1 MKSRKNNINRPA
13 PSRRLLLQLLTMM
26 ALTAAPSSVYAQS
39 FHQTG
44 ASGLPLDSRGMQQT
58 AEWNY
63 YYYLPTGSTSMT
75 LDLPIMG
82 WTDNYAN
89 ELEPYGWY
97 RWYDYNTDL
106 NSANLTAYDVTSS
119 SWYGGTTHSTQLKT
133 NITDNSG
140 KNIGLVAY
148 KLSATYITRKHVGVN
163 YSYSNSDAT
172 NPNWKGDIVACDV
185 SRYIDYTISG
195 TKVSKEPTLSVRY
208 IFHIQS
214 AAYLAQKLKEALCEG
229 SKSKAADLTFEDNKR
244 IVFGAKDENA
254 KMSLRT
260 NLKNSGGQ
268 SYWFYPLSTT
278 KGKTVYPTT
287 ESQKIT
293 AADFKTTMKQADKIV
308 WKVYNEDKTKF
319 CQLSATSSTT
329 QFCDLTIS
337 ALNSATW
344 YNVSNDATTTKPTDI
359 GFEHTVY
366 VVAWAANSNDMCP
379 VANFEVFIHKGY
391 PKTKDEITADN
402 NIDRTLSYLE
412 DEDRYEKK
420 MDISFDDD
428 NADLTFDA
436 PTVNNNVSLKPSDF
450 KSRAYGFT
458 YANLADYDYFYGTY
472 MRQSWTGK
480 RPTYSS
486 PNHGDYG
493 LYKSANK
500 TGVSTTDYNKG
511 YQWWANGNPEIYDR
525 TYERTSGKQYGYFL
539 YVDASDESRQ
549 IASADFKAN
558 LCTGSQLVFSGA
570 VAEYTSG
577 ANAPQVMFRLYGIDK
592 DENGNE
598 IGKKLI
604 QSFSSGDFKTNTK
617 SLQYGK
623 WYQIYSKQVL
633 QKSAG
638 ADNYTDFRIV
648 LDNMCQGTDG
658 ADYCI
663 DDLCLY
669 TQTSKLDVLQ
679 NKPLCPNE
687 TGYETAPEEITLKL
701 RGIYETFQAMVNMKE
716 SKLFYRICDATGKQ
730 VDNIDY
736 DGDGQPD
743 EYGTARIPASYNAAY
758 VLPPEAAD
766 GKNNVAM
773 FENDNSGNR
782 CLVIANRN
790 FNIVPGKDYYFSI
803 AYPSDD
809 NPDVPGKWGKS
820 TDVCSTYSGI
830 FQVVE
835 QSIKLTDKNS
845 NVLTALRVNC
855 DTKTPTVEVIAKI
868 ETADPVN
875 GGKVTIDNVKFDW
888 FLSKPN
894 KENELYTTPGL
905 LEALRA
911 YRAKYPSDNGLN
923 TGFRS
928 INYTQYTLLKQYV
941 DSKQLILN
949 ASNSMGNRTFE
960 ANEMGLYKIAV
971 IPVQAKATINGQNY
985 DICADPMLVDLRVVT
1000 DGPNINLG
1008 FSDVIYPNDARTVRV
1023 GLPQIKAIADNNGAL
1038 NLPMTGIEG
1047 ATSVKMSDAQ
1057 VYISNTNDPDF
1068 NSTKQV
1074 IGVVTSS
1081 TIKNSDKTVGIRF
1094 NSNAATILKEGY
1106 WYEINFSYNNSSAS
1120 TASCPGETFVKMCIV
1135 PEYATWNSSP
1145 RTASTN
1151 WNDDNNWLRSTK
1163 AEIFKDSYT
1172 DYNTTTA
1179 FMPMKFT
1186 KVTVANQKDK
1196 GKVYPNLDEISY
1208 RSNGIASSTKM
1219 KSFAYDFVAKWS
1231 DATADGSDNGNGTF
1245 SCEKWA
1251 GNFCDQIYF
1260 KPEAELLYANYLN
1273 YNKAYVEKEL
1283 TPNTWSIMSSP
1294 LKQTYAGDLYVQKDD
1309 GQEKSEAF
1317 KPITYKEG
1325 VNDRSAYPV
1334 YQRSWDG
1341 NAQEVKDNVTNYSAN
1356 HDGTVDVTTDNEL
1369 SINSGYWSHVYNK
1382 VDELYTKGQAFAVK
1396 AGDKYTAGAQ
1406 GANATAVIRLPK
1418 ADTQFSYYDSESQK
1432 PVNVTVN
1439 RDANSYRML
1448 QGDVAGD
1455 KTMAMTQP
1463 LKENLHRDN
1472 RYHLVGNPYTSS
1484 LSMYRFLKAN
1494 TAFENSIWTLDNGV
1508 MKTHSVPVD
1517 LDYDKKTDVI
1527 VNPTQAFF
1535 VKVKEGETAPA
1546 NVTFNATMLINK
1558 DVTPGEKALIIRPT
1572 VTLTTVNGERSSQS
1586 ELIVNDEASRDYV
1599 EGEDVEMLGEGNIAE
1614 IAQVYS
1620 VAGSQAV
1627 ALNASDD
1634 INWMPVGVV
1643 APKSKDIDVN
1653 ISLNSK
1659 MLIKMNNEGSQ
1670 LFLFDATTKT
1680 FSEIK
1685 DGMTVKMM
1693 ANDHGRYYITNQS
1706 SLNTTDINTIDCFS
1720 PTENTIV
1727 VATLKGDMKRV
1738 MVYDISGALVTS
1750 NHSVNG
1756 GRCQLN
1762 VPKAGIYVVKATTKE
1777 DRTETFKIVV
1787 R

>member
-39 FHQTG
+39 LGFHKKGQ
-44 ASGLPLDSRGMQQT
+44 SGLPLDSRGMQQT
-58 AEWNY
+58 AEWHY
-63 YYYLPTGSTSMT
+63 YYYLPTNSNTMELELPFDGWGKSSTN
-75 LDLPIMG
+75 D
-82 WTDNYAN
+82 
-89 ELEPYGWY
+89 LEPYGWI
-97 RWYDYNTDL
+97 RWYDYTTDL
-106 NSANLTAYDVTSS
+106 KSDRLTVYNSSSTSLYNSKDNTSNKDIGLIAGTLRNSARDYA
-119 SWYGGTTHSTQLKT
+119 
-133 NITDNSG
+133 
-140 KNIGLVAY
+140 
-148 KLSATYITRKHVGVN
+148 GVKYN
-163 YSYSNSDAT
+163 KPTGADAEDWAGET
-172 NPNWKGDIVACDV
+172 IACDV
-185 SRYIDYTISG
+185 SRYNDYNL
-195 TKVSKEPTLSVRY
+195 TKRGYDPTYTNYVEKEPTLSIRY
-208 IFHIQS
+208 IFHIKS
-214 AAYLAQKLKEALCEG
+214 AAYLAKRIKDALCDH
-229 SKSKAADLTFEDNKR
+229 SRAADLTLEDNKR
-244 IVFGAKDENA
+244 IVFGAKDANA
-254 KMSLRT
+254 NMTLRT
-260 NLKNSGGQ
+260 NMKNSGGQ
-268 SYWFYPLSTT
+268 SYWFYPLRIT

-293 AADFKTTMKQADKIV
+293 AADFNTTMKQAIKIV
-308 WKVYNEDKTKF
+308 WRVYNEDKTKY
-319 CQLSATSSTT
+319 CQLSSET
-329 QFCDLTIS
+329 QFCDLTIN
-337 ALNSATW
+337 ALKNATW
-344 YNVSNDATTTKPTDI
+344 RNVSNGATTAKPTDI
-359 GFEHTVY
+359 GFEQTVY
-366 VVAWAANSNDMCP
+366 VVAWAANGDYMCP

-391 PKTKDEITADN
+391 PKTKDELTADGDV
-402 NIDRTLSYLE
+402 DRTLSYFE
-412 DEDRYEKK
+412 DKYEQQ

-428 NADLTFDA
+428 NPDLTLDA
-436 PTVNNNVSLKPSDF
+436 PTTPLNNMSLKPSDF

-458 YANLADYDYFYGTY
+458 YALLANNDYYYDRSTPHH
-472 MRQSWTGK
+472 SK
-480 RPTYSS
+480 S
-486 PNHGDYG
+486 PIHGDYG
-493 LYKSANK
+493 LYKSGNLR
-500 TGVSTTDYNKG
+500 GISYDNENG
-511 YQWWANGNPEIYDR
+511 YQWWAAGSPTIYDR
-525 TYERTSGKQYGYFL
+525 TYAKTNHKQYGHFL
-539 YVDASDESRQ
+539 YVDASNESRQ

-558 LCTGSQLVFSGA
+558 LCTGSQLIFSGA
-570 VAEYTSG
+570 VAEYTASYN
-577 ANAPQVMFRLYGIDK
+577 ATAPQVMFRLYGINK
-592 DENGNE
+592 DENGNVTDQ
-598 IGKKLI
+598 KLI

-617 SLQYGK
+617 THEYGK

-633 QKSAG
+633 QKSAA

-648 LDNMCQGTDG
+648 LDNMCQNTMG

-679 NKPLCPNE
+679 NRPLCPNE

-701 RGIYETFQAMVNMKE
+701 RGIYETFQAMVNQKK

-730 VDNIDY
+730 VENIDY

-743 EYGTARIPASYNAAY
+743 EYGIALIPASYNAGL
-758 VLPPEAAD
+758 VLPPYAAD
-766 GKNNVAM
+766 NKTVPM

-809 NPDVPGKWGKS
+809 DPNVPGKWGKS
-820 TDVCSTYSGI
+820 TDVCSTYSDI

-835 QSIKLTDKNS
+835 QNIKLTDKNS

-855 DTKTPTVEVIAKI
+855 NTHTPTVEVIAKI

-875 GGKVTIDNVKFDW
+875 GGKVTIDKVKFDW

-894 KENELYTTPGL
+894 AENELYSTQGL
-905 LEALRA
+905 LEALHD
-911 YRAKYPSDNGLN
+911 YRAKYPSYNGLS
-923 TGFRS
+923 TDFR
-928 INYTQYTLLKQYV
+928 NDNRTQYDLLKKYV

-949 ASNSMGNRTFE
+949 ASNSMGNRTF
-960 ANEMGLYKIAV
+960 ASDEMGLYKIAV
-971 IPVQAKATINGQNY
+971 IPVQAKATINGQVY
-985 DICADPMLVDLRVVT
+985 EICAAPMLVDLRVVT
-1000 DGPNINLG
+1000 DGPNINFG
-1008 FSDVIYPNDARTVRV
+1008 FPNVIYPNDARTVRV
-1023 GLPQIKAIADNNGAL
+1023 GLPQIKAIAEKNGAL

-1047 ATSVKMSDAQ
+1047 ATSVRMRDYAK
-1057 VYISNTNDPDF
+1057 VFISNTNDPSF
-1068 NSTKQV
+1068 NSTKQE
-1074 IGVVTSS
+1074 IGVVTSN
-1081 TIKNSDKTVGIRF
+1081 TIYNSSKTVGIRF
-1094 NSNAATILKEGY
+1094 NPNAATILKEGY
-1106 WYEINFSYNNSSAS
+1106 WYEINFKYNNADGS
-1120 TASCPGETFVKMCIV
+1120 TASCPGETFIKMCIV

-1231 DATADGSDNGNGTF
+1231 DTKDGSDNGNGTF

-1260 KPEAELLYANYLN
+1260 KPEAELLYANYLT

-1294 LKQTYAGDLYVQKDD
+1294 LQQTYAGDLYVPKNN
-1309 GQEKSEAF
+1309 GQEQSEAF
-1317 KPITYKEG
+1317 KPITYDEN

-1341 NAQEVKDNVTNYSAN
+1341 DAQEVMDNTKFYQA
-1356 HDGTVDVTTDNEL
+1356 HEDGTVEETTNDFFL
-1369 SINSGYWSHVYNK
+1369 TSGYWSHVYNK
-1382 VDELYTKGQAFAVK
+1382 VDEQYTKGQAFAVK

-1418 ADTQFSYYDSESQK
+1418 ADTQFSYYDSESNK

-1448 QGDVAGD
+1448 LGDVAGD

-1463 LKENLHRDN
+1463 LKENLHREN

-1494 TAFENSIWTLDNGV
+1494 PAFENSIWTLDNGKV
-1508 MKTHSVPVD
+1508 TAYTLA
-1517 LDYDKKTDVI
+1517 LDEAYDKKTDVL
-1527 VNPTQAFF
+1527 VSPTQAFF
-1535 VKVKEGETAPA
+1535 VKLKTGESATEA
-1546 NVTFNATMLINK
+1546 TFNASMLINK
-1558 DVTPGEKALIIRPT
+1558 DVTPGEKALVIRPT
-1572 VTLTTVNGERSSQS
+1572 LTLTTTDGVRNS
-1586 ELIVNDEASRDYV
+1586 ESKLIVNDEASRDYV

-1706 SLNTTDINTIDCFS
+1706 SLNTTDINTIECFS
-1720 PTENTIV
+1720 PTDNTIV
-1727 VATLKGDMKRV
+1727 VATLKGDVKRV
-1738 MVYDISGALVTS
+1738 VVYDVAGSLVTS

>member
-1 MKSRKNNINRPA
+1 MKSRKNNINRLA

-39 FHQTG
+39 LGFHKEGQ
-44 ASGLPLDSRGMQQT
+44 SGLPLDSRGMQQT
-58 AEWNY
+58 AEWHY
-63 YYYLPTGSTSMT
+63 YYYLPTNSNTME
-75 LDLPIMG
+75 LELPFAG
-82 WTDNYAN
+82 WGDSKTND
-89 ELEPYGWY
+89 LEPYGWI

-106 NSANLTAYDVTSS
+106 KSDNLTVYSRYYTSLNSLKDKTSKKDIGLIAGSLRNSARDYAGV
-119 SWYGGTTHSTQLKT
+119 K
-133 NITDNSG
+133 
-140 KNIGLVAY
+140 Y
-148 KLSATYITRKHVGVN
+148 KKPTGA
-163 YSYSNSDAT
+163 DAEGW
-172 NPNWKGDIVACDV
+172 PGDTIACDV
-185 SRYIDYTISG
+185 SRYNDYSG
-195 TKVSKEPTLSVRY
+195 YNPRYTNYVEKEPTLSIRY
-208 IFHIQS
+208 IFHIKS
-214 AAYLAQKLKEALCEG
+214 AAYLAKRIKDALCDH
-229 SKSKAADLTFEDNKR
+229 SRAADLTLEDNKR
-244 IVFGAKDENA
+244 IVFGAKDANA
-254 KMSLRT
+254 KMTLRT

-268 SYWFYPLSTT
+268 TYWFYPLNTAQPKS
-278 KGKTVYPTT
+278 VYPTT

-293 AADFKTTMKQADKIV
+293 ASDFGSNMLKAEYVSWIA
-308 WKVYNEDKTKF
+308 YNEDKTKYKV
-319 CQLSATSSTT
+319 LGTST
-329 QFCDLTIS
+329 QFFDLSIS
-337 ALNSATW
+337 KLKESGWLNVKDDKSTD
-344 YNVSNDATTTKPTDI
+344 VPEDI
-359 GFEHTVY
+359 GFEHTIY
-366 VVAWAANSNDMCP
+366 VVAWAVNGTTDMCP

-391 PKTKDEITADN
+391 PKTKDELTADGDV
-402 NIDRTLSYLE
+402 DRTISYF
-412 DEDRYEKK
+412 DDKYKQQ

-428 NADLTFDA
+428 NTDLTLDA
-436 PTVNNNVSLKPSDF
+436 PTTPLNNMSLKPSDF

-458 YANLADYDYFYGTY
+458 YAKLESNDPYD
-472 MRQSWTGK
+472 GK
-480 RPTYSS
+480 TPHHSKS
-486 PNHGDYG
+486 PIHGDYG
-493 LYKSANK
+493 LYKSGNLP
-500 TGVSTTDYNKG
+500 GISYNNQDG
-511 YQWWANGNPEIYDR
+511 YQWWAAGSPTIYDR
-525 TYERTSGKQYGYFL
+525 TYAKTNHKQYGHFL
-539 YVDASDESRQ
+539 YVDASNESRQ

-558 LCTGSQLVFSGA
+558 LCTGSQLIFSGA
-570 VAEYTSG
+570 VAEYTAAMNST
-577 ANAPQVMFRLYGIDK
+577 APQVMFRLYGINK
-592 DENGNE
+592 DENGNVTDQ
-598 IGKKLI
+598 KLI
-604 QSFSSGDFKTNTK
+604 QSFSSGDFATNTK
-617 SLQYGK
+617 THAYGQ

-633 QKSAG
+633 QKSAA

-648 LDNMCQGTDG
+648 LDNMCQDTWG
-658 ADYCI
+658 ADYCV

-687 TGYETAPEEITLKL
+687 TGYETAPDDITLKL
-701 RGIYETFQAMVNMKE
+701 RGIYETFQAMVNQKE
-716 SKLFYRICDATGKQ
+716 SKLFYRICDATGKR
-730 VDNIDY
+730 VENIDY
-736 DGDGQPD
+736 DGDGHPD

-758 VLPPEAAD
+758 VLPPAAAG
-766 GKNNVAM
+766 GKTNVPM

-809 NPDVPGKWGKS
+809 NPDVPGDWGKS
-820 TDVCSTYSGI
+820 TDVCSTYSDK

-835 QSIKLTDKNS
+835 QNIKLTDKNS
-845 NVLTALRVNC
+845 NVLTALRVDCNS
-855 DTKTPTVEVIAKI
+855 KTPTVEVIAKI

-875 GGKVTIDNVKFDW
+875 GGKVTIDKVKFDW

-894 KENELYTTPGL
+894 AENELYTTTGL
-905 LEALRA
+905 LEALHA
-911 YRAKYPSDNGLN
+911 YRKAYPSYNGLH
-923 TGFRS
+923 TGFS
-928 INYTQYTLLKQYV
+928 SVNYTQYTLLKKYV

-949 ASNSMGNRTFE
+949 ASNSMGNRKFE
-960 ANEMGLYKIAV
+960 TKETGLYKIAV
-971 IPVQAKATINGQNY
+971 IPVQAKATINGQEY
-985 DICADPMLVDLRVVT
+985 EICADPMLVNLRVVT
-1000 DGPNINLG
+1000 DGPNINFG
-1008 FSDVIYPNDARTVRV
+1008 FPGVIYPNDARTVRV
-1023 GLPQIKAIADNNGAL
+1023 GLPQINAIATKNGAL
-1038 NLPMTGIEG
+1038 NLPMTGIER
-1047 ATSVKMSDAQ
+1047 AKSVEMIDEAQ
-1057 VYISNTNDPDF
+1057 VSISNTNDPDF
-1068 NSTKQV
+1068 NSTEQM

-1081 TIKNSDKTVGIRF
+1081 TINETDKTVGIRF
-1094 NSNAATILKEGY
+1094 NSNAVTTLKEGY
-1106 WYEINFSYNNSSAS
+1106 WYEIHFRYKNADGSM
-1120 TASCPGETFVKMCIV
+1120 ASCPGETFIKMCIV

-1231 DATADGSDNGNGTF
+1231 DTADGSDNGNGTF

-1260 KPEAELLYANYLN
+1260 KPEAELLYANYLT

-1294 LKQTYAGDLYVQKDD
+1294 LQQTYAGDLYVQKDD
-1309 GQEKSEAF
+1309 GQEQSEAF
-1317 KPITYKEG
+1317 QPMTYDEK

-1341 NAQEVKDNVTNYSAN
+1341 DAKEIVDNTKFYQA
-1356 HDGTVDVTTDNEL
+1356 HEDGTVEETTNDFFL
-1369 SINSGYWSHVYNK
+1369 TSGYWSHVYNK
-1382 VDELYTKGQAFAVK
+1382 VDEQYTKGQAFAVK

-1418 ADTQFSYYDSESQK
+1418 ADTQFSYYDSESNK

-1448 QGDVAGD
+1448 LGDVAGD

-1463 LKENLHRDN
+1463 LKENLHSEN

-1494 TAFENSIWTLDNGV
+1494 PAFENSIWTLDNGKV
-1508 MKTHSVPVD
+1508 TAYTLA
-1517 LDYDKKTDVI
+1517 LDEAYDKKTDVL
-1527 VNPTQAFF
+1527 VSPTQAFF
-1535 VKVKEGETAPA
+1535 VKLKTGESATEA
-1546 NVTFNATMLINK
+1546 TFNASMLINK
-1558 DVTPGEKALIIRPT
+1558 DVTPGEKTLVIRPT
-1572 VTLTTVNGERSSQS
+1572 LTLTTTDGVRNS
-1586 ELIVNDEASRDYV
+1586 ESKLIVNDEASRDYV

-1643 APKSKDIDVN
+1643 APKSKEVDVN
-1653 ISLNSK
+1653 VSLNSK

-1706 SLNTTDINTIDCFS
+1706 SLNTTDINTIECFS

-1738 MVYDISGALVTS
+1738 VVYDISGALVTS

>member
-13 PSRRLLLQLLTMM
+13 PSRRLLLQLLAMM

-39 FHQTG
+39 LGFHKNGQ
-44 ASGLPLDSRGMQQT
+44 SGLPLDSRGMQQT
-58 AEWNY
+58 AEWHY
-63 YYYLPTGSTSMT
+63 YYYLPTNSDPMELELPFAGWGDNSTN
-75 LDLPIMG
+75 D
-82 WTDNYAN
+82 
-89 ELEPYGWY
+89 LEPYGWI
-97 RWYDYNTDL
+97 RWYDYTTDL
-106 NSANLTAYDVTSS
+106 KSDRLTVYNSSSTSLYNSKDNDSKKDIGLIAGSLGNSARNYA
-119 SWYGGTTHSTQLKT
+119 
-133 NITDNSG
+133 
-140 KNIGLVAY
+140 
-148 KLSATYITRKHVGVN
+148 GVKYN
-163 YSYSNSDAT
+163 KPTGADAEDWAGET
-172 NPNWKGDIVACDV
+172 IACDV
-185 SRYIDYTISG
+185 SRYNDYNL
-195 TKVSKEPTLSVRY
+195 TKRGYYPKYTNYVEHEPTLSIRY
-208 IFHIQS
+208 IFHIKS
-214 AAYLAQKLKEALCEG
+214 AAYLAKRIKDALCDH
-229 SKSKAADLTFEDNKR
+229 SRAADLTLEDNKR
-244 IVFGAKDENA
+244 IVFGAKDERAN
-254 KMSLRT
+254 MTLRT
-260 NLKNSGGQ
+260 NMKNSGGQ
-268 SYWFYPLSTT
+268 SYWFYPLRTT
-278 KGKTVYPTT
+278 VGKTVYPTT
-287 ESQKIT
+287 EAQKIT
-293 AADFKTTMKQADKIV
+293 AADFNTTMKQANMIV
-308 WKVYNEDKTKF
+308 WTVYNEDKTKF
-319 CQLSATSSTT
+319 CHLSSTT
-329 QFCDLTIS
+329 QFCDLTIN
-337 ALNSATW
+337 ALKNATW

-359 GFEHTVY
+359 GFEQTVY
-366 VVAWAANSNDMCP
+366 VVAWAANGDYMCP

-402 NIDRTLSYLE
+402 NTDRTLSYLE

-428 NADLTFDA
+428 NPDLTLDA
-436 PTVNNNVSLKPSDF
+436 PTTPLNNMSLKPSDF

-458 YANLADYDYFYGTY
+458 YAELEKYDYYYNGSTPHH
-472 MRQSWTGK
+472 SK
-480 RPTYSS
+480 S
-486 PNHGDYG
+486 PIHGDYG
-493 LYKSANK
+493 LYKSGNLP
-500 TGVSTTDYNKG
+500 GISYDNQNG
-511 YQWWANGNPEIYDR
+511 YQWWAAGSPTIYDR
-525 TYERTSGKQYGYFL
+525 THAKTSGKQYGHFL
-539 YVDASDESRQ
+539 YVDASNESRQ

-558 LCTGSQLVFSGA
+558 LCTGSQLIFSGA
-570 VAEYTSG
+570 VAEYT
-577 ANAPQVMFRLYGIDK
+577 AAYNATAPQVMFRLYGINK
-592 DENGNE
+592 DENGNVTDQ
-598 IGKKLI
+598 KLI
-604 QSFSSGDFKTNTK
+604 QSFSSGDFATNTK
-617 SLQYGK
+617 SHEYGK

-648 LDNMCQGTDG
+648 LDNMCQNTKG

-687 TGYETAPEEITLKL
+687 TGYETAPEYITLKL
-701 RGIYETFQAMVNMKE
+701 RGIYETFQAMVNQKE
-716 SKLFYRICDATGKQ
+716 SKLFYRICDATGKR
-730 VDNIDY
+730 VENIDY
-736 DGDGQPD
+736 NGDGHPD

-758 VLPPEAAD
+758 VLPPEAAG

-809 NPDVPGKWGKS
+809 NPDVPGDWGKS
-820 TDVCSTYSGI
+820 TDVCSTYSGM

-835 QSIKLTDKNS
+835 QNIKLTDKNS

-855 DTKTPTVEVIAKI
+855 NTHTPTVEMIAKI

-894 KENELYTTPGL
+894 QENELYTTTGL
-905 LEALRA
+905 LEALHA
-911 YRAKYPSDNGLN
+911 YRKAYPSFNGLS
-923 TGFRS
+923 TGFS
-928 INYTQYTLLKQYV
+928 SVNYAQYKLLKQYV

-949 ASNSMGNRTFE
+949 ASNSMGNRTF
-960 ANEMGLYKIAV
+960 ASDEMGLYKIAV
-971 IPVQAKATINGQNY
+971 IPVQDKATINGQVY
-985 DICADPMLVDLRVVT
+985 EICAAPMLVDLRVVT
-1000 DGPNINLG
+1000 NGPNINFG
-1008 FSDVIYPNDARTVRV
+1008 FPGVIYPNDARTVRV
-1023 GLPQIKAIADNNGAL
+1023 GLPQINAIATKNGAL

-1047 ATSVKMSDAQ
+1047 AKSVEMIDEAQ
-1057 VYISNTNDPDF
+1057 VSISNTNDPYF
-1068 NSTKQV
+1068 NSTEQM
-1074 IGVVTSS
+1074 IGVVTAN
-1081 TIKNSDKTVGIRF
+1081 TIKNSDNTVGIRF
-1094 NSNAATILKEGY
+1094 NSNAVKTLKEGY
-1106 WYEINFSYNNSSAS
+1106 WYEIHFRYANADGSM
-1120 TASCPGETFVKMCIV
+1120 ASCPGETFIKMCIV

-1163 AEIFKDSYT
+1163 AEIFKDSYA

-1186 KVTVANQKDK
+1186 KVTVANQNDK

-1231 DATADGSDNGNGTF
+1231 NTADGSDNGNGTF

-1294 LKQTYAGDLYVQKDD
+1294 LQQTYAGDLYVPKDN
-1309 GQEKSEAF
+1309 GQEQSEAF
-1317 KPITYKEG
+1317 KPMTYDEN

-1341 NAQEVKDNVTNYSAN
+1341 DAQEVMDNTKFYQA
-1356 HDGTVDVTTDNEL
+1356 HEDGTVEETTNDFFL
-1369 SINSGYWSHVYNK
+1369 TSGYWSHVYNK
-1382 VDELYTKGQAFAVK
+1382 VDEQYTKGQAFAVK

-1418 ADTQFSYYDSESQK
+1418 ADTQFSYYDSESNK

-1448 QGDVAGD
+1448 LGDVAGD

-1463 LKENLHRDN
+1463 LKENLHREN

-1494 TAFENSIWTLDNGV
+1494 PAFENSIWTLDNGKV
-1508 MKTHSVPVD
+1508 TAYTLA
-1517 LDYDKKTDVI
+1517 LDEAYDKKTDVL
-1527 VNPTQAFF
+1527 VSPTQAFF
-1535 VKVKEGETAPA
+1535 VKLKTGESATEA
-1546 NVTFNATMLINK
+1546 TFNASMLINK
-1558 DVTPGEKALIIRPT
+1558 DVTPGEKALVIRPT
-1572 VTLTTVNGERSSQS
+1572 LMLTTTDGVRNS
-1586 ELIVNDEASRDYV
+1586 ESKLIVNDEASRDYV

-1706 SLNTTDINTIDCFS
+1706 SLNTTDINTIECFS
-1720 PTENTIV
+1720 PTDNTIV

-1738 MVYDISGALVTS
+1738 VVYDVAGSLVTS

>member
-1 MKSRKNNINRPA
+1 MKSRKNNINRLA
-13 PSRRLLLQLLTMM
+13 PSRRLLLQLLAMM

-39 FHQTG
+39 LGFHKEGQ
-44 ASGLPLDSRGMQQT
+44 SGLPLDSRGMQQT
-58 AEWNY
+58 AEWHYNY
-63 YYYLPTGSTSMT
+63 YMLANSNTMELELPFDGWEKSSTN
-75 LDLPIMG
+75 D
-82 WTDNYAN
+82 
-89 ELEPYGWY
+89 LEPYGWI

-106 NSANLTAYDVTSS
+106 KSDKLTVYSRYNTSLKSLKDYNSKKDIGLIAGTLKNSARDYA
-119 SWYGGTTHSTQLKT
+119 
-133 NITDNSG
+133 
-140 KNIGLVAY
+140 
-148 KLSATYITRKHVGVN
+148 GVKYN
-163 YSYSNSDAT
+163 KPTGADAEDWAGET
-172 NPNWKGDIVACDV
+172 IACDV
-185 SRYIDYTISG
+185 SRYNDYSIYTNY
-195 TKVSKEPTLSVRY
+195 VEKEPTLSIRY
-208 IFHIQS
+208 IFHIKS
-214 AAYLAQKLKEALCEG
+214 AAYLAKRIKDALCDH
-229 SKSKAADLTFEDNKR
+229 SRAADLTLEDNKR
-244 IVFGAKDENA
+244 IVFGAKDERAN
-254 KMSLRT
+254 MTLRT
-260 NLKNSGGQ
+260 NMKNSGGQ
-268 SYWFYPLSTT
+268 SYWFYPLRTT
-278 KGKTVYPTT
+278 VGKTVYPTT

-293 AADFKTTMKQADKIV
+293 AADFNTTMKQADKIV
-308 WKVYNEDKTKF
+308 WAVYNEDKTKY
-319 CQLSATSSTT
+319 CRLSSKT
-329 QFCDLTIS
+329 QFCDLTIN
-337 ALNSATW
+337 ALKNATW

-366 VVAWAANSNDMCP
+366 VVAWAVNGTTDMCP

-391 PKTKDEITADN
+391 PKTKDELTADGDV
-402 NIDRTLSYLE
+402 DRTISYFE
-412 DEDRYEKK
+412 EKK
-420 MDISFDDD
+420 YEQQMDISFDDD
-428 NADLTFDA
+428 NPDLTLDA
-436 PTVNNNVSLKPSDF
+436 PTTPLNNMSLKPSDF

-458 YANLADYDYFYGTY
+458 YAELESFDYYYDRSTPHH
-472 MRQSWTGK
+472 SK
-480 RPTYSS
+480 S
-486 PNHGDYG
+486 PIHGDYG
-493 LYKSANK
+493 LYKSGNLR
-500 TGVSTTDYNKG
+500 GISYDNENG
-511 YQWWANGNPEIYDR
+511 YQWWAAGSPTIYDR
-525 TYERTSGKQYGYFL
+525 THAKTSGKQYGHFL
-539 YVDASDESRQ
+539 YVDASNESRQ

-558 LCTGSQLVFSGA
+558 LCTGSQLIFSGA
-570 VAEYTSG
+570 VAEYTASYN
-577 ANAPQVMFRLYGIDK
+577 ATAPQVMFRLYGINK
-592 DENGNE
+592 DENGNVTDQ
-598 IGKKLI
+598 KLI

-617 SLQYGK
+617 THEYGK

-633 QKSAG
+633 QKSAA

-648 LDNMCQGTDG
+648 LDNMCQNTKG

-669 TQTSKLDVLQ
+669 TQTTKLDVLQ
-679 NKPLCPNE
+679 NRPLCPNE
-687 TGYETAPEEITLKL
+687 TGYETAPEYITLKL
-701 RGIYETFQAMVNMKE
+701 RGIYETFQAMVNQKE
-716 SKLFYRICDATGKQ
+716 SKLFYRICDATGKP

-736 DGDGQPD
+736 DGDGHPD
-743 EYGTARIPASYNAAY
+743 DYGIARIPESYNAGY
-758 VLPPEAAD
+758 VLPSAAAG
-766 GKNNVAM
+766 GKTNVPM

-820 TDVCSTYSGI
+820 TDVCSTYSDI

-835 QSIKLTDKNS
+835 QNIKLTDKNS
-845 NVLTALRVNC
+845 NVLTALRVDCNSQ
-855 DTKTPTVEVIAKI
+855 TPTVEVIAKI

-894 KENELYTTPGL
+894 AENELYSTTGL
-905 LEALRA
+905 LEALHA
-911 YRAKYPSDNGLN
+911 YRAKYPEYNGLS
-923 TGFRS
+923 TDFRYV
-928 INYTQYTLLKQYV
+928 NYAQYDLLKKYV

-949 ASNSMGNRTFE
+949 ASNSMGNRTF
-960 ANEMGLYKIAV
+960 ASDEMGLYKIAV
-971 IPVQAKATINGQNY
+971 IPVQAKATINGQVY
-985 DICADPMLVDLRVVT
+985 EICAAPMLVDLRVVT
-1000 DGPNINLG
+1000 DGPNINFG
-1008 FSDVIYPNDARTVRV
+1008 FPNVIYPNDARTVRV
-1023 GLPQIKAIADNNGAL
+1023 GLPQIKAIAEKNGAL

-1047 ATSVKMSDAQ
+1047 AKSVKMRYDAQ
-1057 VYISNTNDPDF
+1057 VSISNTNDPDF
-1068 NSTKQV
+1068 NSTKQA

-1081 TIKNSDKTVGIRF
+1081 TIYETDKTVGIRF
-1094 NSNAATILKEGY
+1094 NPNAATILKEGY
-1106 WYEINFSYNNSSAS
+1106 WYEINFSYDNADGSM
-1120 TASCPGETFVKMCIV
+1120 ASCPGETFIKMCIV

-1163 AEIFKDSYT
+1163 AEIFKDSYA

-1231 DATADGSDNGNGTF
+1231 DTADGSDNGNGTF

-1260 KPEAELLYANYLN
+1260 KPEAELLYANYLT

-1294 LKQTYAGDLYVQKDD
+1294 LQQTYAGDLYVPKNN
-1309 GQEKSEAF
+1309 GQEQSEAF
-1317 KPITYKEG
+1317 KPITYDEN

-1341 NAQEVKDNVTNYSAN
+1341 DAQEVMDNTKFYQA
-1356 HDGTVDVTTDNEL
+1356 HEDGTVEETTNDFFL
-1369 SINSGYWSHVYNK
+1369 TSGYWSHVYNK
-1382 VDELYTKGQAFAVK
+1382 VDEQYTKGQAFAVK

-1418 ADTQFSYYDSESQK
+1418 ADTQFSYYDSESNK

-1448 QGDVAGD
+1448 LGDVAGD

-1463 LKENLHRDN
+1463 LKKNLHSEN

-1494 TAFENSIWTLDNGV
+1494 PAFENSIWTLDNGKV
-1508 MKTHSVPVD
+1508 TAYTLA
-1517 LDYDKKTDVI
+1517 LDEAYDKKTDVL
-1527 VNPTQAFF
+1527 VSPTQAFF
-1535 VKVKEGETAPA
+1535 VKLKTGESATEA
-1546 NVTFNATMLINK
+1546 TFNASMLINK
-1558 DVTPGEKALIIRPT
+1558 DVTPGEKALVIRPT
-1572 VTLTTVNGERSSQS
+1572 LTLTTTDGVRNS
-1586 ELIVNDEASRDYV
+1586 ESKLIVNDEASRDYV

-1693 ANDHGRYYITNQS
+1693 ANDHGRYYVTNQS

-1738 MVYDISGALVTS
+1738 VVYDVAGSLVTS

>member
-1 MKSRKNNINRPA
+1 MKIRNNNINRPA
-13 PSRRLLLQLLTMM
+13 TSRRLLLQLLAMM
-26 ALTAAPSSVYAQS
+26 ALTAAPSSMYAQS
-39 FHQTG
+39 LGFHKKGQ
-44 ASGLPLDSRGMQQT
+44 SGLPLDSRGMQQT
-58 AEWNY
+58 AEWHY
-63 YYYLPTGSTSMT
+63 YYYLPTGSNTME
-75 LDLPIMG
+75 LELPFAG
-82 WTDNYAN
+82 WGDNSTN
-89 ELEPYGWY
+89 DLEPYGWI
-97 RWYDYNTDL
+97 RWYDYTTDL
-106 NSANLTAYDVTSS
+106 KSDRLTVYNSSSTSLYNSKDNTSNKYIGLIAGTLRNSARDYA
-119 SWYGGTTHSTQLKT
+119 
-133 NITDNSG
+133 
-140 KNIGLVAY
+140 
-148 KLSATYITRKHVGVN
+148 GVKYN
-163 YSYSNSDAT
+163 KPTGADAEDWAGET
-172 NPNWKGDIVACDV
+172 IACDV
-185 SRYIDYTISG
+185 SRYNDYNL
-195 TKVSKEPTLSVRY
+195 TKRGYYPKYTNYVEHEPTLSIRY
-208 IFHIQS
+208 IFHIKS
-214 AAYLAQKLKEALCEG
+214 ATYLAKRIKDALCDH
-229 SKSKAADLTFEDNKR
+229 SRAADLTLEDNKR
-244 IVFGAKDENA
+244 IVFGAKDERAN
-254 KMSLRT
+254 MTLRT
-260 NLKNSGGQ
+260 NMKNSGGQ

-278 KGKTVYPTT
+278 VGKTVYPTT
-287 ESQKIT
+287 EAQKIT
-293 AADFKTTMKQADKIV
+293 AADFNTTMKQANKIV
-308 WKVYNEDKTKF
+308 WRVYNEDKTKY
-319 CQLSATSSTT
+319 CQLSSTT
-329 QFCDLTIS
+329 QFCDLTIN
-337 ALNSATW
+337 ALKNATW

-359 GFEHTVY
+359 GFEQTVY
-366 VVAWAANSNDMCP
+366 VVAWAANGDYMCP

-402 NIDRTLSYLE
+402 NTDRTLSYLE

-428 NADLTFDA
+428 NPDLTLDA
-436 PTVNNNVSLKPSDF
+436 PTTPLNNMSLKPSDF

-458 YANLADYDYFYGTY
+458 YAELESYDYYYNGSTPHH
-472 MRQSWTGK
+472 SK
-480 RPTYSS
+480 S
-486 PNHGDYG
+486 PIHGDYG
-493 LYKSANK
+493 LYKSGNLP
-500 TGVSTTDYNKG
+500 GISYDNQNG
-511 YQWWANGNPEIYDR
+511 YQWWAAGSPTIYDR
-525 TYERTSGKQYGYFL
+525 THAKTSGKQYGHFL
-539 YVDASDESRQ
+539 YVDASNESRQ

-558 LCTGSQLVFSGA
+558 LCTGSQLIFSGA
-570 VAEYTSG
+570 VAEYT
-577 ANAPQVMFRLYGIDK
+577 AAYNATAPQVMFRLYGINK
-592 DENGNE
+592 DENGNVTDQ
-598 IGKKLI
+598 KLI
-604 QSFSSGDFKTNTK
+604 QSFSSGDFATNTK
-617 SLQYGK
+617 SHEYGK

-648 LDNMCQGTDG
+648 LDNMCQNTKG

-687 TGYETAPEEITLKL
+687 TGYETAPDDITLKL
-701 RGIYETFQAMVNMKE
+701 RGIYETFQAMVNQKE
-716 SKLFYRICDATGKQ
+716 SKLFYRICDATGKR

-736 DGDGQPD
+736 DGNGHPD
-743 EYGTARIPASYNAAY
+743 DYGIALIPASYNAGL
-758 VLPPEAAD
+758 VLPPAAAD

-809 NPDVPGKWGKS
+809 NPDVPGVWGKS

-835 QSIKLTDKNS
+835 QNIKLTDKNS

-855 DTKTPTVEVIAKI
+855 KTNTPTVEVIAKM

-894 KENELYTTPGL
+894 AENELYSTTGL
-905 LEALRA
+905 LKAIHD
-911 YRAKYPSDNGLN
+911 YRDIYRTDNGLN
-923 TGFRS
+923 IAFKST
-928 INYTQYTLLKQYV
+928 NPTQYALLKQYV

-949 ASNSMGNRTFE
+949 ASNSMGNRKFE

-971 IPVQAKATINGQNY
+971 IPVQAKATINGQVY

-1000 DGPNINLG
+1000 DGPNINFG
-1008 FSDVIYPNDARTVRV
+1008 FPGVIYPNDARTVRV
-1023 GLPQIKAIADNNGAL
+1023 GLPQIQAIAEKNGAL

-1047 ATSVKMSDAQ
+1047 AKSVKMIDEAQ
-1057 VYISNTNDPDF
+1057 VSISNTNDPDF
-1068 NSTKQV
+1068 NSTEQM

-1081 TIKNSDKTVGIRF
+1081 TINETDKTVGIRF
-1094 NSNAATILKEGY
+1094 NSNAFTTLKEGY
-1106 WYEINFSYNNSSAS
+1106 WYEINFKYNNADGS
-1120 TASCPGETFVKMCIV
+1120 TASCPGETFIKMCIV

-1163 AEIFKDSYT
+1163 AEIFKDSYA

-1208 RSNGIASSTKM
+1208 RSNGIASSKKM
-1219 KSFAYDFVAKWS
+1219 QSFAYDFVAKWS
-1231 DATADGSDNGNGTF
+1231 NTADGSDNGYGTF

-1260 KPEAELLYANYLN
+1260 KPEAELLYANYLT

-1294 LKQTYAGDLYVQKDD
+1294 LQQTYAGDLYVPKNN
-1309 GQEKSEAF
+1309 GQEQSEAF
-1317 KPITYKEG
+1317 QPITYQEG

-1341 NAQEVKDNVTNYSAN
+1341 NAQEVIDNVTNYSAN
-1356 HDGTVDVTTDNEL
+1356 HDGTVNVTTDNEL

-1382 VDELYTKGQAFAVK
+1382 VDEQYTKGQAFAVK

-1406 GANATAVIRLPK
+1406 DANAKAVVRLPK

-1455 KTMAMTQP
+1455 KTMTMTQP

-1517 LDYDKKTDVI
+1517 LDYDKKTDVT

-1572 VTLTTVNGERSSQS
+1572 VTLTTVNGIRSSQS
-1586 ELIVNDEASRDYV
+1586 KLIVSDEASRDYV
-1599 EGEDVEMLGEGNIAE
+1599 AGEDVDMLGEGNIAE
-1614 IAQVYS
+1614 IAQAYS

-1627 ALNASDD
+1627 ALNATDD
-1634 INWMPVGVV
+1634 IDWMPIGVV
-1643 APKSKDIDVN
+1643 ADKSRSTNVTVN
-1653 ISLNSK
+1653 LNSK
-1659 MLIKMNNEGSQ
+1659 MLRKMNDEGGK
-1670 LFLFDATTKT
+1670 LFIYDATSKK
-1680 FSEIK
+1680 FSEIA
-1685 DGMTVKMM
+1685 DGMQIEMM
-1693 ANDHGRYYITNQS
+1693 ANDHGRYYITTN
-1706 SLNTTDINTIDCFS
+1706 NWVVPTGINAIRYFS
-1720 PTENTIV
+1720 PAQGTII
-1727 VATLKGDMKRV
+1727 VAVLNGEVKQAK
-1738 MVYDISGALVTS
+1738 VYDTAGALVTS
-1750 NHSVNG
+1750 SRSTAG
-1756 GRCQLN
+1756 ERCQLS
-1762 VPKAGIYVVKATTKE
+1762 VQQPGVYIVKATTK
-1777 DRTETFKIVV
+1777 DDKTETFKIVV
-1787 R
+1787 K

>member
-1 MKSRKNNINRPA
+1 MKSRKNNINRLA
-13 PSRRLLLQLLTMM
+13 PSRRLLLQLLAMM

-39 FHQTG
+39 FHQKG

-63 YYYLPTGSTSMT
+63 YYYLPTGSTSMA
-75 LDLPIMG
+75 LDLPIFG
-82 WTDNYAN
+82 WTGTSSN

-106 NSANLTAYDVTSS
+106 KSANLSAYSS
-119 SWYGGTTHSTQLKT
+119 STLLKSA
-133 NITDNSG
+133 TDQNN
-140 KNIGLVAY
+140 KNIGLIANAIQGVRSSSYYDRYDRQRATR
-148 KLSATYITRKHVGVN
+148 TYIGVN
-163 YSYSNSDAT
+163 YKYTEANAM
-172 NPNWKGDIVACDV
+172 NANWAGETIACDV

-208 IFHIQS
+208 IFHIKS
-214 AAYLAQKLKEALCEG
+214 AAYLAQKLKDALCEG
-229 SKSKAADLTFEDNKR
+229 SKSRAADLTLEDNKR

-254 KMSLRT
+254 KMTLRT

-268 SYWFYPLSTT
+268 SYWFYPLKTT
-278 KGKTVYPTT
+278 VGKTVYPTT

-293 AADFKTTMKQADKIV
+293 AADFNTTMKQAIKIV
-308 WKVYNEDKTKF
+308 WTVYNEDKTKY
-319 CQLSATSSTT
+319 CQLSATG

-366 VVAWAANSNDMCP
+366 VVAWAVNGTSDMCP

-391 PKTKDEITADN
+391 PKTKEEITADN

-436 PTVNNNVSLKPSDF
+436 PTVKNNASLKPSDF

-458 YANLADYDYFYGTY
+458 YADLADKDYFYGYYNNRNWT
-472 MRQSWTGK
+472 TGK
-480 RPTYSS
+480 RPTYRS

-493 LYKSANK
+493 LYKSANLS
-500 TGVSTTDYNKG
+500 GISTTDYNKG

-525 TYERTSGKQYGYFL
+525 TYERTNGKQYGYFL

-570 VAEYTSG
+570 IAEYTSDAG
-577 ANAPQVMFRLYGIDK
+577 AKPQVMFRLYGIDK
-592 DENGNE
+592 DENGNVTD
-598 IGKKLI
+598 KKLI
-604 QSFSSGDFKTNTK
+604 QSFTSGDFKTNTK

-638 ADNYTDFRIV
+638 ADNYTDFRLV
-648 LDNMCQGTDG
+648 LDNMCKSTDG

-669 TQTSKLDVLQ
+669 TQTTKLDVLQ

-687 TGYETAPEEITLKL
+687 TGYETAPSYITLKL
-701 RGIYETFQAMVNMKE
+701 RGIYETFQAMVNQKE
-716 SKLFYRICDATGKQ
+716 SKLFYRICDATGKR
-730 VDNIDY
+730 VENIDY
-736 DGDGQPD
+736 TGDGHPD

-758 VLPPEAAD
+758 VLPPEAAG
-766 GKNNVAM
+766 GKTNVPM

-911 YRAKYPSDNGLN
+911 YRTAHSSYNGLSTAFKRTN
-923 TGFRS
+923 PE
-928 INYTQYTLLKQYV
+928 QYALLKKFV

-1000 DGPNINLG
+1000 DGPNLNFG
-1008 FSDVIYPNDARTVRV
+1008 FPGVIYPNDARTVRV

-1047 ATSVKMSDAQ
+1047 ATSVNMSDAQ

-1081 TIKNSDKTVGIRF
+1081 IIKNSDKTVGIRF

-1106 WYEINFSYNNSSAS
+1106 WYEINFSYDNADGSM
-1120 TASCPGETFVKMCIV
+1120 ASCPGETFIKMCIV

-1231 DATADGSDNGNGTF
+1231 DKTADGSDTGNGTF

-1260 KPEAELLYANYLN
+1260 KPEAELLYANYLT

-1294 LKQTYAGDLYVQKDD
+1294 LQQTYAGDLYVPKSN
-1309 GQEKSEAF
+1309 GQEQSEAF
-1317 KPITYKEG
+1317 KPMTYDEK

-1341 NAQEVKDNVTNYSAN
+1341 DAKEIVDNTKFYQAN
-1356 HDGTVDVTTDNEL
+1356 EDGTVEETTNDFFL
-1369 SINSGYWSHVYNK
+1369 TSGYWSHVYNK
-1382 VDELYTKGQAFAVK
+1382 VDEQYTKGQAFAVK

-1418 ADTQFSYYDSESQK
+1418 ADTQFSYYDSESNK
-1432 PVNVTVN
+1432 PVNVTVK

-1494 TAFENSIWTLDNGV
+1494 TAFENSIWTLDNGKV
-1508 MKTHSVPVD
+1508 TAYTLA
-1517 LDYDKKTDVI
+1517 LDEAYDKKTDVL
-1527 VNPTQAFF
+1527 VSPTQAFF
-1535 VKVKEGETAPA
+1535 VKLKTGESATEA
-1546 NVTFNATMLINK
+1546 TFNASMLINK
-1558 DVTPGEKALIIRPT
+1558 DVTPGEKALVIRPT
-1572 VTLTTVNGERSSQS
+1572 LTLTTTDGVRNS
-1586 ELIVNDEASRDYV
+1586 ESKLIVNDEACRDYV

-1614 IAQVYS
+1614 VAQVYS

-1706 SLNTTDINTIDCFS
+1706 SLNTTAINTIECFS

-1738 MVYDISGALVTS
+1738 MVYDVAGSLVTS

>member
-1 MKSRKNNINRPA
+1 MKSRKNNINSPA
-13 PSRRLLLQLLTMM
+13 PSRRLLLQLLAMM

-39 FHQTG
+39 LGFHKKGQ
-44 ASGLPLDSRGMQQT
+44 SGLPLDSRGMQQT
-58 AEWNY
+58 AEWHY
-63 YYYLPTGSTSMT
+63 YYYLPTNSNTMELELPFDGWLKSSTN
-75 LDLPIMG
+75 D
-82 WTDNYAN
+82 
-89 ELEPYGWY
+89 LEPYGWI
-97 RWYDYNTDL
+97 RWYDYTTDL
-106 NSANLTAYDVTSS
+106 MSDRLTVYSRYYTS
-119 SWYGGTTHSTQLKT
+119 LKSLKDDT
-133 NITDNSG
+133 SK
-140 KNIGLVAY
+140 KNIGLIAGT
-148 KLSATYITRKHVGVN
+148 LRNSARDYAGVKYN
-163 YSYSNSDAT
+163 KPTGADAEDWGGET
-172 NPNWKGDIVACDV
+172 IACDV
-185 SRYIDYTISG
+185 SRYNDYSIS
-195 TKVSKEPTLSVRY
+195 TNYVEKEPTLSIRY
-208 IFHIQS
+208 IFHIKS
-214 AAYLAQKLKEALCEG
+214 AAYLAKRIKDALCDH
-229 SKSKAADLTFEDNKR
+229 SRAADLTLEDNKR
-244 IVFGAKDENA
+244 IVFGAKDANA
-254 KMSLRT
+254 NMTLRT
-260 NLKNSGGQ
+260 NMKNSGGQ
-268 SYWFYPLSTT
+268 SYWFYPLRTT
-278 KGKTVYPTT
+278 VGKTVYPTT
-287 ESQKIT
+287 EAQKIT
-293 AADFKTTMKQADKIV
+293 AADFNTTMKQANKIV
-308 WKVYNEDKTKF
+308 WIVYNEDKTKF
-319 CQLSATSSTT
+319 CQLSSET
-329 QFCDLTIS
+329 QFCDLTIN
-337 ALNSATW
+337 ALKNATW
-344 YNVSNDATTTKPTDI
+344 YNVSNNAKTSKPTDI
-359 GFEHTVY
+359 GFEQTVY
-366 VVAWAANSNDMCP
+366 VVAWAANGDYMCP

-391 PKTKDEITADN
+391 PKMKDELTADGDV
-402 NIDRTLSYLE
+402 DRTISYFE
-412 DEDRYEKK
+412 DKYKQQ

-428 NADLTFDA
+428 NPDLTLDA
-436 PTVNNNVSLKPSDF
+436 PTTPLNNMSLKPSDF

-458 YANLADYDYFYGTY
+458 YAELASFDYYYDGSTPHH
-472 MRQSWTGK
+472 SK
-480 RPTYSS
+480 S
-486 PNHGDYG
+486 PIHGDYG
-493 LYKSANK
+493 LYKSGNLR
-500 TGVSTTDYNKG
+500 GISYDNENG
-511 YQWWANGNPEIYDR
+511 YQWWAAGSPTIYDR
-525 TYERTSGKQYGYFL
+525 TYAKTSGKQYGHFL
-539 YVDASDESRQ
+539 YVDASNESRQ

-558 LCTGSQLVFSGA
+558 LCTGSQLIFSGA
-570 VAEYTSG
+570 VAEYTASYN
-577 ANAPQVMFRLYGIDK
+577 ATAPQVMFRLYGINK
-592 DENGNE
+592 DENGNVTDQ
-598 IGKKLI
+598 KLI

-617 SLQYGK
+617 THEYGK

-633 QKSAG
+633 QKSAA

-648 LDNMCQGTDG
+648 LDNMCQNTKG

-669 TQTSKLDVLQ
+669 TQTTKLDVLQ

-687 TGYETAPEEITLKL
+687 TGYETAPDDITLKL
-701 RGIYETFQAMVNMKE
+701 RGIYETFQAMVNQKE
-716 SKLFYRICDATGKQ
+716 SKLFYRICDATGTP

-736 DGDGQPD
+736 NGDGKPD

-758 VLPPEAAD
+758 VLPPEAAG
-766 GKNNVAM
+766 GKTNVPM
-773 FENDNSGNR
+773 FEYDNSGNR

-809 NPDVPGKWGKS
+809 NPNVPGDWGKS
-820 TDVCSTYSGI
+820 TDVCSTYSGL

-835 QSIKLTDKNS
+835 QNIKLTDKNS

-855 DTKTPTVEVIAKI
+855 NTNTPTVEVIAKI

-875 GGKVTIDNVKFDW
+875 GGKVTIDKVKFDW

-894 KENELYTTPGL
+894 AENELYSTSGL
-905 LEALRA
+905 LEALHA
-911 YRAKYPSDNGLN
+911 YRAKYPEYNGLS
-923 TGFRS
+923 TDFR
-928 INYTQYTLLKQYV
+928 NDNRTQYDLLKKYV

-949 ASNSMGNRTFE
+949 ASNSMGNRTF
-960 ANEMGLYKIAV
+960 ASDEMGLYKIAV
-971 IPVQAKATINGQNY
+971 IPVQDKATINGQVY
-985 DICADPMLVDLRVVT
+985 EICAAPMLVDLRVVT
-1000 DGPNINLG
+1000 DGPNINFG
-1008 FSDVIYPNDARTVRV
+1008 FPNVIYPNDARTVRV
-1023 GLPQIKAIADNNGAL
+1023 GLPQIKAIAEKNGAL
-1038 NLPMTGIEG
+1038 NLPMTGIER
-1047 ATSVKMSDAQ
+1047 ATSVRMRDYAK
-1057 VYISNTNDPDF
+1057 VFISNTNDPSF
-1068 NSTKQV
+1068 NSTKQE
-1074 IGVVTSS
+1074 IGVVTSN
-1081 TIKNSDKTVGIRF
+1081 TIYRTDNTVGIRF
-1094 NSNAATILKEGY
+1094 NSNAAKILKEGY
-1106 WYEINFSYNNSSAS
+1106 WYEINFSYDNADGSM
-1120 TASCPGETFVKMCIV
+1120 ASCPGETFIKMCIV

-1231 DATADGSDNGNGTF
+1231 DTADGSDNGNGTF

-1294 LKQTYAGDLYVQKDD
+1294 LQQTYAGDLYVPKDD
-1309 GQEKSEAF
+1309 GQEQSEAF
-1317 KPITYKEG
+1317 QPITYKEG

-1341 NAQEVKDNVTNYSAN
+1341 DAKEIVDNTKFYQA
-1356 HDGTVDVTTDNEL
+1356 HEDGTVEETTNDFFL
-1369 SINSGYWSHVYNK
+1369 TSGYWSHVYNK
-1382 VDELYTKGQAFAVK
+1382 VDEQYTKGQAFAVK

-1463 LKENLHRDN
+1463 LKKNLHSEN

-1494 TAFENSIWTLDNGV
+1494 TAFENSIWTLDKGKV
-1508 MKTHSVPVD
+1508 TAYTLA
-1517 LDYDKKTDVI
+1517 LDEAYDKKTDVL
-1527 VNPTQAFF
+1527 VSPTQAFF
-1535 VKVKEGETAPA
+1535 VKLKTGESATEA
-1546 NVTFNATMLINK
+1546 TFNASMLINK
-1558 DVTPGEKALIIRPT
+1558 DVTPGEKALVIRPT
-1572 VTLTTVNGERSSQS
+1572 LTLTTTDGVRNS
-1586 ELIVNDEASRDYV
+1586 ESKLIVNDEASRDYV

-1627 ALNASDD
+1627 ALNASDE

-1706 SLNTTDINTIDCFS
+1706 SLNTTDINTIECFS

-1738 MVYDISGALVTS
+1738 VVYDISGALVTS

-1762 VPKAGIYVVKATTKE
+1762 VPKSGIYVVKATTKE

>member
-26 ALTAAPSSVYAQS
+26 ALTAAPSSVYAQNLG
-39 FHQTG
+39 FHKKGQ
-44 ASGLPLDSRGMQQT
+44 SGLPLDSRGMQQT
-58 AEWNY
+58 AEWHY
-63 YYYLPTGSTSMT
+63 YYYLPTNSNTME
-75 LDLPIMG
+75 LELPFDG
-82 WTDNYAN
+82 WGDSKTND
-89 ELEPYGWY
+89 LEPYGWI
-97 RWYDYNTDL
+97 RWYDYTTDL
-106 NSANLTAYDVTSS
+106 KSDRLTVYNSSSTSLYNSKDNTSNKDIGLIAGTLRNSARDYAGVKYN
-119 SWYGGTTHSTQLKT
+119 KP
-133 NITDNSG
+133 
-140 KNIGLVAY
+140 
-148 KLSATYITRKHVGVN
+148 TRA
-163 YSYSNSDAT
+163 DAEDWAGET
-172 NPNWKGDIVACDV
+172 IACDV
-185 SRYIDYTISG
+185 SRYNDYNL
-195 TKVSKEPTLSVRY
+195 TKRGYYPKYTYYVEKEPTLSIRY
-208 IFHIQS
+208 IFHIKS
-214 AAYLAQKLKEALCEG
+214 AAYLAKRIKDALCDH
-229 SKSKAADLTFEDNKR
+229 SRAADLTLEDNKR
-244 IVFGAKDENA
+244 IVFGAKDANA
-254 KMSLRT
+254 KITLRT
-260 NLKNSGGQ
+260 NMKNSGGQ
-268 SYWFYPLSTT
+268 SYWYYPLNNANNSS
-278 KGKTVYPTT
+278 KSVYPTKD
-287 ESQKIT
+287 SQKIKST
-293 AADFKTTMKQADKIV
+293 DFGSTLTQATNIR
-308 WKVYNEDKTKF
+308 WIAYNEDRTKYCVLATKGSQF
-319 CQLSATSSTT
+319 YNLSIN
-329 QFCDLTIS
+329 DLTNNTLGWRTVGTGAS
-337 ALNSATW
+337 TST
-344 YNVSNDATTTKPTDI
+344 PTDI

-366 VVAWAANSNDMCP
+366 IVAYAYNSSSSMCP

-391 PKTKDEITADN
+391 PKMKDELTADGDV
-402 NIDRTLSYLE
+402 DRTLSYLE

-428 NADLTFDA
+428 NPDLTLDA
-436 PTVNNNVSLKPSDF
+436 PTTPENNMSLKPSDF

-458 YANLADYDYFYGTY
+458 YAQLASYDYYYDGSTPHH
-472 MRQSWTGK
+472 SK
-480 RPTYSS
+480 S
-486 PNHGDYG
+486 PIHGDYG
-493 LYKSANK
+493 LYKSGNLR
-500 TGVSTTDYNKG
+500 GISYDNENG
-511 YQWWANGNPEIYDR
+511 YQWWAAGSPTIYDR
-525 TYERTSGKQYGYFL
+525 THAKTSGKQYGHFL
-539 YVDASDESRQ
+539 YVDASNESRQ

-558 LCTGSQLVFSGA
+558 LCTGSQLIFSGA
-570 VAEYTSG
+570 VAEYTASYN
-577 ANAPQVMFRLYGIDK
+577 ATAPQVMFRLYGINK
-592 DENGNE
+592 DENGNVTDQ
-598 IGKKLI
+598 KLI

-617 SLQYGK
+617 SHEYGK

-633 QKSAG
+633 QKSAA

-648 LDNMCQGTDG
+648 LDNMCQNTKG

-687 TGYETAPEEITLKL
+687 TGYETAPDDITLKL
-701 RGIYETFQAMVNMKE
+701 RGIYETFQAMVNQKE

-736 DGDGQPD
+736 DGDGHPD

-758 VLPPEAAD
+758 VLPSAAAG
-766 GKNNVAM
+766 GKTNVPM

-803 AYPSDD
+803 AYPSED
-809 NPDVPGKWGKS
+809 NSNVPGKWGIS

-835 QSIKLTDKNS
+835 QNIKLTDKNS

-855 DTKTPTVEVIAKI
+855 NTHTPTVEMIAKI

-894 KENELYTTPGL
+894 QENELYSTSGL
-905 LEALRA
+905 LEALHA
-911 YRAKYPSDNGLN
+911 YRAKYPEYNGLS
-923 TGFRS
+923 TDFRYV
-928 INYTQYTLLKQYV
+928 NNVQYNLLKKYV

-949 ASNSMGNRTFE
+949 ASNSMGTRKFE
-960 ANEMGLYKIAV
+960 AKEMGLYKIAV
-971 IPVQAKATINGQNY
+971 IPVQAKATINGQVY
-985 DICADPMLVDLRVVT
+985 EICAAPMLVDLRVVT
-1000 DGPNINLG
+1000 DGPNINFG
-1008 FSDVIYPNDARTVRV
+1008 FPNVIYPNDARTVRV
-1023 GLPQIKAIADNNGAL
+1023 GLPQIQAIAEKNGAL

-1047 ATSVKMSDAQ
+1047 ATSVEMIDKAQ
-1057 VYISNTNDPDF
+1057 VSISNTNDPDF
-1068 NSTKQV
+1068 NSTEQM
-1074 IGVVTSS
+1074 IGVVTAN
-1081 TIKNSDKTVGIRF
+1081 TIKNSDNTVGIRF

-1106 WYEINFSYNNSSAS
+1106 WYEIHFRYANADGSM
-1120 TASCPGETFVKMCIV
+1120 ASCPGETFIKMCIV

-1163 AEIFKDSYT
+1163 AEIFKDSYA

-1231 DATADGSDNGNGTF
+1231 NTTDDGSDNGNGTF

-1260 KPEAELLYANYLN
+1260 KPEAELLYANYLT

-1294 LKQTYAGDLYVQKDD
+1294 LQQTYAGDLYVPKNN
-1309 GQEKSEAF
+1309 GQEQSEAF
-1317 KPITYKEG
+1317 KPMTYDEN

-1382 VDELYTKGQAFAVK
+1382 VDEQYTKGQAFAVK

-1406 GANATAVIRLPK
+1406 DANATAVIRLPK

-1432 PVNVTVN
+1432 QVNVTVN

-1455 KTMAMTQP
+1455 KTMAMTQL

-1685 DGMTVKMM
+1685 DGMMVKMM

-1706 SLNTTDINTIDCFS
+1706 SLNTTDINTIECFS

-1738 MVYDISGALVTS
+1738 VVYDISGALVTS

-1762 VPKAGIYVVKATTKE
+1762 VPKAGIYVVKATTME

>member
-13 PSRRLLLQLLTMM
+13 PSRRLLLQLLAMM
-26 ALTAAPSSVYAQS
+26 ALTAAPSSVYAQNLG
-39 FHQTG
+39 FHKKGQ
-44 ASGLPLDSRGMQQT
+44 SGLPLDSRGMQQT
-58 AEWNY
+58 AEWHY
-63 YYYLPTGSTSMT
+63 YYYLPTNSNTMELELPFDGWLKSSTN
-75 LDLPIMG
+75 D
-82 WTDNYAN
+82 
-89 ELEPYGWY
+89 LEPYGWI
-97 RWYDYNTDL
+97 RWYDYTTDL
-106 NSANLTAYDVTSS
+106 MSDRLTVYSRYYTS
-119 SWYGGTTHSTQLKT
+119 LKSLKDDT
-133 NITDNSG
+133 SK
-140 KNIGLVAY
+140 KNIGLIAGT
-148 KLSATYITRKHVGVN
+148 LRNSARDYAGVKYN
-163 YSYSNSDAT
+163 KPTGADAEDWGGET
-172 NPNWKGDIVACDV
+172 IACDV
-185 SRYIDYTISG
+185 SRYNDYSIS
-195 TKVSKEPTLSVRY
+195 TNYVEKEPTLSIRY
-208 IFHIQS
+208 IFHIKS
-214 AAYLAQKLKEALCEG
+214 AAYLAKRIKDALCDH
-229 SKSKAADLTFEDNKR
+229 SRAADLTLEDNKR
-244 IVFGAKDENA
+244 IVFGAKDANA
-254 KMSLRT
+254 NMTLRT
-260 NLKNSGGQ
+260 NMKNSGGQ
-268 SYWFYPLSTT
+268 SYWFYPLRTT
-278 KGKTVYPTT
+278 VGKTVYPTT

-293 AADFKTTMKQADKIV
+293 AADFNTTMKQANKIV
-308 WKVYNEDKTKF
+308 WIVYNEDKTKF
-319 CQLSATSSTT
+319 CQLSSET
-329 QFCDLTIS
+329 QFCDLTIN
-337 ALNSATW
+337 ALKNATW
-344 YNVSNDATTTKPTDI
+344 YNVSNDAKTSKPTDI
-359 GFEHTVY
+359 GFEQTVY
-366 VVAWAANSNDMCP
+366 VVAWAANGDYMCP

-391 PKTKDEITADN
+391 PKMKDELTADGDV
-402 NIDRTLSYLE
+402 DRTISYFE
-412 DEDRYEKK
+412 DKYEQQ

-428 NADLTFDA
+428 NPDLTLDA
-436 PTVNNNVSLKPSDF
+436 PTTPLNNMSLKPSDF

-458 YANLADYDYFYGTY
+458 YAQLASYDYYYDGSTPHH
-472 MRQSWTGK
+472 SK
-480 RPTYSS
+480 S
-486 PNHGDYG
+486 PIHGDYG
-493 LYKSANK
+493 LYKSGNLR
-500 TGVSTTDYNKG
+500 GISYDNENG
-511 YQWWANGNPEIYDR
+511 YQWWAAGSPTIYDR
-525 TYERTSGKQYGYFL
+525 TYAKTSGKQYGHFL
-539 YVDASDESRQ
+539 YVDASNESRQ

-558 LCTGSQLVFSGA
+558 LCTGSQLIFSGA
-570 VAEYTSG
+570 LAEYTASYN
-577 ANAPQVMFRLYGIDK
+577 ATAPQVMFRLYGINK
-592 DENGNE
+592 DENGNVTDQ
-598 IGKKLI
+598 KLI

-617 SLQYGK
+617 SHEYGK

-633 QKSAG
+633 QKSAA

-648 LDNMCQGTDG
+648 LDNMCQNTKG

-669 TQTSKLDVLQ
+669 TQTTKLDVLQ

-687 TGYETAPEEITLKL
+687 TGYETAPDDITLKL
-701 RGIYETFQAMVNMKE
+701 RGIYETFQAMVNQKE
-716 SKLFYRICDATGKQ
+716 SKLFYRICDATGTP

-736 DGDGQPD
+736 NGDGKPD
-743 EYGTARIPASYNAAY
+743 EYGTARIPESYNAAY
-758 VLPPEAAD
+758 VLPPAAAD

-809 NPDVPGKWGKS
+809 NPNVPGDWGKS
-820 TDVCSTYSGI
+820 TDVCSTYSGL

-835 QSIKLTDKNS
+835 QNIKLTDKNS

-855 DTKTPTVEVIAKI
+855 NTNTPTVEVIAKI

-875 GGKVTIDNVKFDW
+875 GGKVTIDKVKFDW

-894 KENELYTTPGL
+894 AENELYSTQGL
-905 LEALRA
+905 LEALHD
-911 YRAKYPSDNGLN
+911 YRAKYPEYNGLSPN
-923 TGFRS
+923 FR
-928 INYTQYTLLKQYV
+928 NDNRTQYNLLKMYV

-949 ASNSMGNRTFE
+949 ASNSMGNRTFASDE
-960 ANEMGLYKIAV
+960 TGLYKIAV
-971 IPVQAKATINGQNY
+971 IPVQDKATINGQVY
-985 DICADPMLVDLRVVT
+985 EICAAPMLVDLRVVT
-1000 DGPNINLG
+1000 DGPNINFG

-1023 GLPQIKAIADNNGAL
+1023 GLPQIEAIATKKGAL

-1047 ATSVKMSDAQ
+1047 ATSVRMRDYAK
-1057 VYISNTNDPDF
+1057 VFISNTNDSSF
-1068 NSTKQV
+1068 NSTKQE
-1074 IGVVTSS
+1074 IGVVTSN
-1081 TIKNSDKTVGIRF
+1081 TIYRTDNTVGIRF
-1094 NSNAATILKEGY
+1094 NSNAAKILKEGY
-1106 WYEINFSYNNSSAS
+1106 WYEINFRYDNADGSM
-1120 TASCPGETFVKMCIV
+1120 ASCPGETFIKMCIV

-1208 RSNGIASSTKM
+1208 RSNGIASSTNM

-1231 DATADGSDNGNGTF
+1231 DTADGSDNGNGTF

-1294 LKQTYAGDLYVQKDD
+1294 LQQTYAGDLYVPKDD
-1309 GQEKSEAF
+1309 GQEQSEAF
-1317 KPITYKEG
+1317 QPITYKEG

-1341 NAQEVKDNVTNYSAN
+1341 DAKEIVDNTKFYQA
-1356 HDGTVDVTTDNEL
+1356 HEDGTVEETTNDFFL
-1369 SINSGYWSHVYNK
+1369 TSGYWSHVYNK
-1382 VDELYTKGQAFAVK
+1382 VDEQYTKGQAFAVK

-1463 LKENLHRDN
+1463 LKENLHSEN

-1494 TAFENSIWTLDNGV
+1494 PAFENSIWTLDNGKV
-1508 MKTHSVPVD
+1508 TAYTLA
-1517 LDYDKKTDVI
+1517 LDEAYDKKTDVL
-1527 VNPTQAFF
+1527 VSPTQAFF
-1535 VKVKEGETAPA
+1535 VKLKTGESATEA
-1546 NVTFNATMLINK
+1546 TFNASMLINK
-1558 DVTPGEKALIIRPT
+1558 DVTPGEKALVIRPT
-1572 VTLTTVNGERSSQS
+1572 LTLTTTDGVRNS
-1586 ELIVNDEASRDYV
+1586 ESKLIVNDEASRDYV

-1727 VATLKGDMKRV
+1727 VATLKGDVKRV
-1738 MVYDISGALVTS
+1738 VVYDVAGSLVTS

>member
-13 PSRRLLLQLLTMM
+13 PSKRLLLQLLTMM

-39 FHQTG
+39 LGFHKEG
-44 ASGLPLDSRGMQQT
+44 KSGLPLDSRGMQQT
-58 AEWNY
+58 AEWHY
-63 YYYLPTGSTSMT
+63 YYYLPTNSNTME
-75 LDLPIMG
+75 LELPFAG
-82 WTDNYAN
+82 WGDSKTND
-89 ELEPYGWY
+89 LEPYGWI
-97 RWYDYNTDL
+97 RWYDYTTDL
-106 NSANLTAYDVTSS
+106 KSDNLTVYSRYYTSLNSLKDKTSKKDIGLIAGSLRNSARDYA
-119 SWYGGTTHSTQLKT
+119 
-133 NITDNSG
+133 
-140 KNIGLVAY
+140 
-148 KLSATYITRKHVGVN
+148 GVKYN
-163 YSYSNSDAT
+163 KPTGADAEDWDGET
-172 NPNWKGDIVACDV
+172 IACDV
-185 SRYIDYTISG
+185 SRYNDYRGYDPTY
-195 TKVSKEPTLSVRY
+195 TNYVEKEPTLSIRY
-208 IFHIQS
+208 IFHIKS
-214 AAYLAQKLKEALCEG
+214 AAYLAKRIKDALCDH
-229 SKSKAADLTFEDNKR
+229 SRAADLTLEDNKR
-244 IVFGAKDENA
+244 IVFGAKDANA
-254 KMSLRT
+254 KMTLRT

-268 SYWFYPLSTT
+268 TYWFYPLNTAQPKS
-278 KGKTVYPTT
+278 VYPTT

-293 AADFKTTMKQADKIV
+293 ASDFGSNMLKAEYVSWIA
-308 WKVYNEDKTKF
+308 YNEDKTKYKV
-319 CQLSATSSTT
+319 LGTTST
-329 QFCDLTIS
+329 QFFDLSIS
-337 ALNSATW
+337 KLKESGWLNVKDDQSTG
-344 YNVSNDATTTKPTDI
+344 VPEDI

-366 VVAWAANSNDMCP
+366 VVAWAVNGTTDMCP

-391 PKTKDEITADN
+391 PKTKDELTADGDV
-402 NIDRTLSYLE
+402 DRTISYFE
-412 DEDRYEKK
+412 DKYEQQ

-428 NADLTFDA
+428 NPDLTLDA
-436 PTVNNNVSLKPSDF
+436 PTTPLNNMSRKPSDF

-458 YANLADYDYFYGTY
+458 YAELANNDPYD
-472 MRQSWTGK
+472 GK
-480 RPTYSS
+480 TPHHSKS
-486 PNHGDYG
+486 PIHGDYG
-493 LYKSANK
+493 LYKSGNLP
-500 TGVSTTDYNKG
+500 GISYNNQDG
-511 YQWWANGNPEIYDR
+511 YQWWAAGSPTIYDR
-525 TYERTSGKQYGYFL
+525 TYAKTNHKQYGHFL
-539 YVDASDESRQ
+539 YVDASNESRQ

-558 LCTGSQLVFSGA
+558 LCTGSQLIFSGA
-570 VAEYTSG
+570 VAEYTA
-577 ANAPQVMFRLYGIDK
+577 ANNSTAPQVMFRLYGIDK
-592 DENGNE
+592 DENGNVTDQ
-598 IGKKLI
+598 KLI
-604 QSFSSGDFKTNTK
+604 QSFSSGDFATNTK
-617 SLQYGK
+617 THAYGK

-633 QKSAG
+633 QKSAA
-638 ADNYTDFRIV
+638 ADHYTDFRIV
-648 LDNMCQGTDG
+648 LDNMCKDTWG
-658 ADYCI
+658 ADYCV

-687 TGYETAPEEITLKL
+687 TGYETAPDDITLKL
-701 RGIYETFQAMVNMKE
+701 RGIYETFQAMVNQKE
-716 SKLFYRICDATGKQ
+716 SKLFYRIYDATGKP

-736 DGDGQPD
+736 DGDGHPD
-743 EYGTARIPASYNAAY
+743 DYGIARIPESYNAGY
-758 VLPPEAAD
+758 VLPSAAAG
-766 GKNNVAM
+766 GKTNVPM

-809 NPDVPGKWGKS
+809 NPDVPGDWGKS
-820 TDVCSTYSGI
+820 TDVCSTYSDR

-835 QSIKLTDKNS
+835 QNIKLTDKNS
-845 NVLTALRVNC
+845 NVLTALRVDCNSN
-855 DTKTPTVEVIAKI
+855 TPTVEVIAKI

-894 KENELYTTPGL
+894 AENELYSTTGL
-905 LEALRA
+905 LEALHA
-911 YRAKYPSDNGLN
+911 YRAKYPEYNGLS
-923 TGFRS
+923 TDFRYV
-928 INYTQYTLLKQYV
+928 NYAQYNLLKKYV

-949 ASNSMGNRTFE
+949 ASNSMGTRKFE
-960 ANEMGLYKIAV
+960 AKEMGLYKIAV
-971 IPVQAKATINGQNY
+971 IPVQAKATINGLVY
-985 DICADPMLVDLRVVT
+985 DICAAPMLVDLRVVT
-1000 DGPNINLG
+1000 DGPNINFG
-1008 FSDVIYPNDARTVRV
+1008 FPNVIYPNDARTVRV
-1023 GLPQIKAIADNNGAL
+1023 GLPQINAIATKNGAL

-1047 ATSVKMSDAQ
+1047 AKSVKMRYDAK
-1057 VYISNTNDPDF
+1057 VSISNTNDPDF
-1068 NSTKQV
+1068 NSTKQA
-1074 IGVVTSS
+1074 IGEVTSS
-1081 TIKNSDKTVGIRF
+1081 IINRTDNTVGIRF
-1094 NSNAATILKEGY
+1094 NPNADKILKEGY
-1106 WYEINFSYNNSSAS
+1106 WYEINFSYDNADGS
-1120 TASCPGETFVKMCIV
+1120 TASCPGETFIKMCIV

-1163 AEIFKDSYT
+1163 AEIFKDSYA

-1186 KVTVANQKDK
+1186 KVTVANQNDK

-1231 DATADGSDNGNGTF
+1231 DTADGSDNGNGTF
-1245 SCEKWA
+1245 SCETWA

-1260 KPEAELLYANYLN
+1260 KPEAELLYANYLT

-1294 LKQTYAGDLYVQKDD
+1294 LQQTYAGDLYVQKDD

-1317 KPITYKEG
+1317 KPMTYQEG

-1341 NAQEVKDNVTNYSAN
+1341 DAKEIVDNTKFYQA
-1356 HDGTVDVTTDNEL
+1356 HEDGTVEETTNDFFL
-1369 SINSGYWSHVYNK
+1369 TSGYWSHVYNK
-1382 VDELYTKGQAFAVK
+1382 VDEQYTKGQAFAVK

-1463 LKENLHRDN
+1463 LKENLHREN

-1494 TAFENSIWTLDNGV
+1494 PAFENSIWTLDNGKV
-1508 MKTHSVPVD
+1508 TAYTLA
-1517 LDYDKKTDVI
+1517 LDEAYDKKTDVL
-1527 VNPTQAFF
+1527 VSPTQAFF
-1535 VKVKEGETAPA
+1535 VKLKTGESATEA
-1546 NVTFNATMLINK
+1546 TFNASMLINK
-1558 DVTPGEKALIIRPT
+1558 DVTPGEKALVIRPT
-1572 VTLTTVNGERSSQS
+1572 LTLTTTDGVRNS
-1586 ELIVNDEASRDYV
+1586 ESKLIVNDEASRDYV
-1599 EGEDVEMLGEGNIAE
+1599 DGEDVEMLGEGNIAE

-1706 SLNTTDINTIDCFS
+1706 SLNTTDINTIECFS

-1738 MVYDISGALVTS
+1738 MVYDVAGSLVTS

>member
-13 PSRRLLLQLLTMM
+13 PSRRLLLQLLAMM
-26 ALTAAPSSVYAQS
+26 ALTAAPSSVYAQNLG
-39 FHQTG
+39 FHKKGQ
-44 ASGLPLDSRGMQQT
+44 SGLPLDSRGMQQT
-58 AEWNY
+58 AEWHY
-63 YYYLPTGSTSMT
+63 YYYLPTNSNTME
-75 LDLPIMG
+75 LELPFDG
-82 WTDNYAN
+82 WGDSKTND
-89 ELEPYGWY
+89 LEPYGWI
-97 RWYDYNTDL
+97 RWYDYTTDL
-106 NSANLTAYDVTSS
+106 KSDRLTVYNSSSTSLYNSKDNTSNKDIGLIAGTLRNSARDYAGVKYN
-119 SWYGGTTHSTQLKT
+119 KP
-133 NITDNSG
+133 
-140 KNIGLVAY
+140 
-148 KLSATYITRKHVGVN
+148 TRA
-163 YSYSNSDAT
+163 DAEDWAGET
-172 NPNWKGDIVACDV
+172 IACDV
-185 SRYIDYTISG
+185 SRYNDYNL
-195 TKVSKEPTLSVRY
+195 TKRGYYPKYTYYVEKEPTLSIRY
-208 IFHIQS
+208 IFHIKS
-214 AAYLAQKLKEALCEG
+214 AAYLAKRIKDALCDH
-229 SKSKAADLTFEDNKR
+229 SRAADLTLEDNKR
-244 IVFGAKDENA
+244 IVFGAKDANA
-254 KMSLRT
+254 KITLRT
-260 NLKNSGGQ
+260 NMKNSGGQ
-268 SYWFYPLSTT
+268 SYWYYPLNNANNSS
-278 KGKTVYPTT
+278 KSVYPTKD
-287 ESQKIT
+287 SQKIKST
-293 AADFKTTMKQADKIV
+293 DFGSTLTQATNIR
-308 WKVYNEDKTKF
+308 WIAYNEDRTKYCVLATKGSQF
-319 CQLSATSSTT
+319 YNLSIN
-329 QFCDLTIS
+329 DLTNNTLGWRTVGTGAS
-337 ALNSATW
+337 TST
-344 YNVSNDATTTKPTDI
+344 PTDI

-366 VVAWAANSNDMCP
+366 IVAYAYNSSSSMCP

-391 PKTKDEITADN
+391 PKMKDELTADGDV
-402 NIDRTLSYLE
+402 DRTLSYLE

-428 NADLTFDA
+428 NPDLTLDA
-436 PTVNNNVSLKPSDF
+436 PTTPENNMSLKPSDF

-458 YANLADYDYFYGTY
+458 YAQLASYDYYYDGSTPHH
-472 MRQSWTGK
+472 SK
-480 RPTYSS
+480 S
-486 PNHGDYG
+486 PIHGDYG
-493 LYKSANK
+493 LYKSGNLR
-500 TGVSTTDYNKG
+500 GISYDNENG
-511 YQWWANGNPEIYDR
+511 YQWWAAGSPTIYDR
-525 TYERTSGKQYGYFL
+525 THAKTSGKQYGHFL
-539 YVDASDESRQ
+539 YVDASNESRQ

-558 LCTGSQLVFSGA
+558 LCTGSQLIFSGA
-570 VAEYTSG
+570 VAEYTASYN
-577 ANAPQVMFRLYGIDK
+577 ATAPQVMFRLYGINK
-592 DENGNE
+592 DENGNVTDQ
-598 IGKKLI
+598 KLI

-617 SLQYGK
+617 SHEYGK

-633 QKSAG
+633 QKSAA

-648 LDNMCQGTDG
+648 LDNMCQNTKG

-687 TGYETAPEEITLKL
+687 TGYETAPDDITLKL
-701 RGIYETFQAMVNMKE
+701 RGIYETFQAMVNQKE

-736 DGDGQPD
+736 DGDGHPD

-758 VLPPEAAD
+758 VLPSAAAG
-766 GKNNVAM
+766 GKTNVAM

-803 AYPSDD
+803 AYPSED
-809 NPDVPGKWGKS
+809 NPNVPGKWGES

-835 QSIKLTDKNS
+835 QNIKLTDKNS

-855 DTKTPTVEVIAKI
+855 NTHIPTVEMIAKI

-894 KENELYTTPGL
+894 AENELYSTSGL
-905 LEALRA
+905 LEALHA
-911 YRAKYPSDNGLN
+911 YRAKYPEYNGLS
-923 TGFRS
+923 TDFRYV
-928 INYTQYTLLKQYV
+928 NNVQYNLLKKYV

-949 ASNSMGNRTFE
+949 ASNSMGTRKFE
-960 ANEMGLYKIAV
+960 AKEMGLYKIAV
-971 IPVQAKATINGQNY
+971 IPVQAKATINGQVY
-985 DICADPMLVDLRVVT
+985 EICAAPMLVDLRVVT
-1000 DGPNINLG
+1000 DGPNINFG
-1008 FSDVIYPNDARTVRV
+1008 FPNVIYPNDARTVRV
-1023 GLPQIKAIADNNGAL
+1023 GLPQINAIAEKKGAL

-1047 ATSVKMSDAQ
+1047 AKSVEMIDEAQ
-1057 VYISNTNDPDF
+1057 VSISNTNDPDF
-1068 NSTKQV
+1068 NSTEQM

-1081 TIKNSDKTVGIRF
+1081 IINETDKTVGIRF
-1094 NSNAATILKEGY
+1094 NSNADKILKEGY
-1106 WYEINFSYNNSSAS
+1106 WYEINFKYNNADGS
-1120 TASCPGETFVKMCIV
+1120 TASCPGETFIKMCIV

-1219 KSFAYDFVAKWS
+1219 KSFAYDFVAKWNYS
-1231 DATADGSDNGNGTF
+1231 TDDGSDNGNGTF

-1260 KPEAELLYANYLN
+1260 KPEAELLYANYLT

-1294 LKQTYAGDLYVQKDD
+1294 LQQTYAGDLYVQKDD

-1317 KPITYKEG
+1317 KPMTYDEN

-1341 NAQEVKDNVTNYSAN
+1341 NAQEVMDNVTNYSAN

-1382 VDELYTKGQAFAVK
+1382 VDEQYTKGQAFAVK

-1418 ADTQFSYYDSESQK
+1418 ADTQFSYYDSESNK

-1463 LKENLHRDN
+1463 LKENLHSDN

-1494 TAFENSIWTLDNGV
+1494 PAFENSIWTLDNGV

-1517 LDYDKKTDVI
+1517 QDYDKKTDVI

-1535 VKVKEGETAPA
+1535 VKVKEGETSPA

-1693 ANDHGRYYITNQS
+1693 ANDHGRYYVTNQS

-1738 MVYDISGALVTS
+1738 MVYDVAGSLVTS

-1762 VPKAGIYVVKATTKE
+1762 VPKAGIYVVKATTME

>member
-13 PSRRLLLQLLTMM
+13 PSRRLLLQLLAMM

-39 FHQTG
+39 FHQRG
-44 ASGLPLDSRGMQQT
+44 ASGMPLDSRGMQQT
-58 AEWNY
+58 AEWHY

-82 WTDNYAN
+82 WTDEKAN
-89 ELEPYGWY
+89 DLEPYGWY

-106 NSANLTAYDVTSS
+106 ESANLTAYDVTTS
-119 SWYGGTTHSTQLKT
+119 SWLGGTKHSTQLKT

-148 KLSATYITRKHVGVN
+148 KLSDTYVTRKHVGVN
-163 YSYSNSDAT
+163 YEYTNSDAI

-185 SRYIDYTISG
+185 SRYIDYSISG

-214 AAYLAQKLKEALCEG
+214 AAYLAKQIKDALCDH
-229 SKSKAADLTFEDNKR
+229 SRAADLTLEDNKR
-244 IVFGAKDENA
+244 IVFGAKDANA
-254 KMSLRT
+254 NMTLRT
-260 NLKNSGGQ
+260 NMKNSGGQ
-268 SYWFYPLSTT
+268 SYWFYPLRTT
-278 KGKTVYPTT
+278 VGKTVYPTT

-293 AADFKTTMKQADKIV
+293 AADFNTTMKQADNIV
-308 WKVYNEDKTKF
+308 WRVYNEDKTKY
-319 CQLSATSSTT
+319 CQLPPSTPSNPRT
-329 QFCDLTIS
+329 PISPQFCDLTIN
-337 ALNSATW
+337 ALKNATW
-344 YNVSNDATTTKPTDI
+344 RNVSNGATTTKPTDI
-359 GFEHTVY
+359 GFEQTVY
-366 VVAWAANSNDMCP
+366 VVAWAANGDYMCP

-391 PKTKDEITADN
+391 PKTKDELTADGDV
-402 NIDRTLSYLE
+402 DRTISYFE
-412 DEDRYEKK
+412 DKYQQQ

-428 NADLTFDA
+428 NPYLTLDA
-436 PTVNNNVSLKPSDF
+436 PTTPLNNMSPKPSDF

-458 YANLADYDYFYGTY
+458 YAELASFDYYNG
-472 MRQSWTGK
+472 
-480 RPTYSS
+480 SS
-486 PNHGDYG
+486 PHHSKSPIHGDYG
-493 LYKSANK
+493 LYKSGNLR
-500 TGVSTTDYNKG
+500 GISYNNENG
-511 YQWWANGNPEIYDR
+511 YQWWAEGSPTIYDR
-525 TYERTSGKQYGYFL
+525 THAKTSGKQYGHFL
-539 YVDASDESRQ
+539 YVDASNESRQ

-558 LCTGSQLVFSGA
+558 LCTGSQLIFSGA
-570 VAEYTSG
+570 VAEYTA
-577 ANAPQVMFRLYGIDK
+577 ANNSTAPQVMFRLYGIDK
-592 DENGNE
+592 DENGNVTDQ
-598 IGKKLI
+598 KLI
-604 QSFSSGDFKTNTK
+604 QSFSSGDFATNTK
-617 SLQYGK
+617 THAYGQ

-633 QKSAG
+633 QKSAA

-648 LDNMCQGTDG
+648 LDNMCQDTWG
-658 ADYCI
+658 ADYCV

-687 TGYETAPEEITLKL
+687 TGYETAPDDITLKL
-701 RGIYETFQAMVNMKE
+701 RGIYETFQAMVNQKE
-716 SKLFYRICDATGKQ
+716 SKLFYRICDATGKR
-730 VDNIDY
+730 VENIDY

-743 EYGTARIPASYNAAY
+743 DYGIARIPESYNAGY
-758 VLPPEAAD
+758 VLPSAAAG
-766 GKNNVAM
+766 GKTNVPM

-809 NPDVPGKWGKS
+809 NPNVPGDWGKS
-820 TDVCSTYSGI
+820 TDVCSTYSGL

-835 QSIKLTDKNS
+835 QNIKLTDKNS
-845 NVLTALRVNC
+845 NVLTALRVDCNS
-855 DTKTPTVEVIAKI
+855 KTPTVEVIAKI

-875 GGKVTIDNVKFDW
+875 GGKVTIDKVKFDW

-894 KENELYTTPGL
+894 AENELYSTTGL
-905 LEALRA
+905 LEALHA
-911 YRAKYPSDNGLN
+911 YRAKYPEYNGLS
-923 TGFRS
+923 TDFR
-928 INYTQYTLLKQYV
+928 NDNRTQYDLLKQYV

-949 ASNSMGNRTFE
+949 ASNSMGNRKFE
-960 ANEMGLYKIAV
+960 AKETGLYKIAV
-971 IPVQAKATINGQNY
+971 IPVQDKATINGQVY
-985 DICADPMLVDLRVVT
+985 EICAAPMLVDLRVVT
-1000 DGPNINLG
+1000 DGPNINFG
-1008 FSDVIYPNDARTVRV
+1008 FPGVIYPNDARTVRV
-1023 GLPQIKAIADNNGAL
+1023 GLPQINAIATKNGAL
-1038 NLPMTGIEG
+1038 NLPMTGIER
-1047 ATSVKMSDAQ
+1047 AKSVKMIDKAQ
-1057 VYISNTNDPDF
+1057 VSISNTNDPDF
-1068 NSTKQV
+1068 NSTEQM
-1074 IGVVTSS
+1074 IGVVTAN
-1081 TIKNSDKTVGIRF
+1081 TIYETDKTVGIRF
-1094 NSNAATILKEGY
+1094 NPNAATILKEGY
-1106 WYEINFSYNNSSAS
+1106 WYEIHFRYNNADGSM
-1120 TASCPGETFVKMCIV
+1120 ASCPGETFIKMCIV

-1163 AEIFKDSYT
+1163 AEIFKDSYA

-1186 KVTVANQKDK
+1186 KVTVANQNDK

-1231 DATADGSDNGNGTF
+1231 DTTDDGSDTGNGTF

-1260 KPEAELLYANYLN
+1260 KPEAELLYANYLT

-1294 LKQTYAGDLYVQKDD
+1294 LQQTYAGDLYVPKNN
-1309 GQEKSEAF
+1309 GQEQSEAF
-1317 KPITYKEG
+1317 KPMTYDEN

-1341 NAQEVKDNVTNYSAN
+1341 NAQEVMDNVTNYSAN

-1382 VDELYTKGQAFAVK
+1382 VDEQYTKGQAFAVK

-1406 GANATAVIRLPK
+1406 NANAKAVIRLPK

-1432 PVNVTVN
+1432 PVNVTVS

-1463 LKENLHRDN
+1463 LKENLHSDN

-1706 SLNTTDINTIDCFS
+1706 SLNTTDINTIECFS

-1738 MVYDISGALVTS
+1738 VVYDISGALVTS

>member
-1 MKSRKNNINRPA
+1 MKSRKNNINRLA
-13 PSRRLLLQLLTMM
+13 PSRRLLLQLLAMM

-39 FHQTG
+39 LGFHKKGQ
-44 ASGLPLDSRGMQQT
+44 SGLPLDSRGMQQT
-58 AEWNY
+58 AEWHY
-63 YYYLPTGSTSMT
+63 YYYLPTNSNTMELELPFDGWLKSSTN
-75 LDLPIMG
+75 D
-82 WTDNYAN
+82 
-89 ELEPYGWY
+89 LEPYGWI
-97 RWYDYNTDL
+97 RWYDYTTDL
-106 NSANLTAYDVTSS
+106 MSDRLTVYSRYYTS
-119 SWYGGTTHSTQLKT
+119 LKSLKDDT
-133 NITDNSG
+133 SK
-140 KNIGLVAY
+140 KNIGLIAGT
-148 KLSATYITRKHVGVN
+148 LRNSARDYAGVKYN
-163 YSYSNSDAT
+163 KPTGADAEDWGGET
-172 NPNWKGDIVACDV
+172 IACDV
-185 SRYIDYTISG
+185 SRYNDYSIS
-195 TKVSKEPTLSVRY
+195 TNYVEKEPTLSIRY
-208 IFHIQS
+208 IFHIKS
-214 AAYLAQKLKEALCEG
+214 AAYLAKRIKDALCDH
-229 SKSKAADLTFEDNKR
+229 SRAADLTLEDNKR
-244 IVFGAKDENA
+244 IVFGAKDANA
-254 KMSLRT
+254 NMTLRT
-260 NLKNSGGQ
+260 NMKNSGGQ
-268 SYWFYPLSTT
+268 SYWFYPLRTT
-278 KGKTVYPTT
+278 VGKTVYPTT

-293 AADFKTTMKQADKIV
+293 AADFNTTMKQANKIV
-308 WKVYNEDKTKF
+308 WAVYNEDKTKY
-319 CQLSATSSTT
+319 CQLSSET
-329 QFCDLTIS
+329 QFCDLTIN
-337 ALNSATW
+337 ALKNATW
-344 YNVSNDATTTKPTDI
+344 YNVSNDATTSKPTDI
-359 GFEHTVY
+359 GFEQTVY
-366 VVAWAANSNDMCP
+366 VVAWAANGDYMCP

-391 PKTKDEITADN
+391 PKTKDELTADGDV
-402 NIDRTLSYLE
+402 DRTISYFE
-412 DEDRYEKK
+412 DKYEQQ

-428 NADLTFDA
+428 NPDLTLDA
-436 PTVNNNVSLKPSDF
+436 PTTPLNNMSLKPSDF

-458 YANLADYDYFYGTY
+458 YAQLENYDYYYDRSTPHH
-472 MRQSWTGK
+472 SK
-480 RPTYSS
+480 S
-486 PNHGDYG
+486 PIHGDYG
-493 LYKSANK
+493 LYKSGNLR
-500 TGVSTTDYNKG
+500 GISYDNENG
-511 YQWWANGNPEIYDR
+511 YQWWAAGSPTIYDR
-525 TYERTSGKQYGYFL
+525 TYAKTSGKQYGHFL
-539 YVDASDESRQ
+539 YVDASNESRQ

-558 LCTGSQLVFSGA
+558 LCTGSQLIFSGA
-570 VAEYTSG
+570 VAEYT
-577 ANAPQVMFRLYGIDK
+577 AAYNATAPQVMFRLYGINK
-592 DENGNE
+592 DENGNVTDQ
-598 IGKKLI
+598 KLI
-604 QSFSSGDFKTNTK
+604 QSFSSGDFATNTK
-617 SLQYGK
+617 SHEYGK

-633 QKSAG
+633 QKSAA

-648 LDNMCQGTDG
+648 LDNMCQNTKG

-679 NKPLCPNE
+679 NRPLCPNE
-687 TGYETAPEEITLKL
+687 TGYETAPEYITLKL
-701 RGIYETFQAMVNMKE
+701 RGIYETFQAMVNQKE
-716 SKLFYRICDATGKQ
+716 SKLFYRICDATGKK

-736 DGDGQPD
+736 NGDGHPD
-743 EYGTARIPASYNAAY
+743 DYGIARIPESYNAGY
-758 VLPPEAAD
+758 VLPSAAAG
-766 GKNNVAM
+766 GKTNVPM

-809 NPDVPGKWGKS
+809 NPNVPGDWGKS
-820 TDVCSTYSGI
+820 TDVCSTYSDI

-835 QSIKLTDKNS
+835 QNIKLTDKNS
-845 NVLTALRVNC
+845 NVLTALRVDCNS
-855 DTKTPTVEVIAKI
+855 KTPTVEVIAKI

-894 KENELYTTPGL
+894 AENELYSTQGL
-905 LEALRA
+905 LEAIHA
-911 YRAKYPSDNGLN
+911 YRKAYPEYNGLS

-928 INYTQYTLLKQYV
+928 VNYNQYDLLKKYV

-949 ASNSMGNRTFE
+949 ASNSMGNRKFE

-971 IPVQAKATINGQNY
+971 IPVQAKATINGQVY

-1000 DGPNINLG
+1000 DGPNINFG
-1008 FSDVIYPNDARTVRV
+1008 FPNVIYPNDARTVRV
-1023 GLPQIKAIADNNGAL
+1023 GLPQINAIATKNGAL

-1047 ATSVKMSDAQ
+1047 ATSVRMRDYAK
-1057 VYISNTNDPDF
+1057 VFISNTNDPSF
-1068 NSTKQV
+1068 NSTKQE
-1074 IGVVTSS
+1074 IGVVTSN
-1081 TIKNSDKTVGIRF
+1081 TIYRTDNTVGIRF
-1094 NSNAATILKEGY
+1094 NPNAATILKEGY
-1106 WYEINFSYNNSSAS
+1106 WYEINFSYDNADGSM
-1120 TASCPGETFVKMCIV
+1120 ASCPGETFIKMCIV

-1208 RSNGIASSTKM
+1208 RSNGIASSKKM
-1219 KSFAYDFVAKWS
+1219 QSFAYDFVAKWS
-1231 DATADGSDNGNGTF
+1231 NTADGSDNGNGTF

-1260 KPEAELLYANYLN
+1260 KPEAELLYANYLT

-1294 LKQTYAGDLYVQKDD
+1294 LQQTYAGDLYVPKNN
-1309 GQEKSEAF
+1309 GQEQSEAF
-1317 KPITYKEG
+1317 KPMTYDEN

-1382 VDELYTKGQAFAVK
+1382 VDEQYTKGQAFAVK

-1463 LKENLHRDN
+1463 LKENLHSEN

-1494 TAFENSIWTLDNGV
+1494 PAFENSIWTLDNGKV
-1508 MKTHSVPVD
+1508 TAYTLA
-1517 LDYDKKTDVI
+1517 LDEAYDKKTDVL
-1527 VNPTQAFF
+1527 VSPTKAFF
-1535 VKVKEGETAPA
+1535 VKLKTGESATEA
-1546 NVTFNATMLINK
+1546 TFNASMLINK
-1558 DVTPGEKALIIRPT
+1558 DVTPGEKALVIRPT
-1572 VTLTTVNGERSSQS
+1572 LTLTTTDGVRNS
-1586 ELIVNDEASRDYV
+1586 ESKLIVNDEASRDYV
-1599 EGEDVEMLGEGNIAE
+1599 DGEDVEMLGEGNIAE

-1659 MLIKMNNEGSQ
+1659 MLRKMNNEGSQ

-1706 SLNTTDINTIDCFS
+1706 SLNTTDINTIECFS

-1738 MVYDISGALVTS
+1738 VVYDVAGSLVTS

>member
-26 ALTAAPSSVYAQS
+26 ALTAAPSSVYAQNLG
-39 FHQTG
+39 FHKKGQ
-44 ASGLPLDSRGMQQT
+44 SGLPLDSRGMQQT
-58 AEWNY
+58 AEWHY
-63 YYYLPTGSTSMT
+63 YYYLPTNSNTMELELPFDGWKKSSTN
-75 LDLPIMG
+75 D
-82 WTDNYAN
+82 
-89 ELEPYGWY
+89 LEPYGWI

-106 NSANLTAYDVTSS
+106 KSDKLTVYSSSTSLNSLKDYTSQKDIGLIAGTLRNSARDYA
-119 SWYGGTTHSTQLKT
+119 
-133 NITDNSG
+133 
-140 KNIGLVAY
+140 
-148 KLSATYITRKHVGVN
+148 GVKYN
-163 YSYSNSDAT
+163 KPTGADAEDWAGET
-172 NPNWKGDIVACDV
+172 IACDV
-185 SRYIDYTISG
+185 SRYNDYSFQRVNIG
-195 TKVSKEPTLSVRY
+195 TKYNPKYTNRVEKEPTLSIRY
-208 IFHIQS
+208 IFHIKS
-214 AAYLAQKLKEALCEG
+214 AAYLAKRIKDALCDH
-229 SKSKAADLTFEDNKR
+229 SRAADLTLEDNKR
-244 IVFGAKDENA
+244 IVFGAKDANA
-254 KMSLRT
+254 NMTLRT
-260 NLKNSGGQ
+260 NMKNSGGQ
-268 SYWFYPLSTT
+268 SYWFYPLRTT
-278 KGKTVYPTT
+278 VGKTVYPTT

-293 AADFKTTMKQADKIV
+293 AADFNTTMKQANKIV
-308 WKVYNEDKTKF
+308 WIVYNEDKTKF
-319 CQLSATSSTT
+319 CQLSSET
-329 QFCDLTIS
+329 QFCDLTIN
-337 ALNSATW
+337 ALKNATW
-344 YNVSNDATTTKPTDI
+344 YNVSNDAKTSKPTDI
-359 GFEHTVY
+359 GFEQTVY
-366 VVAWAANSNDMCP
+366 VVAWAANGDYMCP

-391 PKTKDEITADN
+391 PKMKDELTADGDV
-402 NIDRTLSYLE
+402 DRTISYFE
-412 DEDRYEKK
+412 DKYEQQ

-428 NADLTFDA
+428 NPDLTLDA
-436 PTVNNNVSLKPSDF
+436 PTTPLNNMSLKPSDF

-458 YANLADYDYFYGTY
+458 YAELARYDYYYDGSTPHH
-472 MRQSWTGK
+472 SK
-480 RPTYSS
+480 S
-486 PNHGDYG
+486 PIHGDYG
-493 LYKSANK
+493 LYKSGNLR
-500 TGVSTTDYNKG
+500 GISYDNENG
-511 YQWWANGNPEIYDR
+511 YQWWAAGSPTIYDR
-525 TYERTSGKQYGYFL
+525 THAKTSGKQYGHFL
-539 YVDASDESRQ
+539 YVDASNESRQ

-558 LCTGSQLVFSGA
+558 LCTGSQLIFSGA
-570 VAEYTSG
+570 VAEYTASYN
-577 ANAPQVMFRLYGIDK
+577 ATAPQVMFRLYGINK
-592 DENGNE
+592 DENGNVTDQ
-598 IGKKLI
+598 KLI

-617 SLQYGK
+617 SHEYGK

-633 QKSAG
+633 QKSAA

-648 LDNMCQGTDG
+648 LDNMCQNTKG

-687 TGYETAPEEITLKL
+687 TGYETAPNDITLKL
-701 RGIYETFQAMVNMKE
+701 RGIYETFQAMVNQKE
-716 SKLFYRICDATGKQ
+716 SKLFYRICDATGKR
-730 VDNIDY
+730 VENIDY

-743 EYGTARIPASYNAAY
+743 EYGTARIPESYNAAY
-758 VLPPEAAD
+758 VLPSAAAG
-766 GKNNVAM
+766 GKTNVPM

-803 AYPSDD
+803 AYPSED
-809 NPDVPGKWGKS
+809 NSNVPGKWGIS
-820 TDVCSTYSGI
+820 TDVCSTYSGM

-835 QSIKLTDKNS
+835 QNIKLTDKNS

-855 DTKTPTVEVIAKI
+855 NTHTPTVEMIAKI

-894 KENELYTTPGL
+894 QENELYTTAGL
-905 LEALRA
+905 LEALHD
-911 YRAKYPSDNGLN
+911 YRAKYPEYNGLS
-923 TGFRS
+923 TYFR
-928 INYTQYTLLKQYV
+928 NDNPTQYALLKKYV

-949 ASNSMGNRTFE
+949 ASNSMGNRTF
-960 ANEMGLYKIAV
+960 ASDEMGLYKIAV
-971 IPVQAKATINGQNY
+971 IPVQDKATINGQVY
-985 DICADPMLVDLRVVT
+985 EICAAPMLVDLRVVT
-1000 DGPNINLG
+1000 DGPNINFG

-1023 GLPQIKAIADNNGAL
+1023 GLPQIKTIAEKKGAL

-1047 ATSVKMSDAQ
+1047 ATSVNMRDYAK
-1057 VYISNTNDPDF
+1057 VFISNTNDPSF
-1068 NSTKQV
+1068 NSTKQE

-1081 TIKNSDKTVGIRF
+1081 TIYRTDNTVGIRF
-1094 NSNAATILKEGY
+1094 NSNAAKILKEGY
-1106 WYEINFSYNNSSAS
+1106 WYEINFSYDNADGSM
-1120 TASCPGETFVKMCIV
+1120 ASCPGETFIKMCIV

-1163 AEIFKDSYT
+1163 SEIFKDSYT

-1219 KSFAYDFVAKWS
+1219 KSFAYDFVAKWNKS
-1231 DATADGSDNGNGTF
+1231 SADGSDNGNGTF

-1260 KPEAELLYANYLN
+1260 KPEAELLYANFLT

-1294 LKQTYAGDLYVQKDD
+1294 LQQTYAGDLYVPKDN

-1317 KPITYKEG
+1317 KPMTYKEG

-1341 NAQEVKDNVTNYSAN
+1341 DAKEIVDNTKFYQA
-1356 HDGTVDVTTDNEL
+1356 HEDGTVEETTNDFFL
-1369 SINSGYWSHVYNK
+1369 TSGYWSHVYNK
-1382 VDELYTKGQAFAVK
+1382 VDEQYTKGQAFAVK

-1448 QGDVAGD
+1448 LGDVAGD

-1463 LKENLHRDN
+1463 LKENLHSEN

-1535 VKVKEGETAPA
+1535 VKVKEGETAPT

-1738 MVYDISGALVTS
+1738 VVYDISGALVTS

-1762 VPKAGIYVVKATTKE
+1762 VPKAGIYIVKATTKE

>member
-39 FHQTG
+39 LGFHKNGQ
-44 ASGLPLDSRGMQQT
+44 SGLPLDSRGMQQT
-58 AEWNY
+58 AEWHY
-63 YYYLPTGSTSMT
+63 YYYLPTGSSTME
-75 LDLPIMG
+75 LELPFAG
-82 WTDNYAN
+82 WGDSSTND
-89 ELEPYGWY
+89 LEPYGWI
-97 RWYDYNTDL
+97 RWYDYTTDL
-106 NSANLTAYDVTSS
+106 KSDRLTVFNSSSTSLYNSKDNDSKKDIGLIAGSLGNSARDYA
-119 SWYGGTTHSTQLKT
+119 
-133 NITDNSG
+133 
-140 KNIGLVAY
+140 
-148 KLSATYITRKHVGVN
+148 GVKYN
-163 YSYSNSDAT
+163 KPTGADAEDWAGET
-172 NPNWKGDIVACDV
+172 IACDV
-185 SRYIDYTISG
+185 SRYNDYNL
-195 TKVSKEPTLSVRY
+195 TKRGYYPKYTNYVVYEPTLSIRY
-208 IFHIQS
+208 IFHIKS
-214 AAYLAQKLKEALCEG
+214 AAYLAKRIKDALCDH
-229 SKSKAADLTFEDNKR
+229 SRAADLTLEDNKR
-244 IVFGAKDENA
+244 IVFGAKDANA
-254 KMSLRT
+254 NMTLRT
-260 NLKNSGGQ
+260 NMKNSGGQ
-268 SYWFYPLSTT
+268 SYWFYPLRTT
-278 KGKTVYPTT
+278 VGKTVYPTT
-287 ESQKIT
+287 EAQKIT
-293 AADFKTTMKQADKIV
+293 AADFNTTMKQANKIV
-308 WKVYNEDKTKF
+308 WIVYNEDKTKF
-319 CQLSATSSTT
+319 CQLSSTT
-329 QFCDLTIS
+329 QFCDLTIN

-359 GFEHTVY
+359 GFERTVY
-366 VVAWAANSNDMCP
+366 VVAWAANGNYMCP

-391 PKTKDEITADN
+391 PKMKDELTADGDV
-402 NIDRTLSYLE
+402 DRTISYFE
-412 DEDRYEKK
+412 DKYEQQ

-428 NADLTFDA
+428 NPDLTLDA
-436 PTVNNNVSLKPSDF
+436 PTTPLNNMSRKPSDF

-458 YANLADYDYFYGTY
+458 YADLASSDYYKGGTHN
-472 MRQSWTGK
+472 GK
-480 RPTYSS
+480 S
-486 PNHGDYG
+486 PIHGDYG
-493 LYKSANK
+493 LYKSGNLR
-500 TGVSTTDYNKG
+500 GISYTDQNG
-511 YQWWANGNPEIYDR
+511 YKWWAEGSPTIFDR
-525 TYERTSGKQYGYFL
+525 TYAKTSGKQYGHFL
-539 YVDASDESRQ
+539 YVDASNESRQ

-558 LCTGSQLVFSGA
+558 LCTGSQLIFSGA
-570 VAEYTSG
+570 VAEYT
-577 ANAPQVMFRLYGIDK
+577 AAMNATAPQVMFRLYGINK
-592 DENGNE
+592 DENGNVTDQ
-598 IGKKLI
+598 KLI

-617 SLQYGK
+617 SHEYGK

-633 QKSAG
+633 QKSAA

-648 LDNMCQGTDG
+648 LDNMCQDTWG
-658 ADYCI
+658 ADYCV

-679 NKPLCPNE
+679 NRPLCPNE

-701 RGIYETFQAMVNMKE
+701 RGIYETFQAMVNQKE
-716 SKLFYRICDATGKQ
+716 SKLFYRICDATGKP
-730 VDNIDY
+730 VENIDY
-736 DGDGQPD
+736 DGNRLPD
-743 EYGTARIPASYNAAY
+743 DYGTARIPESYSSTY
-758 VLPPEAAD
+758 VLPSAAAG
-766 GKNNVAM
+766 GKTNVPM

-809 NPDVPGKWGKS
+809 NPEVPGDWGKS
-820 TDVCSTYSGI
+820 TDVCSTYSGL

-835 QSIKLTDKNS
+835 QNIKLTDKNS
-845 NVLTALRVNC
+845 NVLTALRVDCNS
-855 DTKTPTVEVIAKI
+855 KTPTVEVIAKI

-875 GGKVTIDNVKFDW
+875 GGKVTIDKVKFDW

-894 KENELYTTPGL
+894 AENELYSTQGL
-905 LEALRA
+905 LEALHD
-911 YRAKYPSDNGLN
+911 YRAKYPEYNGLSAY
-923 TGFRS
+923 FR
-928 INYTQYTLLKQYV
+928 NDNRTQYDLLKKYV

-949 ASNSMGNRTFE
+949 ASNSMGNRTF
-960 ANEMGLYKIAV
+960 ASDEMGLYKIAV
-971 IPVQAKATINGQNY
+971 IPVQDKATINGQVY
-985 DICADPMLVDLRVVT
+985 EICAAPMLVDLRVVT
-1000 DGPNINLG
+1000 DGPNINFG
-1008 FSDVIYPNDARTVRV
+1008 FPNVIYPNDARTVRV
-1023 GLPQIKAIADNNGAL
+1023 GLPQIKAIAEKNGAM

-1047 ATSVKMSDAQ
+1047 ARSVNMSEEDAQ
-1057 VYISNTNDPDF
+1057 VRISNTNDPDF
-1068 NSTKQV
+1068 NSTKQM
-1074 IGVVTSS
+1074 IGVVTAN
-1081 TIKNSDKTVGIRF
+1081 TIYETDKTVGIRF
-1094 NSNAATILKEGY
+1094 NSNAVTTLKEGY
-1106 WYEINFSYNNSSAS
+1106 WYEIHFKYNNADGSM
-1120 TASCPGETFVKMCIV
+1120 ASCPGETFIKMCIV

-1163 AEIFKDSYT
+1163 SEIFKDSYT

-1231 DATADGSDNGNGTF
+1231 DTTDDGSDTGNGTF

-1260 KPEAELLYANYLN
+1260 KPEAELLYANYLT

-1294 LKQTYAGDLYVQKDD
+1294 LQQTYAGDLYVPKDN

-1317 KPITYKEG
+1317 KPMTYKEG

-1341 NAQEVKDNVTNYSAN
+1341 DAKEIVDNTKFYQA
-1356 HDGTVDVTTDNEL
+1356 HEDGTVEETTNDFFL
-1369 SINSGYWSHVYNK
+1369 TSGYWSHVYNK
-1382 VDELYTKGQAFAVK
+1382 VDEQYTKGQAFAVK

-1418 ADTQFSYYDSESQK
+1418 ADTQFSYYDSESNK

-1448 QGDVAGD
+1448 LGDVAGD

-1463 LKENLHRDN
+1463 LKENLHSEN

-1494 TAFENSIWTLDNGV
+1494 TAFENSIWTLDNGKV
-1508 MKTHSVPVD
+1508 TAYTLA
-1517 LDYDKKTDVI
+1517 LDEAYDKKTDVL
-1527 VNPTQAFF
+1527 VSPTQAFF
-1535 VKVKEGETAPA
+1535 VKLKAGETATEA
-1546 NVTFNATMLINK
+1546 TFNASMLINK

-1572 VTLTTVNGERSSQS
+1572 LTLTTTDGVRNS
-1586 ELIVNDEASRDYV
+1586 ESKLIVNEEACRDYV
-1599 EGEDVEMLGEGNIAE
+1599 VGEDVEMLGEGNIAE
-1614 IAQVYS
+1614 VAQVYS

-1643 APKSKDIDVN
+1643 AAKSKEVDVN
-1653 ISLNSK
+1653 VSLNSK
-1659 MLIKMNNEGSQ
+1659 MLRKMDNEGSQ

-1693 ANDHGRYYITNQS
+1693 ANDHGRYYVTNQS
-1706 SLNTTDINTIDCFS
+1706 SLNTTDINTIECFS

-1738 MVYDISGALVTS
+1738 VVYDISGALVTS

>member
-39 FHQTG
+39 LGFHKEG
-44 ASGLPLDSRGMQQT
+44 KSGLPLDSRGMQQT
-58 AEWNY
+58 AEWHY
-63 YYYLPTGSTSMT
+63 YYYLPTNSNTMELELPFDGWLKSSTN
-75 LDLPIMG
+75 D
-82 WTDNYAN
+82 
-89 ELEPYGWY
+89 LEPYGWI
-97 RWYDYNTDL
+97 RWYDYTTDL
-106 NSANLTAYDVTSS
+106 KSDRLTVYSRYYTS
-119 SWYGGTTHSTQLKT
+119 LKSLKDDT
-133 NITDNSG
+133 SK
-140 KNIGLVAY
+140 KNIGLIAGTL
-148 KLSATYITRKHVGVN
+148 KNSARDYAGVKYN
-163 YSYSNSDAT
+163 KPTGADAEDWPGET
-172 NPNWKGDIVACDV
+172 IACDV
-185 SRYIDYTISG
+185 SRYNDYSIS
-195 TKVSKEPTLSVRY
+195 TNYVEKEPTLSIRY
-208 IFHIQS
+208 IFHIKS
-214 AAYLAQKLKEALCEG
+214 AAYLAKRIKDALCDH
-229 SKSKAADLTFEDNKR
+229 SRAADLTLEDNKR
-244 IVFGAKDENA
+244 IVFGAKDANA
-254 KMSLRT
+254 NMTLRT
-260 NLKNSGGQ
+260 NMKNSGGQ
-268 SYWFYPLSTT
+268 SYWFYPLRTT
-278 KGKTVYPTT
+278 VGKTVYPTT
-287 ESQKIT
+287 EAQKIT
-293 AADFKTTMKQADKIV
+293 AADFNTTMKQANKIV
-308 WKVYNEDKTKF
+308 WIVYNEDKTKF
-319 CQLSATSSTT
+319 CQLSSTT
-329 QFCDLTIS
+329 QFCDLTIN
-337 ALNSATW
+337 ALKNATW
-344 YNVSNDATTTKPTDI
+344 YNVSNDAKTSKPTDI
-359 GFEHTVY
+359 GFEQTVY
-366 VVAWAANSNDMCP
+366 VVAWAANGDYMCP

-391 PKTKDEITADN
+391 PKMKDELTADGDV
-402 NIDRTLSYLE
+402 DRTLSYLE

-428 NADLTFDA
+428 NPDLTLDA
-436 PTVNNNVSLKPSDF
+436 PTTPENNMSLKPSDF

-458 YANLADYDYFYGTY
+458 YALLASNDYYYDGSTPHH
-472 MRQSWTGK
+472 SK
-480 RPTYSS
+480 S
-486 PNHGDYG
+486 PIHGDYG
-493 LYKSANK
+493 LYKSGNLR
-500 TGVSTTDYNKG
+500 GISYDNENG
-511 YQWWANGNPEIYDR
+511 YQWWAAGSPTIYDR
-525 TYERTSGKQYGYFL
+525 THAKTSGKQYGHFL
-539 YVDASDESRQ
+539 YVDASNESRQ

-558 LCTGSQLVFSGA
+558 LCTGSQLIFSGA
-570 VAEYTSG
+570 VAEYTASYN
-577 ANAPQVMFRLYGIDK
+577 ATAPQVMFRLYGINK
-592 DENGNE
+592 DENGNVTDQ
-598 IGKKLI
+598 KLI

-617 SLQYGK
+617 SHEYGK

-633 QKSAG
+633 QKSAA

-648 LDNMCQGTDG
+648 LDNMCQNTKG

-687 TGYETAPEEITLKL
+687 TGYETAPDDITLKL
-701 RGIYETFQAMVNMKE
+701 RGIYETFQAMVNQKE

-736 DGDGQPD
+736 DGDGHPD
-743 EYGTARIPASYNAAY
+743 EYGIALIPASYNAGL

-766 GKNNVAM
+766 GKTVPM

-809 NPDVPGKWGKS
+809 NPDVPGKWGIS

-835 QSIKLTDKNS
+835 QNIKLTDKNS

-855 DTKTPTVEVIAKI
+855 NTHTPTVEVIAKI

-894 KENELYTTPGL
+894 AENELYTTTGL
-905 LEALRA
+905 LEALHA
-911 YRAKYPSDNGLN
+911 YRAKYPEYNGLS
-923 TGFRS
+923 TYFR
-928 INYTQYTLLKQYV
+928 NDNRTQYDLLKKYV

-949 ASNSMGNRTFE
+949 ASNSMGNRTF
-960 ANEMGLYKIAV
+960 ASDEMGLYKIAV
-971 IPVQAKATINGQNY
+971 IPVQAKATINGQVY
-985 DICADPMLVDLRVVT
+985 EICAAPMLVDLRVVT
-1000 DGPNINLG
+1000 DGPNINFG
-1008 FSDVIYPNDARTVRV
+1008 FPGVIYPNDARTVRV
-1023 GLPQIKAIADNNGAL
+1023 GLPQIKAIAEKNGAL

-1047 ATSVKMSDAQ
+1047 AKSVNMSEEDAQ
-1057 VYISNTNDPDF
+1057 VCISNTNDPDF
-1068 NSTKQV
+1068 NSTKQA
-1074 IGVVTSS
+1074 IGVVTAN
-1081 TIKNSDKTVGIRF
+1081 TIYETDKTVGIRF

-1106 WYEINFSYNNSSAS
+1106 WYEIHFRYNNADGSM
-1120 TASCPGETFVKMCIV
+1120 ASCPGETFIKMCIV

-1163 AEIFKDSYT
+1163 AEIFKDSYA

-1186 KVTVANQKDK
+1186 KVTVANQNDK

-1231 DATADGSDNGNGTF
+1231 NTTDDGSDNGNGTF

-1294 LKQTYAGDLYVQKDD
+1294 LQQTYAGDLYVPKNN
-1309 GQEKSEAF
+1309 GQEQSEAF
-1317 KPITYKEG
+1317 KPMTYDEN

-1341 NAQEVKDNVTNYSAN
+1341 NAQEVMDNVTNYSAN

-1382 VDELYTKGQAFAVK
+1382 VDEQYTKGQAFAVK

-1406 GANATAVIRLPK
+1406 DANAKAVIRLPK

-1432 PVNVTVN
+1432 PLNVTVS

-1546 NVTFNATMLINK
+1546 KVTFNATMLINK
-1558 DVTPGEKALIIRPT
+1558 DVTPGEKALIIRPS

-1653 ISLNSK
+1653 VSLNSK
-1659 MLIKMNNEGSQ
+1659 MLRKMNNEGSQ

>member
-1 MKSRKNNINRPA
+1 MKSRKNNINRLA
-13 PSRRLLLQLLTMM
+13 PSRRLLLQLLAMM

-39 FHQTG
+39 LGFHKKGQ
-44 ASGLPLDSRGMQQT
+44 SGLPLDSRGMQQT
-58 AEWNY
+58 AEWHY
-63 YYYLPTGSTSMT
+63 YYYLPTNSDPMELELPFAGWGDNSTN
-75 LDLPIMG
+75 D
-82 WTDNYAN
+82 
-89 ELEPYGWY
+89 LEPYGWI
-97 RWYDYNTDL
+97 RWYDYTTDL
-106 NSANLTAYDVTSS
+106 KSDRLTVYNSSSTSLYNSKDNNSKKDIGLIAGSLGNSARNYA
-119 SWYGGTTHSTQLKT
+119 
-133 NITDNSG
+133 
-140 KNIGLVAY
+140 
-148 KLSATYITRKHVGVN
+148 GVKYN
-163 YSYSNSDAT
+163 KPTGADAEDWAGET
-172 NPNWKGDIVACDV
+172 IACDV
-185 SRYIDYTISG
+185 SRYNDYSFEQVSSG
-195 TKVSKEPTLSVRY
+195 PWYNRTYTNYVKNEPTLSIRY
-208 IFHIQS
+208 IFHIKS
-214 AAYLAQKLKEALCEG
+214 AAYLAKRIKDALCDH
-229 SKSKAADLTFEDNKR
+229 SRAADLTLEDNKR
-244 IVFGAKDENA
+244 IVFGAKDASA
-254 KMSLRT
+254 KITLRT
-260 NLKNSGGQ
+260 NMKNYGGQ
-268 SYWFYPLSTT
+268 SYWFYPLRTT
-278 KGKTVYPTT
+278 KDKSVYPTT

-293 AADFKTTMKQADKIV
+293 AADFNTTMKQANKIV
-308 WKVYNEDKTKF
+308 WRVYNEDKTKY
-319 CQLSATSSTT
+319 CQLSSTSSTT
-329 QFCDLTIS
+329 QFCDLTIN
-337 ALNSATW
+337 ALKNATW
-344 YNVSNDATTTKPTDI
+344 YNVSNGATTAKPTDI
-359 GFEHTVY
+359 GFEQTVY
-366 VVAWAANSNDMCP
+366 VVAWAANGDYMCP

-391 PKTKDEITADN
+391 PKTKDELTADGDV
-402 NIDRTLSYLE
+402 DRTSSYFE
-412 DEDRYEKK
+412 DKYQQQ

-428 NADLTFDA
+428 NPDLTLDA
-436 PTVNNNVSLKPSDF
+436 PTTPENNMSLKPSDF

-458 YANLADYDYFYGTY
+458 YALLASNDYYNG
-472 MRQSWTGK
+472 
-480 RPTYSS
+480 SS
-486 PNHGDYG
+486 PHHSKSPIHGDYG
-493 LYKSANK
+493 LYKSGNLH
-500 TGVSTTDYNKG
+500 GISYNNENG
-511 YQWWANGNPEIYDR
+511 YQWWAAGSPTIFDR
-525 TYERTSGKQYGYFL
+525 TYAKTSGKQYGHFL
-539 YVDASDESRQ
+539 YVDASNESRQ

-558 LCTGSQLVFSGA
+558 LCTGSQLIFSGA
-570 VAEYTSG
+570 VAEYTA
-577 ANAPQVMFRLYGIDK
+577 ANNTTAPQVMFRLYGINK
-592 DENGNE
+592 DANGNVTDQ
-598 IGKKLI
+598 KLI
-604 QSFSSGDFKTNTK
+604 QSFSSGDFATNTK
-617 SLQYGK
+617 THAYGQ

-633 QKSAG
+633 QKSAA

-648 LDNMCQGTDG
+648 LDNMCQDTWG
-658 ADYCI
+658 ADYCV

-687 TGYETAPEEITLKL
+687 TGYETAPDDITLKL
-701 RGIYETFQAMVNMKE
+701 RGIYETFQAMVNQKE
-716 SKLFYRICDATGKQ
+716 SKLFYRIYDATGKR
-730 VDNIDY
+730 VENIDY
-736 DGDGQPD
+736 DGDGHPD
-743 EYGTARIPASYNAAY
+743 DYGIARIPESYNAGY
-758 VLPPEAAD
+758 VLPSAAAG
-766 GKNNVAM
+766 GKTNVPM

-809 NPDVPGKWGKS
+809 DPNVPGKWGKS
-820 TDVCSTYSGI
+820 TDVCSTYSDI

-835 QSIKLTDKNS
+835 QNIKLTDKNS
-845 NVLTALRVNC
+845 NVLTALRVDCNS
-855 DTKTPTVEVIAKI
+855 KTPTVEVIAKI

-894 KENELYTTPGL
+894 AENELYSTSGL
-905 LEALRA
+905 LEALHA
-911 YRAKYPSDNGLN
+911 YRAKYPEYNGLS
-923 TGFRS
+923 TDFRYV
-928 INYTQYTLLKQYV
+928 NNVQYNLLKKYV

-949 ASNSMGNRTFE
+949 ASNSMGNRTF
-960 ANEMGLYKIAV
+960 ASDEMGLYKIAV
-971 IPVQAKATINGQNY
+971 IPVQAKATINGQVY
-985 DICADPMLVDLRVVT
+985 EICAAPMLVDLRVVT
-1000 DGPNINLG
+1000 DGPNINFG
-1008 FSDVIYPNDARTVRV
+1008 FPNVIYPNDARTVRV
-1023 GLPQIKAIADNNGAL
+1023 GLPQIQAIAEKNGAL

-1047 ATSVKMSDAQ
+1047 ATSVEMIDEAQ
-1057 VYISNTNDPDF
+1057 VSISNTNDPDF
-1068 NSTKQV
+1068 NSTEQM
-1074 IGVVTSS
+1074 IGVVTAN
-1081 TIKNSDKTVGIRF
+1081 TIYRTDNTVGIRF
-1094 NSNAATILKEGY
+1094 NPNAATILKEGY
-1106 WYEINFSYNNSSAS
+1106 WYEINFSYNNASAS
-1120 TASCPGETFVKMCIV
+1120 TASCPGETFIKMCIV

-1163 AEIFKDSYT
+1163 AEIFKDSYA

-1231 DATADGSDNGNGTF
+1231 DTKDGSDNGNGTF

-1260 KPEAELLYANYLN
+1260 KPEAELLYANYLT

-1294 LKQTYAGDLYVQKDD
+1294 LQQTYAGDLYVQKDD

-1317 KPITYKEG
+1317 QPITYKEG

-1341 NAQEVKDNVTNYSAN
+1341 DAQEVMDNVTNYSAN
-1356 HDGTVDVTTDNEL
+1356 HDGTVDVTTGNEL

-1382 VDELYTKGQAFAVK
+1382 VDEQYTKGQAFAVK

-1494 TAFENSIWTLDNGV
+1494 PAFENSIWTLDNGKV
-1508 MKTHSVPVD
+1508 TAYTLA
-1517 LDYDKKTDVI
+1517 LDEAYDKKTDVL
-1527 VNPTQAFF
+1527 VSPTQAFF
-1535 VKVKEGETAPA
+1535 VKLKTGESATEA
-1546 NVTFNATMLINK
+1546 TFNASMLINK
-1558 DVTPGEKALIIRPT
+1558 DVTPGEKALVIRPT
-1572 VTLTTVNGERSSQS
+1572 LTLTTTDGVRNS
-1586 ELIVNDEASRDYV
+1586 ESKLIVNDEASRDYV
-1599 EGEDVEMLGEGNIAE
+1599 DGEDVEMLGEGNIAE

-1653 ISLNSK
+1653 ISFNSK

-1693 ANDHGRYYITNQS
+1693 ANDHGRYYVTNQS
-1706 SLNTTDINTIDCFS
+1706 SLNTTDINTIECFS

-1738 MVYDISGALVTS
+1738 VVYDVAGSLVTS

>member
-1 MKSRKNNINRPA
+1 MKDE
-13 PSRRLLLQLLTMM
+13 
-26 ALTAAPSSVYAQS
+26 LTAD
-39 FHQTG
+39 G
-44 ASGLPLDSRGMQQT
+44 
-58 AEWNY
+58 
-63 YYYLPTGSTSMT
+63 
-75 LDLPIMG
+75 
-82 WTDNYAN
+82 
-89 ELEPYGWY
+89 
-97 RWYDYNTDL
+97 
-106 NSANLTAYDVTSS
+106 DV
-119 SWYGGTTHSTQLKT
+119 
-133 NITDNSG
+133 D
-140 KNIGLVAY
+140 
-148 KLSATYITRKHVGVN
+148 R
-163 YSYSNSDAT
+163 
-172 NPNWKGDIVACDV
+172 
-185 SRYIDYTISG
+185 TIS
-195 TKVSKEPTLSVRY
+195 Y
-208 IFHIQS
+208 
-214 AAYLAQKLKEALCEG
+214 
-229 SKSKAADLTFEDNKR
+229 FEDK
-244 IVFGAKDENA
+244 
-254 KMSLRT
+254 
-260 NLKNSGGQ
+260 
-268 SYWFYPLSTT
+268 
-278 KGKTVYPTT
+278 
-287 ESQKIT
+287 
-293 AADFKTTMKQADKIV
+293 
-308 WKVYNEDKTKF
+308 
-319 CQLSATSSTT
+319 
-329 QFCDLTIS
+329 
-337 ALNSATW
+337 
-344 YNVSNDATTTKPTDI
+344 
-359 GFEHTVY
+359 
-366 VVAWAANSNDMCP
+366 
-379 VANFEVFIHKGY
+379 
-391 PKTKDEITADN
+391 
-402 NIDRTLSYLE
+402 
-412 DEDRYEKK
+412 YEQQ

-428 NADLTFDA
+428 NPDLTLDA
-436 PTVNNNVSLKPSDF
+436 PTTPLNNMSRKPSDF

-458 YANLADYDYFYGTY
+458 YADLASYDYYYGGTHH
-472 MRQSWTGK
+472 GK
-480 RPTYSS
+480 S
-486 PNHGDYG
+486 PIHGDYG
-493 LYKSANK
+493 LYKSGNLR
-500 TGVSTTDYNKG
+500 GISYDNENG
-511 YQWWANGNPEIYDR
+511 YQWWAAGSPTIYDR
-525 TYERTSGKQYGYFL
+525 TYAKTSGKQYGHFL
-539 YVDASDESRQ
+539 YVDASNESRQ

-558 LCTGSQLVFSGA
+558 LCTGSQLIFSGA
-570 VAEYTSG
+570 VAEYTAATNST
-577 ANAPQVMFRLYGIDK
+577 APQVMFRLYGINK
-592 DENGNE
+592 DVNGNVTDQ
-598 IGKKLI
+598 KLI
-604 QSFSSGDFKTNTK
+604 QSFSSGDFATNTK
-617 SLQYGK
+617 THAYGK

-633 QKSAG
+633 QKSAA

-648 LDNMCQGTDG
+648 LDNMCLDTWG
-658 ADYCI
+658 ADYCV

-687 TGYETAPEEITLKL
+687 TGYETAPDDITLKL
-701 RGIYETFQAMVNMKE
+701 RGIYETFQAMVNQKE
-716 SKLFYRICDATGKQ
+716 SKLFYRICDATGKR
-730 VDNIDY
+730 VENIDY

-743 EYGTARIPASYNAAY
+743 DYGIASIPASYNAGY
-758 VLPPEAAD
+758 VLPSAAAG
-766 GKNNVAM
+766 GKTNVPM

-835 QSIKLTDKNS
+835 QNIKLTDKNS
-845 NVLTALRVNC
+845 NVLTALRVDCNS
-855 DTKTPTVEVIAKI
+855 KTPTVEVIAKI

-894 KENELYTTPGL
+894 KENELYSTSGL
-905 LEALRA
+905 LEALHA
-911 YRAKYPSDNGLN
+911 YRAKYPSYNGLS
-923 TGFRS
+923 TYFRS
-928 INYTQYTLLKQYV
+928 DSPTQYALLKQYV

-949 ASNSMGNRTFE
+949 ASNSMGNRTF
-960 ANEMGLYKIAV
+960 ASDEMGLYKIAV
-971 IPVQAKATINGQNY
+971 IPVQDKATINGQVY
-985 DICADPMLVDLRVVT
+985 EICAAPMLVDLRVVT
-1000 DGPNINLG
+1000 DGPNINFG
-1008 FSDVIYPNDARTVRV
+1008 FPNVIYPNDARTVRV
-1023 GLPQIKAIADNNGAL
+1023 GLPQIKAIAEKNGAL

-1047 ATSVKMSDAQ
+1047 ATSVRMRDYAK
-1057 VYISNTNDPDF
+1057 VFISNTNDPSF
-1068 NSTKQV
+1068 NSTKQE
-1074 IGVVTSS
+1074 IGVVTSN
-1081 TIKNSDKTVGIRF
+1081 TIYNSSKTVGIRF
-1094 NSNAATILKEGY
+1094 NPNAATILKEGY
-1106 WYEINFSYNNSSAS
+1106 WYEINFSYDNADGS
-1120 TASCPGETFVKMCIV
+1120 TASCPGETFIKMCIV

-1231 DATADGSDNGNGTF
+1231 NTDDGSDNGNGTF

-1260 KPEAELLYANYLN
+1260 KPEAELLYANYLT

-1294 LKQTYAGDLYVQKDD
+1294 LQQTYAGDLYVPKNN
-1309 GQEKSEAF
+1309 GQEQSEAF
-1317 KPITYKEG
+1317 QPMTYKEG

-1341 NAQEVKDNVTNYSAN
+1341 DAKEIVDNTKFYQA
-1356 HDGTVDVTTDNEL
+1356 HEDGTVEETTNDFFL
-1369 SINSGYWSHVYNK
+1369 TSGYWSHVYNK
-1382 VDELYTKGQAFAVK
+1382 VDEQYTKGQAFAVK

-1463 LKENLHRDN
+1463 LKENLHREN

-1494 TAFENSIWTLDNGV
+1494 PAFENSIWTLDNGKV
-1508 MKTHSVPVD
+1508 TAYTLA
-1517 LDYDKKTDVI
+1517 LDEAYDKKTDVL
-1527 VNPTQAFF
+1527 VSPTQAFF
-1535 VKVKEGETAPA
+1535 VKLKTGESATEA
-1546 NVTFNATMLINK
+1546 TFNASMLINK
-1558 DVTPGEKALIIRPT
+1558 DVTPGEKALVIRPT
-1572 VTLTTVNGERSSQS
+1572 LTLTTTDGVRNS
-1586 ELIVNDEASRDYV
+1586 ESKLIVNDEASRDYV

-1706 SLNTTDINTIDCFS
+1706 SLNTTDINTIECFS
-1720 PTENTIV
+1720 PTDNTIV
-1727 VATLKGDMKRV
+1727 VATLKGDVKRV
-1738 MVYDISGALVTS
+1738 VVYDVAGSLVTS

-1762 VPKAGIYVVKATTKE
+1762 VPKAGIYVVKATTME

>member
-39 FHQTG
+39 LGFHKNGQ
-44 ASGLPLDSRGMQQT
+44 SGLPLDSRGMQQT
-58 AEWNY
+58 AEWHY
-63 YYYLPTGSTSMT
+63 YYYLPTNSNTMELELPFDGWGKSSTN
-75 LDLPIMG
+75 D
-82 WTDNYAN
+82 
-89 ELEPYGWY
+89 LEPYGWI
-97 RWYDYNTDL
+97 RWYDYTTDL
-106 NSANLTAYDVTSS
+106 KSDRLTVYNSSSTSLYNSKDNTSNKDIGLIAGTLRNSARDYA
-119 SWYGGTTHSTQLKT
+119 
-133 NITDNSG
+133 
-140 KNIGLVAY
+140 
-148 KLSATYITRKHVGVN
+148 GVKYN
-163 YSYSNSDAT
+163 KPTGADAEDWAGET
-172 NPNWKGDIVACDV
+172 IACDV
-185 SRYIDYTISG
+185 SRYNDYDL
-195 TKVSKEPTLSVRY
+195 TKRGNYPKYTNYVKKEPTLSIRY
-208 IFHIQS
+208 IFHIKS
-214 AAYLAQKLKEALCEG
+214 AAYLAKRIKDALCDH
-229 SKSKAADLTFEDNKR
+229 SRAADLTLEDNKR
-244 IVFGAKDENA
+244 IVFGAKDANA
-254 KMSLRT
+254 NMTLRT
-260 NLKNSGGQ
+260 NMKNSGGQ
-268 SYWFYPLSTT
+268 SYWFYPLRIT

-293 AADFKTTMKQADKIV
+293 AADFNTTMKQAIKIV
-308 WKVYNEDKTKF
+308 WRVYNEDKTKY
-319 CQLSATSSTT
+319 CQLSSET
-329 QFCDLTIS
+329 QFCDLTIN
-337 ALNSATW
+337 ALKNATW
-344 YNVSNDATTTKPTDI
+344 RNVSNGATTAKPTDI
-359 GFEHTVY
+359 GFEQTVY
-366 VVAWAANSNDMCP
+366 VVAWAANGDYMCP

-391 PKTKDEITADN
+391 PKTKDELTADGDV
-402 NIDRTLSYLE
+402 DRTLSYFE
-412 DEDRYEKK
+412 DKYEQQ

-428 NADLTFDA
+428 NPDLTLDA
-436 PTVNNNVSLKPSDF
+436 PTTPLNNMSLKPSDF

-458 YANLADYDYFYGTY
+458 YALLANNDYYYDRSTPHH
-472 MRQSWTGK
+472 SK
-480 RPTYSS
+480 S
-486 PNHGDYG
+486 PIHGDYG
-493 LYKSANK
+493 LYKSGNLR
-500 TGVSTTDYNKG
+500 GISYDNENG
-511 YQWWANGNPEIYDR
+511 YQWWAAGSPTIYDR
-525 TYERTSGKQYGYFL
+525 TYAKTNHKQYGHFL
-539 YVDASDESRQ
+539 YVDASNESRQ

-558 LCTGSQLVFSGA
+558 LCTGSQLIFSGA
-570 VAEYTSG
+570 VAEYTASYN
-577 ANAPQVMFRLYGIDK
+577 ATAPQVMFRLYGINK
-592 DENGNE
+592 DENGNVTDQ
-598 IGKKLI
+598 KLI

-617 SLQYGK
+617 THEYGK

-633 QKSAG
+633 QKSAA

-648 LDNMCQGTDG
+648 LDNMCQNTMG

-679 NKPLCPNE
+679 NRPLCPNE

-701 RGIYETFQAMVNMKE
+701 RGIYETFQAMVNQKE
-716 SKLFYRICDATGKQ
+716 SKLFYRIYDATGKQ
-730 VDNIDY
+730 VENIDY
-736 DGDGQPD
+736 DGDGHPD
-743 EYGTARIPASYNAAY
+743 DYGIARIPESYNAGY
-758 VLPPEAAD
+758 VLPSAAAG
-766 GKNNVAM
+766 GKTNVPM

-820 TDVCSTYSGI
+820 TDVCSTYSDI

-835 QSIKLTDKNS
+835 QNIKLTDKNS
-845 NVLTALRVNC
+845 NVLTALRVDCNSQ
-855 DTKTPTVEVIAKI
+855 TPTVEVIAKI

-894 KENELYTTPGL
+894 AENELYSTTGL
-905 LEALRA
+905 LEALHA
-911 YRAKYPSDNGLN
+911 YRAKYPEYNGLS
-923 TGFRS
+923 TDFRYV
-928 INYTQYTLLKQYV
+928 NYAQYDLLKKYV

-949 ASNSMGNRTFE
+949 ASNSMGNRTF
-960 ANEMGLYKIAV
+960 ASDEMGLYKIAV
-971 IPVQAKATINGQNY
+971 IPVQAKATINGQVY
-985 DICADPMLVDLRVVT
+985 EICAAPMLVDLRVVT
-1000 DGPNINLG
+1000 DGPNINFG
-1008 FSDVIYPNDARTVRV
+1008 FHNVIYPNDARTVRV
-1023 GLPQIKAIADNNGAL
+1023 GLPQIKAIAEKNGAL

-1047 ATSVKMSDAQ
+1047 AKSVKMRYDAQ
-1057 VYISNTNDPDF
+1057 VSISNTNDPDF
-1068 NSTKQV
+1068 NSTKQA

-1081 TIKNSDKTVGIRF
+1081 TIYETDKTVGIRF
-1094 NSNAATILKEGY
+1094 NPNAATILKEGY
-1106 WYEINFSYNNSSAS
+1106 WYEINFSYDNADGSM
-1120 TASCPGETFVKMCIV
+1120 ASCPGETFIKMCIV

-1163 AEIFKDSYT
+1163 AEIFKDSYA

-1231 DATADGSDNGNGTF
+1231 DTADGSDNGNGTF

-1260 KPEAELLYANYLN
+1260 KPEAELLYANYLT

-1294 LKQTYAGDLYVQKDD
+1294 LQQTYAGDLYVPKNN
-1309 GQEKSEAF
+1309 GQEQSEAF
-1317 KPITYKEG
+1317 QPMTYKEG

-1341 NAQEVKDNVTNYSAN
+1341 DAKEIVDNTKFYQA
-1356 HDGTVDVTTDNEL
+1356 HEDGTVEETTNDFFL
-1369 SINSGYWSHVYNK
+1369 TSGYWSHVYNK
-1382 VDELYTKGQAFAVK
+1382 VDEQYTKGQAFAVK

-1463 LKENLHRDN
+1463 LKENLHSEN

-1494 TAFENSIWTLDNGV
+1494 TAFENSIWTLDNGKV
-1508 MKTHSVPVD
+1508 TAYTLA
-1517 LDYDKKTDVI
+1517 LDEAYDKKTDVL
-1527 VNPTQAFF
+1527 VSPTQAFF
-1535 VKVKEGETAPA
+1535 VKLKTGESATEA
-1546 NVTFNATMLINK
+1546 TFNASMLINK
-1558 DVTPGEKALIIRPT
+1558 DVTPGEKALVIRPT
-1572 VTLTTVNGERSSQS
+1572 LTLTTTDGVRNS
-1586 ELIVNDEASRDYV
+1586 ESKLIVNDEASRDYV
-1599 EGEDVEMLGEGNIAE
+1599 DGEDVEMLGEGNIAE

-1643 APKSKDIDVN
+1643 APKNKDIDVN
-1653 ISLNSK
+1653 VSLNSK

-1693 ANDHGRYYITNQS
+1693 ANDHGRYYVTNQS
-1706 SLNTTDINTIDCFS
+1706 SLNTTDINTIECFS

-1727 VATLKGDMKRV
+1727 VATLKGDVKRV
-1738 MVYDISGALVTS
+1738 VVYDISGALVTS

>member
-1 MKSRKNNINRPA
+1 MKSRKNNINRLA
-13 PSRRLLLQLLTMM
+13 PSRRLLLQLLAMM

-39 FHQTG
+39 LGFHKEGQ
-44 ASGLPLDSRGMQQT
+44 SGLPLDSRGMQQT
-58 AEWNY
+58 AEWHYNY
-63 YYYLPTGSTSMT
+63 YMLANSNTMELELPFDGWEKSSTN
-75 LDLPIMG
+75 D
-82 WTDNYAN
+82 
-89 ELEPYGWY
+89 LEPYGWI

-106 NSANLTAYDVTSS
+106 KSDKLTVYSRYNTSLKSLKDYNSKKDIGLIAGTLKNSARDYA
-119 SWYGGTTHSTQLKT
+119 
-133 NITDNSG
+133 
-140 KNIGLVAY
+140 
-148 KLSATYITRKHVGVN
+148 GVKYN
-163 YSYSNSDAT
+163 KPTGADAEDWAGET
-172 NPNWKGDIVACDV
+172 IACDV
-185 SRYIDYTISG
+185 SRYNDYSIYTNY
-195 TKVSKEPTLSVRY
+195 VEKEPTLSIRY
-208 IFHIQS
+208 IFHIKS
-214 AAYLAQKLKEALCEG
+214 AAYLAKRIKDALCDH
-229 SKSKAADLTFEDNKR
+229 SRAADLTLEDNKR
-244 IVFGAKDENA
+244 IVFGAKDERAN
-254 KMSLRT
+254 MTLRT
-260 NLKNSGGQ
+260 NMKNSGGQ
-268 SYWFYPLSTT
+268 SYWFYPLRTIV
-278 KGKTVYPTT
+278 GKTVYPTT

-293 AADFKTTMKQADKIV
+293 AADFNTTMKQADKIV
-308 WKVYNEDKTKF
+308 WAVYNEDKTKY
-319 CQLSATSSTT
+319 CQLSSKT
-329 QFCDLTIS
+329 QFCDLTIN
-337 ALNSATW
+337 ALKNATW

-366 VVAWAANSNDMCP
+366 VVAWAVNGTTDMCP

-391 PKTKDEITADN
+391 PKTKDELTADGDV
-402 NIDRTLSYLE
+402 DRTISYFE
-412 DEDRYEKK
+412 DKYEQQ

-428 NADLTFDA
+428 NPDLTLDA
-436 PTVNNNVSLKPSDF
+436 PTTPLDNMSLKPSDF

-458 YANLADYDYFYGTY
+458 YAELESFDYYYDRSTPHH
-472 MRQSWTGK
+472 SK
-480 RPTYSS
+480 S
-486 PNHGDYG
+486 PIHGDYG
-493 LYKSANK
+493 LYKSGNLR
-500 TGVSTTDYNKG
+500 GISYDNENG
-511 YQWWANGNPEIYDR
+511 YQWWAAGSPTIYDR
-525 TYERTSGKQYGYFL
+525 THAKTSGKQYGHFL
-539 YVDASDESRQ
+539 YVDASNESRQ

-558 LCTGSQLVFSGA
+558 LCTGSQLIFSGA
-570 VAEYTSG
+570 VAEYT
-577 ANAPQVMFRLYGIDK
+577 AAYNATAPQVMFRLYGINK
-592 DENGNE
+592 DENGNVTDQ
-598 IGKKLI
+598 KLI

-617 SLQYGK
+617 THEYGK

-633 QKSAG
+633 QKSAA

-648 LDNMCQGTDG
+648 LDNMCQNTKG

-669 TQTSKLDVLQ
+669 TQTTKLDVLQ
-679 NKPLCPNE
+679 NRPLCPNE
-687 TGYETAPEEITLKL
+687 TGYETAPEYITLKL
-701 RGIYETFQAMVNMKE
+701 RGIYETFQAMVNQKE
-716 SKLFYRICDATGKQ
+716 SKLFYRICDATGKP

-743 EYGTARIPASYNAAY
+743 AYGIASIPASYNAGL
-758 VLPPEAAD
+758 VLPSAAAG
-766 GKNNVAM
+766 GKTNVPM

-809 NPDVPGKWGKS
+809 NPDVPGEWGKS

-835 QSIKLTDKNS
+835 QNIKLTDKNS
-845 NVLTALRVNC
+845 NVLTALRVDCNSN
-855 DTKTPTVEVIAKI
+855 TPTVEVIAKI

-894 KENELYTTPGL
+894 AENELYSTTGL
-905 LEALRA
+905 LEALHA
-911 YRAKYPSDNGLN
+911 YRAKYPEYNGLS
-923 TGFRS
+923 TDFRYV
-928 INYTQYTLLKQYV
+928 NYAQYDLLKKYV

-949 ASNSMGNRTFE
+949 ASNSMGNRKFE

-971 IPVQAKATINGQNY
+971 IPVQAKATINGQEY
-985 DICADPMLVDLRVVT
+985 EICADPMLVDLRVVT
-1000 DGPNINLG
+1000 DGPNINFG
-1008 FSDVIYPNDARTVRV
+1008 FPNVIYPNDARTVRV
-1023 GLPQIKAIADNNGAL
+1023 GLPQIKAIATKNGAL

-1047 ATSVKMSDAQ
+1047 AKSVKMRYNAKVS
-1057 VYISNTNDPDF
+1057 ISNTNDPDF
-1068 NSTKQV
+1068 NSTKQA

-1081 TIKNSDKTVGIRF
+1081 IINRTDNTVGIRF
-1094 NSNAATILKEGY
+1094 NPNADKILKEGY
-1106 WYEINFSYNNSSAS
+1106 WYEINFSYDNADGS
-1120 TASCPGETFVKMCIV
+1120 TASCPGETFIKMCIV

-1163 AEIFKDSYT
+1163 AEIFKDSYA

-1231 DATADGSDNGNGTF
+1231 DTADGSDNGNGTF
-1245 SCEKWA
+1245 SCETWA

-1260 KPEAELLYANYLN
+1260 KPEAELLYANYLT

-1294 LKQTYAGDLYVQKDD
+1294 LQQTYAGDLYVPKNN
-1309 GQEKSEAF
+1309 GQEMSEAF
-1317 KPITYKEG
+1317 KPMTYKEG

-1341 NAQEVKDNVTNYSAN
+1341 DAKEIVDNTKFYQA
-1356 HDGTVDVTTDNEL
+1356 HEDGTVEETSNDFFLT
-1369 SINSGYWSHVYNK
+1369 SGYWSHVYNK
-1382 VDELYTKGQAFAVK
+1382 VDEQYTKGQAFAVK
-1396 AGDKYTAGAQ
+1396 AGDKYTVGAQ

-1448 QGDVAGD
+1448 LGDVAGD

-1463 LKENLHRDN
+1463 LKKNLHSEN

-1494 TAFENSIWTLDNGV
+1494 PAFENSIWTLDNGKV
-1508 MKTHSVPVD
+1508 TAYTLA
-1517 LDYDKKTDVI
+1517 LDEAYDKKTDVL
-1527 VNPTQAFF
+1527 VSPTQAFF
-1535 VKVKEGETAPA
+1535 VKLKTGESATEA
-1546 NVTFNATMLINK
+1546 TFNASMLINK
-1558 DVTPGEKALIIRPT
+1558 DVTPGEKALVIRPT
-1572 VTLTTVNGERSSQS
+1572 LTLTTTDGVRNS
-1586 ELIVNDEASRDYV
+1586 ESKLIVNDEASRDYV

-1693 ANDHGRYYITNQS
+1693 ANDHGRYYVTNQS

-1738 MVYDISGALVTS
+1738 VVYDVAGSLVTS

>member
-13 PSRRLLLQLLTMM
+13 PSKRLLLQLLTMM

-39 FHQTG
+39 LGFHKEGQ
-44 ASGLPLDSRGMQQT
+44 SGLPLDSRGMQQT
-58 AEWNY
+58 AEWHY
-63 YYYLPTGSTSMT
+63 YYYLPTNSNTMELELPFDGWKKSSTN
-75 LDLPIMG
+75 D
-82 WTDNYAN
+82 
-89 ELEPYGWY
+89 LEPYGWI

-106 NSANLTAYDVTSS
+106 KSNRLTVYSSSTSLNSLKDYTSQKDIGLIAGTLRNSARDYA
-119 SWYGGTTHSTQLKT
+119 
-133 NITDNSG
+133 
-140 KNIGLVAY
+140 
-148 KLSATYITRKHVGVN
+148 GVKYN
-163 YSYSNSDAT
+163 KPTGADAEDWAGET
-172 NPNWKGDIVACDV
+172 IACDV
-185 SRYIDYTISG
+185 SRYNDYSFQRVNIG
-195 TKVSKEPTLSVRY
+195 TKYNPKYTNRVEKEPTLSIRY
-208 IFHIQS
+208 IFHIKS
-214 AAYLAQKLKEALCEG
+214 AAYLAKRIKDALCDH
-229 SKSKAADLTFEDNKR
+229 SRAADLTLEDNKR
-244 IVFGAKDENA
+244 IVFGAKDANA
-254 KMSLRT
+254 NMTLRT
-260 NLKNSGGQ
+260 NMKNSGGQ
-268 SYWFYPLSTT
+268 SYWFYPLRTT
-278 KGKTVYPTT
+278 KGKSVYPTT
-287 ESQKIT
+287 EAQKIT
-293 AADFKTTMKQADKIV
+293 AADFNTTMKQANTIV
-308 WKVYNEDKTKF
+308 WIVYNEDKTKF
-319 CQLSATSSTT
+319 CQLSSET
-329 QFCDLTIS
+329 QFCDLTIN
-337 ALNSATW
+337 ALKNATW
-344 YNVSNDATTTKPTDI
+344 YNVSNDAKTSKPTDI
-359 GFEHTVY
+359 GFEQTVY
-366 VVAWAANSNDMCP
+366 VVAWAANGDYMCP

-391 PKTKDEITADN
+391 PKMKDELTADGDV
-402 NIDRTLSYLE
+402 DRTLSYFE
-412 DEDRYEKK
+412 DKYEQQ

-428 NADLTFDA
+428 NPDLTLDA
-436 PTVNNNVSLKPSDF
+436 PTTPENNMSLKPSDF

-458 YANLADYDYFYGTY
+458 YAQLASFDYYYDGSTPHH
-472 MRQSWTGK
+472 SK
-480 RPTYSS
+480 S
-486 PNHGDYG
+486 PIHGDYG
-493 LYKSANK
+493 LYKSGNLR
-500 TGVSTTDYNKG
+500 GISYDNENG
-511 YQWWANGNPEIYDR
+511 YQWWAAGSPTIYDR
-525 TYERTSGKQYGYFL
+525 THAKTSGKQYGHFL
-539 YVDASDESRQ
+539 YVDASNESRQ

-558 LCTGSQLVFSGA
+558 LCTGSQLIFSGA
-570 VAEYTSG
+570 VAEYTASYN
-577 ANAPQVMFRLYGIDK
+577 ATAPQVMFRLYGINK
-592 DENGNE
+592 DENGNVTDQ
-598 IGKKLI
+598 KLI

-617 SLQYGK
+617 THEYGK

-633 QKSAG
+633 QKSAA

-648 LDNMCQGTDG
+648 LDNMCQNTKG

-687 TGYETAPEEITLKL
+687 TGYETAPDDITLKL
-701 RGIYETFQAMVNMKE
+701 RGIYETFQAMVNQKE
-716 SKLFYRICDATGKQ
+716 SKLFYRICDATGKR
-730 VDNIDY
+730 VENIDY

-758 VLPPEAAD
+758 VLPPAAAD

-809 NPDVPGKWGKS
+809 NPDVPGDWGKS
-820 TDVCSTYSGI
+820 TDVCSTYSGL

-835 QSIKLTDKNS
+835 QNIKLTDKNS
-845 NVLTALRVNC
+845 NVLTALRVDCNS
-855 DTKTPTVEVIAKI
+855 KTPTVEVIAKI

-894 KENELYTTPGL
+894 AENELYTTAGL
-905 LEALRA
+905 LEALHA
-911 YRAKYPSDNGLN
+911 YRAKYPEYNGLS
-923 TGFRS
+923 TAFS
-928 INYTQYTLLKQYV
+928 SSKHYALLKKYV

-949 ASNSMGNRTFE
+949 ASNSMGNRQF
-960 ANEMGLYKIAV
+960 ASDEMGLYKIAV
-971 IPVQAKATINGQNY
+971 IPVQAKATINGQEY
-985 DICADPMLVDLRVVT
+985 EICADPMFVDLRVVT
-1000 DGPNINLG
+1000 DGPNINFG
-1008 FSDVIYPNDARTVRV
+1008 FPNVIYPNDARTVRV
-1023 GLPQIKAIADNNGAL
+1023 GLPQIQAIAEKNGAL

-1047 ATSVKMSDAQ
+1047 ITGKNPSVEMINEDE
-1057 VYISNTNDPDF
+1057 VFISNTNDPNPIF
-1068 NSTKQV
+1068 QTTTPV
-1074 IGVVTSS
+1074 IGVVTSKTIYS
-1081 TIKNSDKTVGIRF
+1081 TDRTVGIRF
-1094 NSNAATILKEGY
+1094 NSNAVKTLLKEGY
-1106 WYEINFSYNNSSAS
+1106 WYEINFSYKNASAS
-1120 TASCPGETFVKMCIV
+1120 TASCPGETFIKMCIV

-1186 KVTVANQKDK
+1186 KVTVANQEDK

-1231 DATADGSDNGNGTF
+1231 NTADGSDAGNGTF

-1260 KPEAELLYANYLN
+1260 KPEAELLYANYLT

-1294 LKQTYAGDLYVQKDD
+1294 LQQTYAGDLYVPKNN
-1309 GQEKSEAF
+1309 GQEQSEAF
-1317 KPITYKEG
+1317 KPMTYDEN

-1341 NAQEVKDNVTNYSAN
+1341 DAKEIVDNAKFYKAN
-1356 HDGTVDVTTDNEL
+1356 EDGTVTEAIDNDFFL
-1369 SINSGYWSHVYNK
+1369 TSGYWSHVYNK
-1382 VDELYTKGQAFAVK
+1382 VDEQYTKGQAFAVK

-1418 ADTQFSYYDSESQK
+1418 ADTQFSYYDSESNK
-1432 PVNVTVN
+1432 PVNVTVP

-1448 QGDVAGD
+1448 LGDVAGD

-1463 LKENLHRDN
+1463 LKENLHSEN

-1494 TAFENSIWTLDNGV
+1494 PAFENSIWTLDNGKV
-1508 MKTHSVPVD
+1508 TAYTLA
-1517 LDYDKKTDVI
+1517 LDEAYDKKTDVL
-1527 VNPTQAFF
+1527 VSPTQAFF
-1535 VKVKEGETAPA
+1535 VKLKAGETATEA
-1546 NVTFNATMLINK
+1546 TFNASMLINK

-1572 VTLTTVNGERSSQS
+1572 LTLTTTDGVRNS
-1586 ELIVNDEASRDYV
+1586 ESKLIVNEEACRDYV
-1599 EGEDVEMLGEGNIAE
+1599 VGEDVEMLGEGNIAE
-1614 IAQVYS
+1614 VAQVYS

-1643 APKSKDIDVN
+1643 AAKSKEVDVN
-1653 ISLNSK
+1653 VSLNSK
-1659 MLIKMNNEGSQ
+1659 MLRKMDNEGSQ

-1693 ANDHGRYYITNQS
+1693 ANDHGRYYVTNQS
-1706 SLNTTDINTIDCFS
+1706 SLNTTDINTIECFS

-1738 MVYDISGALVTS
+1738 VVYDISGALVTS

>member
-1 MKSRKNNINRPA
+1 MKSRKNNINRLA

-39 FHQTG
+39 LGFHKKGQ
-44 ASGLPLDSRGMQQT
+44 SGLPLDSRGMQQT
-58 AEWNY
+58 AEWHY
-63 YYYLPTGSTSMT
+63 YYYLPTNSDPMELELPFAGWGDSSTN
-75 LDLPIMG
+75 D
-82 WTDNYAN
+82 
-89 ELEPYGWY
+89 LEPYGWI
-97 RWYDYNTDL
+97 RWYDYTTDL
-106 NSANLTAYDVTSS
+106 KSNKLTVYSRSTSLKSLKDKDSKKDIGLIAGSLGNSARDYA
-119 SWYGGTTHSTQLKT
+119 
-133 NITDNSG
+133 
-140 KNIGLVAY
+140 
-148 KLSATYITRKHVGVN
+148 GVKYN
-163 YSYSNSDAT
+163 KPTGADAEDWAGET
-172 NPNWKGDIVACDV
+172 IACDV
-185 SRYIDYTISG
+185 SRYNDYSG
-195 TKVSKEPTLSVRY
+195 YNPRYTNYVEKEPTLSIRY
-208 IFHIQS
+208 IFHIKS
-214 AAYLAQKLKEALCEG
+214 AAYLAKQIKDALCDH
-229 SKSKAADLTFEDNKR
+229 SRAADLTLEDNKR
-244 IVFGAKDENA
+244 IVFGAKDANA
-254 KMSLRT
+254 KMTLRT

-268 SYWFYPLSTT
+268 SYWFYPLKNTV
-278 KGKTVYPTT
+278 GKSVYPTT
-287 ESQKIT
+287 ESQKIM
-293 AADFKTTMKQADKIV
+293 AADFNTTMKQADNIV
-308 WKVYNEDKTKF
+308 WTFYNEDKTKY
-319 CQLSATSSTT
+319 CQLPPSTPINPQT
-329 QFCDLTIS
+329 PISPQFCDLTIS
-337 ALNSATW
+337 ALNNATW

-366 VVAWAANSNDMCP
+366 VVAWAVNGTTDMCP

-391 PKTKDEITADN
+391 PKMKDELTADGDV
-402 NIDRTLSYLE
+402 DRTISYFE
-412 DEDRYEKK
+412 DKYKQQ

-428 NADLTFDA
+428 NPGLTLDA
-436 PTVNNNVSLKPSDF
+436 PTTPENNMSHKPSDF

-458 YANLADYDYFYGTY
+458 YADLASNDYYKGGTHN
-472 MRQSWTGK
+472 GK
-480 RPTYSS
+480 S
-486 PNHGDYG
+486 PIHGDYG
-493 LYKSANK
+493 LYKSGNLR
-500 TGVSTTDYNKG
+500 GISYTDQNG
-511 YQWWANGNPEIYDR
+511 YKWWAEGSPTIFDR
-525 TYERTSGKQYGYFL
+525 TYAKTSGKQYGHFL
-539 YVDASDESRQ
+539 YVDASNESRQ

-558 LCTGSQLVFSGA
+558 LCTGSQLIFSGA
-570 VAEYTSG
+570 VAEYTAAMNST
-577 ANAPQVMFRLYGIDK
+577 APQVMFRLYGINK
-592 DENGNE
+592 DENGNVTDQ
-598 IGKKLI
+598 KLI

-617 SLQYGK
+617 SHEYGK

-633 QKSAG
+633 QKSAA

-648 LDNMCQGTDG
+648 LDNMCQDTWG
-658 ADYCI
+658 ADYCV

-687 TGYETAPEEITLKL
+687 TGYETAPSDITLKL
-701 RGIYETFQAMVNMKE
+701 RGIYETFQAMVDMKE
-716 SKLFYRICDATGKQ
+716 SKLFYRICDATGKP
-730 VDNIDY
+730 VENIDY
-736 DGDGQPD
+736 DGDKLPD
-743 EYGTARIPASYNAAY
+743 DYGTATIPASYNAGL
-758 VLPPEAAD
+758 VLPPAAAD
-766 GKNNVAM
+766 GETVPM

-809 NPDVPGKWGKS
+809 NPNVPGKWGKS
-820 TDVCSTYSGI
+820 TDVCSTYSDL

-835 QSIKLTDKNS
+835 QNIKLTDKNS
-845 NVLTALRVNC
+845 NVLTALRVDCN
-855 DTKTPTVEVIAKI
+855 TKTPTVEMIAKI

-894 KENELYTTPGL
+894 AENELYTTTGL
-905 LEALRA
+905 LEALHA
-911 YRAKYPSDNGLN
+911 YRKAYPSYNGLSTAFQRTN
-923 TGFRS
+923 LD
-928 INYTQYTLLKQYV
+928 QYTLLKKYV

-949 ASNSMGNRTFE
+949 ASNTMGNCTF
-960 ANEMGLYKIAV
+960 ASDEMGLYKIAV
-971 IPVQAKATINGQNY
+971 IPVQAKATINGQEY
-985 DICADPMLVDLRVVT
+985 EICADPMLVDLRVVT
-1000 DGPNINLG
+1000 DGPNINFG

-1023 GLPQIKAIADNNGAL
+1023 GLPQIKAIAEKNGAL

-1047 ATSVKMSDAQ
+1047 ITDKDPSVKMIHDAQ
-1057 VYISNTNDPDF
+1057 VFISNTNDPDPNF
-1068 NSTKQV
+1068 KTTTYV
-1074 IGVVTSS
+1074 IGVVTSNI
-1081 TIKNSDKTVGIRF
+1081 IKNSDKTVGIRF

-1106 WYEINFSYNNSSAS
+1106 WYEINFSYNNASAS
-1120 TASCPGETFVKMCIV
+1120 TASCPGETFIKMCIV

-1231 DATADGSDNGNGTF
+1231 DKTDDGSDNGNGTF

-1260 KPEAELLYANYLN
+1260 KPEAELLYANYLT

-1294 LKQTYAGDLYVQKDD
+1294 LQQTYAGDLYVQKDD

-1317 KPITYKEG
+1317 QPITYKEA

-1341 NAQEVKDNVTNYSAN
+1341 DAKEIVDNTKFYQAN
-1356 HDGTVDVTTDNEL
+1356 EDGTVEETTNDFFL
-1369 SINSGYWSHVYNK
+1369 TSGYWSHVYNK
-1382 VDELYTKGQAFAVK
+1382 VDEQYTKGQAFAVK

-1418 ADTQFSYYDSESQK
+1418 ADTQFSYYDSESNK
-1432 PVNVTVN
+1432 PVNVTVT

-1448 QGDVAGD
+1448 LGDVAGD

-1463 LKENLHRDN
+1463 LKENLHSEN

-1494 TAFENSIWTLDNGV
+1494 PAFENSIWTLDNGKV
-1508 MKTHSVPVD
+1508 TAYTLA
-1517 LDYDKKTDVI
+1517 LDEAYDKKTDVL
-1527 VNPTQAFF
+1527 VSPTQAFF
-1535 VKVKEGETAPA
+1535 VKLKTGETATEA
-1546 NVTFNATMLINK
+1546 TFNASMLINK
-1558 DVTPGEKALIIRPT
+1558 DVTPGEKALVIRPT
-1572 VTLTTVNGERSSQS
+1572 LTLTTTDGVRNS
-1586 ELIVNDEASRDYV
+1586 ESKLIVNEEASRDYV
-1599 EGEDVEMLGEGNIAE
+1599 VGEDVEMLGEGNIAE
-1614 IAQVYS
+1614 VAQVYS

-1659 MLIKMNNEGSQ
+1659 MLRKMDNEGSQ

-1693 ANDHGRYYITNQS
+1693 ANDHGRYYVTNQS
-1706 SLNTTDINTIDCFS
+1706 SLNTTDINTIECFS

-1762 VPKAGIYVVKATTKE
+1762 VPKSGIYVVKATTKE

>member
-1 MKSRKNNINRPA
+1 MKIRNNNINRHA
-13 PSRRLLLQLLTMM
+13 TSRRLLLQLFAMM

-39 FHQTG
+39 LGFHKKGQ
-44 ASGLPLDSRGMQQT
+44 SGLPLDSRGMQQT
-58 AEWNY
+58 AEWHY
-63 YYYLPTGSTSMT
+63 YYYLPTNSNTMELELPFDGWGKSSTN
-75 LDLPIMG
+75 D
-82 WTDNYAN
+82 
-89 ELEPYGWY
+89 LEPYGWI
-97 RWYDYNTDL
+97 RWYDYTTDL
-106 NSANLTAYDVTSS
+106 KSDRLTVYNSSSTSLYNSKDNTSNKDIGLIAGTLRNSARDYA
-119 SWYGGTTHSTQLKT
+119 
-133 NITDNSG
+133 
-140 KNIGLVAY
+140 
-148 KLSATYITRKHVGVN
+148 GVKYN
-163 YSYSNSDAT
+163 KPTGADAEDWAGET
-172 NPNWKGDIVACDV
+172 IACDV
-185 SRYIDYTISG
+185 SRYNDYNL
-195 TKVSKEPTLSVRY
+195 TKRGYYPKYTNYVEHEPTLSIRY
-208 IFHIQS
+208 IFHIKS
-214 AAYLAQKLKEALCEG
+214 AAYLAKRIKDALCDH
-229 SKSKAADLTFEDNKR
+229 SRAADLTLEDNKR
-244 IVFGAKDENA
+244 IVFGAKDERAN
-254 KMSLRT
+254 MTLRT
-260 NLKNSGGQ
+260 NMKNSGGQ

-278 KGKTVYPTT
+278 VGKTVYPTT
-287 ESQKIT
+287 EAQKIT
-293 AADFKTTMKQADKIV
+293 AADFNTTMMQATNIV
-308 WKVYNEDKTKF
+308 WTVYNENKTKY
-319 CQLSATSSTT
+319 CQLSAST
-329 QFCDLTIS
+329 QFCDLTIN
-337 ALNSATW
+337 ALKNATW

-359 GFEHTVY
+359 GFEQTVY
-366 VVAWAANSNDMCP
+366 VVAWAANGDYMCP

-402 NIDRTLSYLE
+402 NTDRTLSYLE

-428 NADLTFDA
+428 NPDLTLDA
-436 PTVNNNVSLKPSDF
+436 PTTPLNNMSLKPSDF

-458 YANLADYDYFYGTY
+458 YAELESYDYYYNGSTPHH
-472 MRQSWTGK
+472 SK
-480 RPTYSS
+480 S
-486 PNHGDYG
+486 PIHGDYG
-493 LYKSANK
+493 LYKSGNLP
-500 TGVSTTDYNKG
+500 GISYDNQNG
-511 YQWWANGNPEIYDR
+511 YQWWAAGSPTIYDR
-525 TYERTSGKQYGYFL
+525 THAKTSGKQYGHFL
-539 YVDASDESRQ
+539 YVDASNESRQ

-558 LCTGSQLVFSGA
+558 LCTGSQLIFSGA
-570 VAEYTSG
+570 VAEYT
-577 ANAPQVMFRLYGIDK
+577 AAYNATAPQVMFRLYGINK
-592 DENGNE
+592 DENGNVTDQ
-598 IGKKLI
+598 KLI
-604 QSFSSGDFKTNTK
+604 QSFSSGDFATNTK
-617 SLQYGK
+617 SHEYGK

-648 LDNMCQGTDG
+648 LDNMCQNTKG

-701 RGIYETFQAMVNMKE
+701 RGIYETFQAMVNQKE
-716 SKLFYRICDATGKQ
+716 SKLFYRICDATGKP

-743 EYGTARIPASYNAAY
+743 AYGIASIPASYNAGL
-758 VLPPEAAD
+758 VLPPAAAD

-809 NPDVPGKWGKS
+809 NPDVPGVWGKS

-835 QSIKLTDKNS
+835 QNIKLTDKNS
-845 NVLTALRVNC
+845 NVLTALRVDCNS
-855 DTKTPTVEVIAKI
+855 KTPTVEVIAKI

-894 KENELYTTPGL
+894 AENELYSTQGL
-905 LEALRA
+905 LEAIHA
-911 YRAKYPSDNGLN
+911 YRAKYPEYNGLS
-923 TGFRS
+923 TDFRYV
-928 INYTQYTLLKQYV
+928 NYAQYDLLKKYV

-949 ASNSMGNRTFE
+949 ASNSMGNRKFE

-971 IPVQAKATINGQNY
+971 IPVQAKATINGQVY

-1000 DGPNINLG
+1000 DGPNINFG
-1008 FSDVIYPNDARTVRV
+1008 FPGVIYPNDARTVRV
-1023 GLPQIKAIADNNGAL
+1023 GLPQIQAIAEKNGAL

-1047 ATSVKMSDAQ
+1047 AKSVKMIDEAQ
-1057 VYISNTNDPDF
+1057 VSISNTNDPDF
-1068 NSTKQV
+1068 NSTEQM

-1081 TIKNSDKTVGIRF
+1081 TINETDKTVGIRF
-1094 NSNAATILKEGY
+1094 NSNAFTTLKEGY
-1106 WYEINFSYNNSSAS
+1106 WYEINFKYNNADGS
-1120 TASCPGETFVKMCIV
+1120 TASCPGETFIKMCIV

-1163 AEIFKDSYT
+1163 AEIFKDSYA

-1208 RSNGIASSTKM
+1208 RSNGIASSKKM
-1219 KSFAYDFVAKWS
+1219 QSFAYDFVAKWS
-1231 DATADGSDNGNGTF
+1231 NTADGSDNGYGTF

-1260 KPEAELLYANYLN
+1260 KPEAELLYANYLT

-1294 LKQTYAGDLYVQKDD
+1294 LQQTYAGDLYVPKNN
-1309 GQEKSEAF
+1309 GQEQSEAF
-1317 KPITYKEG
+1317 QPITYQEG

-1341 NAQEVKDNVTNYSAN
+1341 NAQEVIDNVTNYSAN
-1356 HDGTVDVTTDNEL
+1356 HDGTVNVTTDNEL

-1382 VDELYTKGQAFAVK
+1382 VDEQYTKGQAFAVK

-1406 GANATAVIRLPK
+1406 DANAKAVVRLPK

-1455 KTMAMTQP
+1455 KTMTMTQP
-1463 LKENLHRDN
+1463 LKKNLHRDN

-1572 VTLTTVNGERSSQS
+1572 VTLTTVNGIRSSQS
-1586 ELIVNDEASRDYV
+1586 KLIVSDEASRDYV
-1599 EGEDVEMLGEGNIAE
+1599 AGEDVDMLGEGNIAE
-1614 IAQVYS
+1614 IAQAYS

-1627 ALNASDD
+1627 ALNATDD
-1634 INWMPVGVV
+1634 IDWMPIGVV
-1643 APKSKDIDVN
+1643 ADKSRSTNVTVN
-1653 ISLNSK
+1653 LNSK
-1659 MLIKMNNEGSQ
+1659 MLRKMNDEGGK
-1670 LFLFDATTKT
+1670 LFIYDATSKK
-1680 FSEIK
+1680 FSEIA
-1685 DGMTVKMM
+1685 DGMQIEMM
-1693 ANDHGRYYITNQS
+1693 ANDHGRYYITTN
-1706 SLNTTDINTIDCFS
+1706 NWVVPTGINAIRCFS
-1720 PTENTIV
+1720 PAQGTII
-1727 VATLKGDMKRV
+1727 VAVLNGEVKQAK
-1738 MVYDISGALVTS
+1738 VYDTAGALVTS
-1750 NHSVNG
+1750 SRSTAG
-1756 GRCQLN
+1756 ERCQLS
-1762 VPKAGIYVVKATTKE
+1762 VQQPGVYIVKATTK
-1777 DRTETFKIVV
+1777 DDKTETFKIVV
-1787 R
+1787 K

>member
-44 ASGLPLDSRGMQQT
+44 ASGMPLDSRGMQQT
-58 AEWNY
+58 AEWHY

-82 WTDNYAN
+82 WTDEKAN
-89 ELEPYGWY
+89 DLEPYGWY

-106 NSANLTAYDVTSS
+106 ESANLTAYDVTTS
-119 SWYGGTTHSTQLKT
+119 SWYGSTKHSTQLKT

-148 KLSATYITRKHVGVN
+148 KLSDTYVTRKHVGVN
-163 YSYSNSDAT
+163 YEYTNSDAI

-185 SRYIDYTISG
+185 SRYIDYSISG

-214 AAYLAQKLKEALCEG
+214 AAYLAKQIKDALCDH
-229 SKSKAADLTFEDNKR
+229 SRAADLTLEDNKR
-244 IVFGAKDENA
+244 IVFGAKDANA
-254 KMSLRT
+254 KMTLRT
-260 NLKNSGGQ
+260 NMKNSGGQ
-268 SYWFYPLSTT
+268 SYWFYPLKNTV
-278 KGKTVYPTT
+278 GKSVYPTT

-293 AADFKTTMKQADKIV
+293 AADFNTTMKQADNIV
-308 WKVYNEDKTKF
+308 WRVYNEDKTKY
-319 CQLSATSSTT
+319 CQLPPSTPSNPRT
-329 QFCDLTIS
+329 PISPQFCDLTIN
-337 ALNSATW
+337 ALKNATW
-344 YNVSNDATTTKPTDI
+344 RNVSNGATTAKPTDI

-366 VVAWAANSNDMCP
+366 VVAWAANGDYMCP

-391 PKTKDEITADN
+391 PKTKDELTADGDV
-402 NIDRTLSYLE
+402 DRTISYFE
-412 DEDRYEKK
+412 GKYEQQ

-428 NADLTFDA
+428 NPYLTLDA
-436 PTVNNNVSLKPSDF
+436 PTTPLNNMSPKPSDF

-458 YANLADYDYFYGTY
+458 YAELASFDYYNG
-472 MRQSWTGK
+472 
-480 RPTYSS
+480 SS
-486 PNHGDYG
+486 PHHSKSPIHGDYG
-493 LYKSANK
+493 LYKSGNLH
-500 TGVSTTDYNKG
+500 GISYNNENG
-511 YQWWANGNPEIYDR
+511 YQWWAEGSPTIYDR
-525 TYERTSGKQYGYFL
+525 TYAKTSGKQYGHFL
-539 YVDASDESRQ
+539 YVDASNESRQ

-558 LCTGSQLVFSGA
+558 LCTGSQLIFSGA
-570 VAEYTSG
+570 VAEYTA
-577 ANAPQVMFRLYGIDK
+577 ANNSTAPQVMFRLYGIDK
-592 DENGNE
+592 DENGNVTDQ
-598 IGKKLI
+598 KLI

-617 SLQYGK
+617 SHEYGK

-633 QKSAG
+633 QKSAA

-648 LDNMCQGTDG
+648 LDNMCQDTWG
-658 ADYCI
+658 ADYCV

-687 TGYETAPEEITLKL
+687 TGYETAPDDITLKL
-701 RGIYETFQAMVNMKE
+701 RGIYETFQAMVNQKE
-716 SKLFYRICDATGKQ
+716 SKLFYRIYDATGKP

-743 EYGTARIPASYNAAY
+743 DYGIALIPASYNAGL
-758 VLPPEAAD
+758 VLPPAAAD
-766 GKNNVAM
+766 GKTVPM

-809 NPDVPGKWGKS
+809 NPDVPGDWGKS
-820 TDVCSTYSGI
+820 TDVCSTYSDI

-835 QSIKLTDKNS
+835 QNIKLTDKNS
-845 NVLTALRVNC
+845 TVLTALRVNC
-855 DTKTPTVEVIAKI
+855 KTNTPTVEVIAKI

-894 KENELYTTPGL
+894 AENELYSTSGL
-905 LEALRA
+905 LEALHA
-911 YRAKYPSDNGLN
+911 YRAKYPEYNGLS
-923 TGFRS
+923 TDFRYV
-928 INYTQYTLLKQYV
+928 NNVQYNLLKKYV

-960 ANEMGLYKIAV
+960 AKEMGLYKIAV
-971 IPVQAKATINGQNY
+971 IPVQAKATINGQVY
-985 DICADPMLVDLRVVT
+985 DICAAPMLVDLRVVT
-1000 DGPNINLG
+1000 DGPNINFG
-1008 FSDVIYPNDARTVRV
+1008 FPGVIYPNDARTVRV
-1023 GLPQIKAIADNNGAL
+1023 GLPQINAIATKNGAL

-1047 ATSVKMSDAQ
+1047 AKSVEMIDEAQ
-1057 VYISNTNDPDF
+1057 VSISNTNDPDF
-1068 NSTKQV
+1068 NSTEQM
-1074 IGVVTSS
+1074 IGVVTAN
-1081 TIKNSDKTVGIRF
+1081 TIKNSDNTVGIRF
-1094 NSNAATILKEGY
+1094 NSNAVKTLKEGY
-1106 WYEINFSYNNSSAS
+1106 WYEIHFRYVNADGSM
-1120 TASCPGETFVKMCIV
+1120 ASCPGETFIKMCIV

-1231 DATADGSDNGNGTF
+1231 DTADGSDNGNGTF
-1245 SCEKWA
+1245 SCETWA

-1260 KPEAELLYANYLN
+1260 KPEAELLYANYLT

-1294 LKQTYAGDLYVQKDD
+1294 LQQTYAGDLYVQKDD

-1317 KPITYKEG
+1317 QPMTYKEG

-1341 NAQEVKDNVTNYSAN
+1341 DAQEVMDNVTNYSAN

-1369 SINSGYWSHVYNK
+1369 SINSVYWSHVYNK
-1382 VDELYTKGQAFAVK
+1382 VNEQYTKGQAFAVK

-1463 LKENLHRDN
+1463 LKENLHREN

-1494 TAFENSIWTLDNGV
+1494 PAFENSIWTLDNGV

-1643 APKSKDIDVN
+1643 APKSKEVDVN
-1653 ISLNSK
+1653 VSLNSK
-1659 MLIKMNNEGSQ
+1659 MLRKMDNEGSQ

-1680 FSEIK
+1680 FSEIM

-1693 ANDHGRYYITNQS
+1693 ANDHGRYYVTNQS
-1706 SLNTTDINTIDCFS
+1706 SLNTTDINTIECFS
-1720 PTENTIV
+1720 PTDNTIV

-1738 MVYDISGALVTS
+1738 VVYDISGALVTS

-1762 VPKAGIYVVKATTKE
+1762 VPKAGIYVVKATTME

>member
-13 PSRRLLLQLLTMM
+13 PSRRLLLQLLAMM
-26 ALTAAPSSVYAQS
+26 ALTAAPSSVYAQNLG
-39 FHQTG
+39 FHKKGQ
-44 ASGLPLDSRGMQQT
+44 SGLPLDSRGMQQT
-58 AEWNY
+58 AEWHY
-63 YYYLPTGSTSMT
+63 YYYLPTNSNTME
-75 LDLPIMG
+75 LELPFDG
-82 WTDNYAN
+82 WGDSKTND
-89 ELEPYGWY
+89 LEPYGWI
-97 RWYDYNTDL
+97 RWYDYTTDL
-106 NSANLTAYDVTSS
+106 KSDRLTVYNSSSTSLYNSKDNTSNKDIGLIAGTLRNSARDYAGVKYN
-119 SWYGGTTHSTQLKT
+119 KP
-133 NITDNSG
+133 
-140 KNIGLVAY
+140 
-148 KLSATYITRKHVGVN
+148 TRA
-163 YSYSNSDAT
+163 DAEDWAGET
-172 NPNWKGDIVACDV
+172 IACDV
-185 SRYIDYTISG
+185 SRYNDYNL
-195 TKVSKEPTLSVRY
+195 TKRGYYPKYTYYVEKEPTLSIRY
-208 IFHIQS
+208 IFHIKS
-214 AAYLAQKLKEALCEG
+214 AAYLAKRIKDALCDH
-229 SKSKAADLTFEDNKR
+229 SRAADLTLEDNKR
-244 IVFGAKDENA
+244 IVFGAKDANA
-254 KMSLRT
+254 KITLRT
-260 NLKNSGGQ
+260 NMKNSGGQ
-268 SYWFYPLSTT
+268 SYWYYPLNNANNSS
-278 KGKTVYPTT
+278 KSVYPTKD
-287 ESQKIT
+287 SQKIKST
-293 AADFKTTMKQADKIV
+293 DFGSTLTQATNIR
-308 WKVYNEDKTKF
+308 WIAYNEDRTKYCVLATKGSQF
-319 CQLSATSSTT
+319 YNLSIN
-329 QFCDLTIS
+329 DLTNNTLGWRTVGTGAS
-337 ALNSATW
+337 TST
-344 YNVSNDATTTKPTDI
+344 PTDI

-366 VVAWAANSNDMCP
+366 IVAYAYNSSSSMCP

-391 PKTKDEITADN
+391 PKMKDELTADGDV
-402 NIDRTLSYLE
+402 DRTLSYLE

-428 NADLTFDA
+428 NPDLTLDA
-436 PTVNNNVSLKPSDF
+436 PTTPENNMSLKPSDF

-458 YANLADYDYFYGTY
+458 YAQLASYDYYYDGSTPHH
-472 MRQSWTGK
+472 SK
-480 RPTYSS
+480 S
-486 PNHGDYG
+486 PIHGDYG
-493 LYKSANK
+493 LYKSGNLR
-500 TGVSTTDYNKG
+500 GISYDNENG
-511 YQWWANGNPEIYDR
+511 YQWWAAGSPTIYDR
-525 TYERTSGKQYGYFL
+525 THAKTSGKQYGHFL
-539 YVDASDESRQ
+539 YVDASNESRQ

-558 LCTGSQLVFSGA
+558 LCTGSQLIFSGA
-570 VAEYTSG
+570 VAEYTASYN
-577 ANAPQVMFRLYGIDK
+577 ATAPQVMFRLYGINK
-592 DENGNE
+592 DENGNVTDQ
-598 IGKKLI
+598 KLI

-617 SLQYGK
+617 SHEYGK

-633 QKSAG
+633 QKSAA

-648 LDNMCQGTDG
+648 LDNMCQNTKG

-687 TGYETAPEEITLKL
+687 TGYETAPDDITLKL
-701 RGIYETFQAMVNMKE
+701 RGIYETFQAMVNQKE

-736 DGDGQPD
+736 DGDGHPD

-758 VLPPEAAD
+758 VLPSAAAG
-766 GKNNVAM
+766 GKTNVAM

-803 AYPSDD
+803 AYPSED
-809 NPDVPGKWGKS
+809 NPNVPGKWGES

-835 QSIKLTDKNS
+835 QNIKLTDKNS

-855 DTKTPTVEVIAKI
+855 NTHIPTVEMIAKI

-894 KENELYTTPGL
+894 AENELYSTSGL
-905 LEALRA
+905 LEALHA
-911 YRAKYPSDNGLN
+911 YRAKYPEYNGLS
-923 TGFRS
+923 TDFRYV
-928 INYTQYTLLKQYV
+928 NNVQYNLLKKYV

-949 ASNSMGNRTFE
+949 ASNSMGTRKFE
-960 ANEMGLYKIAV
+960 AKEMGLYKIAV
-971 IPVQAKATINGQNY
+971 IPVQAKATINGQVY
-985 DICADPMLVDLRVVT
+985 EICAAPMLVDLRVVT
-1000 DGPNINLG
+1000 DGPNINFG
-1008 FSDVIYPNDARTVRV
+1008 FPNVIYPNDARTVRV
-1023 GLPQIKAIADNNGAL
+1023 GLPQIQAIAEKNGAL

-1047 ATSVKMSDAQ
+1047 ATSVEMIDEAQ
-1057 VYISNTNDPDF
+1057 VSISNTNDPDF
-1068 NSTKQV
+1068 NSTEQM
-1074 IGVVTSS
+1074 IGVVTAN
-1081 TIKNSDKTVGIRF
+1081 TIKNSDNTVGIRF

-1106 WYEINFSYNNSSAS
+1106 WYEIHFRYANADGSM
-1120 TASCPGETFVKMCIV
+1120 ASCPGETFIKMCIV

-1163 AEIFKDSYT
+1163 AEIFKDAYA

-1186 KVTVANQKDK
+1186 KVTVANQNDK

-1208 RSNGIASSTKM
+1208 SKNGIASSTKM

-1231 DATADGSDNGNGTF
+1231 NTADGSDTGNGTF

-1260 KPEAELLYANYLN
+1260 KPEAELLYANYLT

-1294 LKQTYAGDLYVQKDD
+1294 LQQTYAGDLYVPKNN
-1309 GQEKSEAF
+1309 GQEQSEAF
-1317 KPITYKEG
+1317 KPMTYDEN

-1341 NAQEVKDNVTNYSAN
+1341 NAQEVMGNVTNYSAN

-1382 VDELYTKGQAFAVK
+1382 VDEQYTKGQAFAVK

-1418 ADTQFSYYDSESQK
+1418 ADTQFSYYDSESNK

-1463 LKENLHRDN
+1463 LKENLHSDN

-1517 LDYDKKTDVI
+1517 QDYDKKTDVI

-1586 ELIVNDEASRDYV
+1586 ELIVNDEANRDYV

-1653 ISLNSK
+1653 VSLNSK

-1693 ANDHGRYYITNQS
+1693 ANDHGRYYVTNQS

-1738 MVYDISGALVTS
+1738 VVYDISGALVTS

-1762 VPKAGIYVVKATTKE
+1762 VPKAGIYVVKATTME

>member
-1 MKSRKNNINRPA
+1 MKIRNNNINRLA
-13 PSRRLLLQLLTMM
+13 TSRRLLLQLFAMM

-39 FHQTG
+39 LGFHKKGQ
-44 ASGLPLDSRGMQQT
+44 SGLPLDSRGMQQT
-58 AEWNY
+58 AEWHY
-63 YYYLPTGSTSMT
+63 YYYLPTNSNTMELELPFDGWGKSSTN
-75 LDLPIMG
+75 D
-82 WTDNYAN
+82 
-89 ELEPYGWY
+89 LEPYGWI
-97 RWYDYNTDL
+97 RWYDYTTDL
-106 NSANLTAYDVTSS
+106 KSDRLTVYNSSSTSLYNSKDNTSNKDIGLIAGTLRNSARDYA
-119 SWYGGTTHSTQLKT
+119 
-133 NITDNSG
+133 
-140 KNIGLVAY
+140 
-148 KLSATYITRKHVGVN
+148 GVKYN
-163 YSYSNSDAT
+163 KPTGADAEDWAGET
-172 NPNWKGDIVACDV
+172 IACDV
-185 SRYIDYTISG
+185 SRYNDYNL
-195 TKVSKEPTLSVRY
+195 TKRGYYPKYTNYVEHEPTLSIRY
-208 IFHIQS
+208 IFHIKS
-214 AAYLAQKLKEALCEG
+214 AAYLAKRIKDALCDH
-229 SKSKAADLTFEDNKR
+229 SRAADLTLEDNKR
-244 IVFGAKDENA
+244 IVFGAKDERAN
-254 KMSLRT
+254 MTLRT
-260 NLKNSGGQ
+260 NMKNSGGQ

-278 KGKTVYPTT
+278 VGKTVYPTT
-287 ESQKIT
+287 EAQKIT
-293 AADFKTTMKQADKIV
+293 AADFNTTMKQANKIV
-308 WKVYNEDKTKF
+308 WTVYNEDKTKF
-319 CQLSATSSTT
+319 CQLSSTT
-329 QFCDLTIS
+329 QFCDLTIN
-337 ALNSATW
+337 ALKNATW

-359 GFEHTVY
+359 GFEQTVY
-366 VVAWAANSNDMCP
+366 VVAWAANGDYMCP

-402 NIDRTLSYLE
+402 NTDRTLSYLE

-428 NADLTFDA
+428 NPDLTLDA
-436 PTVNNNVSLKPSDF
+436 PTTPLNNMSLKPSDF

-458 YANLADYDYFYGTY
+458 YAELESYDYYYNGSTPHH
-472 MRQSWTGK
+472 SK
-480 RPTYSS
+480 S
-486 PNHGDYG
+486 PIHGDYG
-493 LYKSANK
+493 LYKSGNLP
-500 TGVSTTDYNKG
+500 GISYDNQNG
-511 YQWWANGNPEIYDR
+511 YQWWAAGSPTIYDR
-525 TYERTSGKQYGYFL
+525 THAKTSGKQYGHFL
-539 YVDASDESRQ
+539 YVDASNESRQ

-558 LCTGSQLVFSGA
+558 LCTGSQLIFSGA
-570 VAEYTSG
+570 VAEYT
-577 ANAPQVMFRLYGIDK
+577 AAYNATAPQVMFRLYGINK
-592 DENGNE
+592 DENGNVTDQ
-598 IGKKLI
+598 KLI
-604 QSFSSGDFKTNTK
+604 QSFSSGDFATNTK
-617 SLQYGK
+617 SHEYGK

-648 LDNMCQGTDG
+648 LDNMCQNTKG

-687 TGYETAPEEITLKL
+687 TGYETAPEDITLKL
-701 RGIYETFQAMVNMKE
+701 RGIYETFQAMVNQKE
-716 SKLFYRICDATGKQ
+716 SKLFYRICDATGKP

-743 EYGTARIPASYNAAY
+743 AYGIALIPASYNAGL
-758 VLPPEAAD
+758 VLPPAAAD

-809 NPDVPGKWGKS
+809 NPDVPGVWGKS

-835 QSIKLTDKNS
+835 QNIKLTDKNS
-845 NVLTALRVNC
+845 NVLTALRVDCNS
-855 DTKTPTVEVIAKI
+855 KTPTVEVIAKI

-894 KENELYTTPGL
+894 AENELYSTQGL
-905 LEALRA
+905 LEAIHA
-911 YRAKYPSDNGLN
+911 YRKAYPEYNGLS
-923 TGFRS
+923 TDFRYV
-928 INYTQYTLLKQYV
+928 NYAQYDLLKKYV

-949 ASNSMGNRTFE
+949 ASNSMGNRKFE

-971 IPVQAKATINGQNY
+971 IPVQAKATINGQVY

-1000 DGPNINLG
+1000 DGPNINFG
-1008 FSDVIYPNDARTVRV
+1008 FPGVIYPNDARTVRV
-1023 GLPQIKAIADNNGAL
+1023 GLPQIKAIAAKNGAL

-1047 ATSVKMSDAQ
+1047 AKSVKMIDEAQ
-1057 VYISNTNDPDF
+1057 VSISNTNDPDF
-1068 NSTKQV
+1068 NSTKQA
-1074 IGVVTSS
+1074 IGVVTAN
-1081 TIKNSDKTVGIRF
+1081 TIYETDNTVGIRF
-1094 NSNAATILKEGY
+1094 NSNAVTTLKEGY
-1106 WYEINFSYNNSSAS
+1106 WYEINFRYANASAS
-1120 TASCPGETFVKMCIV
+1120 TASCPGETFIKMCIV

-1163 AEIFKDSYT
+1163 AEIFKDSYA

-1186 KVTVANQKDK
+1186 KVTVASQKDK

-1208 RSNGIASSTKM
+1208 RSNGIASSKKM
-1219 KSFAYDFVAKWS
+1219 QSFAYDFVAKWS
-1231 DATADGSDNGNGTF
+1231 NTADGSDNGYGTF

-1260 KPEAELLYANYLN
+1260 KPEAELLYANYLT

-1294 LKQTYAGDLYVQKDD
+1294 LQQTYAGDLYVPKNN
-1309 GQEKSEAF
+1309 GQEQSEAF
-1317 KPITYKEG
+1317 QPMTYQEG

-1341 NAQEVKDNVTNYSAN
+1341 DAQEVIDNVTNYSAN
-1356 HDGTVDVTTDNEL
+1356 HDGTVNVTTDNEL

-1382 VDELYTKGQAFAVK
+1382 VDEQYTKGQAFAVK

-1406 GANATAVIRLPK
+1406 DANAKAVVRLPK

-1439 RDANSYRML
+1439 RDAKSYRML
-1448 QGDVAGD
+1448 LGDVAGD
-1455 KTMAMTQP
+1455 KTMTMTQP

-1535 VKVKEGETAPA
+1535 VKVKEGETAPT
-1546 NVTFNATMLINK
+1546 NVTFNAMMLINK

-1572 VTLTTVNGERSSQS
+1572 VTLTTVNGTRSSQS
-1586 ELIVNDEASRDYV
+1586 KLIVSAEASRDYV
-1599 EGEDVEMLGEGNIAE
+1599 AGEDVDMLGEGNIAE
-1614 IAQVYS
+1614 IAQAYS
-1620 VAGSQAV
+1620 VAGAQAV
-1627 ALNASDD
+1627 ALNATDD
-1634 INWMPVGVV
+1634 IDWMPIGVV
-1643 APKSKDIDVN
+1643 AGKSRSTNVTVN
-1653 ISLNSK
+1653 LNSK
-1659 MLIKMNNEGSQ
+1659 MLRKMQDDGGK
-1670 LFLFDATTKT
+1670 LFIYDATSKK
-1680 FSEIK
+1680 FSEIA
-1685 DGMTVKMM
+1685 DGMQIEMM
-1693 ANDHGRYYITNQS
+1693 ANDHGRYYITTN
-1706 SLNTTDINTIDCFS
+1706 NWVVPTGINAIRCFS
-1720 PTENTIV
+1720 PAQGAIIV
-1727 VATLKGDMKRV
+1727 AVLNGEVKQAK
-1738 MVYDISGALVTS
+1738 VYDTAGALVTS
-1750 NHSVNG
+1750 SRSTVG
-1756 GRCQLN
+1756 ERCQLS
-1762 VPKAGIYVVKATTKE
+1762 VQQPGVYIVKATTMDDK
-1777 DRTETFKIVV
+1777 TETFKIVV
-1787 R
+1787 K

>member
-13 PSRRLLLQLLTMM
+13 PSRRLLLQLLAMM
-26 ALTAAPSSVYAQS
+26 ALTAAPSSVYAQNLG
-39 FHQTG
+39 FHKKGQ
-44 ASGLPLDSRGMQQT
+44 SGLPLDSRGMQQT
-58 AEWNY
+58 AEWHY
-63 YYYLPTGSTSMT
+63 YYYLPTNSNTME
-75 LDLPIMG
+75 LELPFDG
-82 WTDNYAN
+82 WGDSKTND
-89 ELEPYGWY
+89 LEPYGWI
-97 RWYDYNTDL
+97 RWYDYTTDL
-106 NSANLTAYDVTSS
+106 KSDRLTVYNSSSTSLYNSKDNTSNKDIGLIAGTLRNSARDYAGVKYN
-119 SWYGGTTHSTQLKT
+119 KP
-133 NITDNSG
+133 
-140 KNIGLVAY
+140 
-148 KLSATYITRKHVGVN
+148 TRA
-163 YSYSNSDAT
+163 DAEDWAGET
-172 NPNWKGDIVACDV
+172 IACDV
-185 SRYIDYTISG
+185 SRYNDYNL
-195 TKVSKEPTLSVRY
+195 TKRGYYPKYTYYVEKEPTLSIRY
-208 IFHIQS
+208 IFHIKS
-214 AAYLAQKLKEALCEG
+214 AAYLAKRIKDALCDH
-229 SKSKAADLTFEDNKR
+229 SRAADLTLEDNKR
-244 IVFGAKDENA
+244 IVFGAKDANA
-254 KMSLRT
+254 KITLRT
-260 NLKNSGGQ
+260 NMKNSGGQ
-268 SYWFYPLSTT
+268 SYWYYPLNNANNSS
-278 KGKTVYPTT
+278 KSVYPTKD
-287 ESQKIT
+287 SQKIKST
-293 AADFKTTMKQADKIV
+293 DFGSTLTQATNIR
-308 WKVYNEDKTKF
+308 WIAYNEDRTKYCVLATKGSQF
-319 CQLSATSSTT
+319 YNLSIN
-329 QFCDLTIS
+329 DLTNNTLGWRTVGTGAS
-337 ALNSATW
+337 TST
-344 YNVSNDATTTKPTDI
+344 PTDI

-366 VVAWAANSNDMCP
+366 IVAYAYNSSSSMCP

-391 PKTKDEITADN
+391 PKMKDELTADGDV
-402 NIDRTLSYLE
+402 DRTISYFE
-412 DEDRYEKK
+412 DKYEQQ

-428 NADLTFDA
+428 NPDLTLDA
-436 PTVNNNVSLKPSDF
+436 PTTPLNNMSLKPSDF

-458 YANLADYDYFYGTY
+458 YAELARYDYYYDGSTPHH
-472 MRQSWTGK
+472 SK
-480 RPTYSS
+480 S
-486 PNHGDYG
+486 PIHGDYG
-493 LYKSANK
+493 LYKSGNLR
-500 TGVSTTDYNKG
+500 GISYDNENG
-511 YQWWANGNPEIYDR
+511 YQWWAAGSPTIYDR
-525 TYERTSGKQYGYFL
+525 THAKTSGKQYGHFL
-539 YVDASDESRQ
+539 YVDASNESRQ

-558 LCTGSQLVFSGA
+558 LCTGSQLIFSGA
-570 VAEYTSG
+570 VAEYTASYN
-577 ANAPQVMFRLYGIDK
+577 ATAPQVMFRLYGINK
-592 DENGNE
+592 DENGNVTDQ
-598 IGKKLI
+598 KLI

-617 SLQYGK
+617 SHEYGK

-633 QKSAG
+633 QKSAA

-648 LDNMCQGTDG
+648 LDNMCQNTKG

-687 TGYETAPEEITLKL
+687 TGYETAPDDITLKL
-701 RGIYETFQAMVNMKE
+701 RGIYETFQAMVNQKE

-736 DGDGQPD
+736 DGDGHPD

-758 VLPPEAAD
+758 VLPSAAAG
-766 GKNNVAM
+766 GKTNVAM

-803 AYPSDD
+803 AYPSED
-809 NPDVPGKWGKS
+809 NPNVPGKWGES

-835 QSIKLTDKNS
+835 QNIKLTDKNS

-855 DTKTPTVEVIAKI
+855 NTHIPTVEMIAKI

-894 KENELYTTPGL
+894 AENELYSTSGL
-905 LEALRA
+905 LEALHA
-911 YRAKYPSDNGLN
+911 YRAKYPEYNGLS
-923 TGFRS
+923 TDFRYV
-928 INYTQYTLLKQYV
+928 NNVQYNLLKKYV

-949 ASNSMGNRTFE
+949 ASNSMGTRKFE
-960 ANEMGLYKIAV
+960 AKEMGLYKIAV
-971 IPVQAKATINGQNY
+971 IPVQAKATINGQVY
-985 DICADPMLVDLRVVT
+985 EICAAPMLVDLRVVT
-1000 DGPNINLG
+1000 DGPNINFG
-1008 FSDVIYPNDARTVRV
+1008 FPNVIYPNDARTVRV
-1023 GLPQIKAIADNNGAL
+1023 GLPQIQAIAEKNGAL

-1047 ATSVKMSDAQ
+1047 ATSVEMIDEAQ
-1057 VYISNTNDPDF
+1057 VSISNTNDPDF
-1068 NSTKQV
+1068 NSTEQM
-1074 IGVVTSS
+1074 IGVVTAN
-1081 TIKNSDKTVGIRF
+1081 TIKNSDNTVGIRF

-1106 WYEINFSYNNSSAS
+1106 WYEIHFRYANADGSM
-1120 TASCPGETFVKMCIV
+1120 ASCPGETFIKMCIV

-1163 AEIFKDSYT
+1163 AEIFKDAYA

-1186 KVTVANQKDK
+1186 KVTVANQNDK

-1208 RSNGIASSTKM
+1208 SKNGIASSTKM

-1231 DATADGSDNGNGTF
+1231 NTADGSDTGNGTF

-1260 KPEAELLYANYLN
+1260 KPEAELLYANYLT

-1294 LKQTYAGDLYVQKDD
+1294 LQQTYAGDLYVPKNN
-1309 GQEKSEAF
+1309 GQEQSEAF
-1317 KPITYKEG
+1317 KPMTYDEN

-1341 NAQEVKDNVTNYSAN
+1341 NAQEVMDNVTNYSAN

-1382 VDELYTKGQAFAVK
+1382 VDEQYTKGQAFAVK

-1418 ADTQFSYYDSESQK
+1418 ADTQFSYYDSESNK

-1463 LKENLHRDN
+1463 LKENLHSDN

-1494 TAFENSIWTLDNGV
+1494 TAFENSIWTLDNGKV
-1508 MKTHSVPVD
+1508 TAYTLA
-1517 LDYDKKTDVI
+1517 LDEAYDKKTDVL
-1527 VNPTQAFF
+1527 VSPTQAFF
-1535 VKVKEGETAPA
+1535 VKLKTGETATEA
-1546 NVTFNATMLINK
+1546 TFNASMLINK
-1558 DVTPGEKALIIRPT
+1558 DVTPGEKALVIRPT
-1572 VTLTTVNGERSSQS
+1572 LTLTTTDGIRNS
-1586 ELIVNDEASRDYV
+1586 ESKLIVNEEASRDYV
-1599 EGEDVEMLGEGNIAE
+1599 VGEDVEMLGEGNIAE
-1614 IAQVYS
+1614 VAQVYS

-1643 APKSKDIDVN
+1643 AAKSKEVDVN
-1653 ISLNSK
+1653 VSLNSK
-1659 MLIKMNNEGSQ
+1659 MLRKMDNEGSQ

-1693 ANDHGRYYITNQS
+1693 ANDHGRYYVTNQS
-1706 SLNTTDINTIDCFS
+1706 SLNTTDINTIECFS
-1720 PTENTIV
+1720 PTDNTIV

-1738 MVYDISGALVTS
+1738 VVYDISGALVTS

>member
-13 PSRRLLLQLLTMM
+13 PSKRLLLQLLTMM

-39 FHQTG
+39 LGFHKEGQ
-44 ASGLPLDSRGMQQT
+44 SGLPLDSRGMQQT
-58 AEWNY
+58 AEWHY
-63 YYYLPTGSTSMT
+63 YYYLPTNSNTMELELPFDGWKKSSTN
-75 LDLPIMG
+75 D
-82 WTDNYAN
+82 
-89 ELEPYGWY
+89 LEPYGWI

-106 NSANLTAYDVTSS
+106 KSDKLTVYSSSTSLNSLKDYTSQKDIGLIAGTLRNSARDYA
-119 SWYGGTTHSTQLKT
+119 
-133 NITDNSG
+133 
-140 KNIGLVAY
+140 
-148 KLSATYITRKHVGVN
+148 GVKYN
-163 YSYSNSDAT
+163 KPTGADAEDWAGET
-172 NPNWKGDIVACDV
+172 IACDV
-185 SRYIDYTISG
+185 SRYNDYSFQRVNIG
-195 TKVSKEPTLSVRY
+195 TKYNPKYTNRVEKEPTLSIRY
-208 IFHIQS
+208 IFHIKS
-214 AAYLAQKLKEALCEG
+214 AAYLAKRIKDALCDH
-229 SKSKAADLTFEDNKR
+229 SRAADLTLEDNKR
-244 IVFGAKDENA
+244 IVFGAKDANA
-254 KMSLRT
+254 NMTLRT
-260 NLKNSGGQ
+260 NMKNSGGQ
-268 SYWFYPLSTT
+268 SYWFYPLRTT
-278 KGKTVYPTT
+278 VGKTVYPTT
-287 ESQKIT
+287 EAQKIT
-293 AADFKTTMKQADKIV
+293 AADFNTTMKQANKIV
-308 WKVYNEDKTKF
+308 WIVYNEDKTKF
-319 CQLSATSSTT
+319 CQLSSTT
-329 QFCDLTIS
+329 QFCDLTIN
-337 ALNSATW
+337 ALKNATW
-344 YNVSNDATTTKPTDI
+344 YNVSNDAKTSKPTDI
-359 GFEHTVY
+359 GFEQTVY
-366 VVAWAANSNDMCP
+366 VVAWAANGDYMCP

-391 PKTKDEITADN
+391 PKMKDELTADGDV
-402 NIDRTLSYLE
+402 DRTLSYLE

-428 NADLTFDA
+428 NPDLTLDA
-436 PTVNNNVSLKPSDF
+436 PTTPENNMSLKPSDF

-458 YANLADYDYFYGTY
+458 YAELASFDYYYDGSTPHH
-472 MRQSWTGK
+472 SK
-480 RPTYSS
+480 S
-486 PNHGDYG
+486 PIHGDYG
-493 LYKSANK
+493 LYKSGNLR
-500 TGVSTTDYNKG
+500 GISYDNENG
-511 YQWWANGNPEIYDR
+511 YQWWAAGSPTIYDR
-525 TYERTSGKQYGYFL
+525 THAKTSGKQYGHFL
-539 YVDASDESRQ
+539 YVDASNESRQ

-558 LCTGSQLVFSGA
+558 LCTGSQLIFSGA
-570 VAEYTSG
+570 VAEYTASYN
-577 ANAPQVMFRLYGIDK
+577 ATAPQVMFRLYGINK
-592 DENGNE
+592 DENGNVTDQ
-598 IGKKLI
+598 KLI

-617 SLQYGK
+617 SHEYGK

-633 QKSAG
+633 QKSAA

-648 LDNMCQGTDG
+648 LDNMCQNTKG

-679 NKPLCPNE
+679 NRPLCPNE

-701 RGIYETFQAMVNMKE
+701 RGIYETFQAMVNQKE
-716 SKLFYRICDATGKQ
+716 SKLFYRICDATGKR
-730 VDNIDY
+730 VENIDY
-736 DGDGQPD
+736 DGDGHPD
-743 EYGTARIPASYNAAY
+743 EYGIALIPASYNAGL

-766 GKNNVAM
+766 GKTVPM

-809 NPDVPGKWGKS
+809 NPDVPGKWGIS

-835 QSIKLTDKNS
+835 QNIKLTDKNS

-855 DTKTPTVEVIAKI
+855 NTHTPTVEVIAKI

-894 KENELYTTPGL
+894 AENELYTTTGL
-905 LEALRA
+905 LEALHA
-911 YRAKYPSDNGLN
+911 YRAKYPEYNGLS
-923 TGFRS
+923 TYFR
-928 INYTQYTLLKQYV
+928 NDNRTQYDLLKKYV

-949 ASNSMGNRTFE
+949 ASNSMGNRTF
-960 ANEMGLYKIAV
+960 ASDEMGLYKIAV
-971 IPVQAKATINGQNY
+971 IPVQAKAIINGQVY
-985 DICADPMLVDLRVVT
+985 EICAAPMLVDLRVVT
-1000 DGPNINLG
+1000 DGPNINFG
-1008 FSDVIYPNDARTVRV
+1008 FPGVIYPNDARTVRV
-1023 GLPQIKAIADNNGAL
+1023 GLPQIKAIAEKNGAL

-1047 ATSVKMSDAQ
+1047 AKSVNMSEEDAQ
-1057 VYISNTNDPDF
+1057 VCISNTNDPDF
-1068 NSTKQV
+1068 NSTKQA
-1074 IGVVTSS
+1074 IGVVTAN
-1081 TIKNSDKTVGIRF
+1081 TIYETDKTVGIRF

-1106 WYEINFSYNNSSAS
+1106 WYEIHFRYNNADGSM
-1120 TASCPGETFVKMCIV
+1120 ASCPGETFIKMCIV

-1186 KVTVANQKDK
+1186 KVTVANQNDK

-1231 DATADGSDNGNGTF
+1231 DTADGSDNGNGTF

-1260 KPEAELLYANYLN
+1260 KPEAELLYANYLT

-1294 LKQTYAGDLYVQKDD
+1294 LQQTYAGDLYVPKNN

-1317 KPITYKEG
+1317 KPMTYDEN

-1341 NAQEVKDNVTNYSAN
+1341 NAQEVMDNVTNYSAN

-1382 VDELYTKGQAFAVK
+1382 VNELYTKGQAFAVK

-1406 GANATAVIRLPK
+1406 GANAKAVIRLPK
-1418 ADTQFSYYDSESQK
+1418 ADTQFSYYDSESRK

-1455 KTMAMTQP
+1455 KTMAMIQP

-1643 APKSKDIDVN
+1643 APKSKDVDVN

-1693 ANDHGRYYITNQS
+1693 ANDHGRYYVTNQS
-1706 SLNTTDINTIDCFS
+1706 SLNTTDINTIECFS

>member
-13 PSRRLLLQLLTMM
+13 PSRRLLLQLLAMM

-39 FHQTG
+39 LGFHKMGQ
-44 ASGLPLDSRGMQQT
+44 SGLPLDSRGMQQT
-58 AEWNY
+58 AEWHY
-63 YYYLPTGSTSMT
+63 YYYLPTNSNTMELELPFDGWLKSSTN
-75 LDLPIMG
+75 D
-82 WTDNYAN
+82 
-89 ELEPYGWY
+89 LEPYGWI

-106 NSANLTAYDVTSS
+106 KSDRLTVYSRYYTSLKSLKDDTSKKDIGLIAGTLRNSARDYA
-119 SWYGGTTHSTQLKT
+119 
-133 NITDNSG
+133 
-140 KNIGLVAY
+140 
-148 KLSATYITRKHVGVN
+148 GVKYN
-163 YSYSNSDAT
+163 KPTGADAEDWT
-172 NPNWKGDIVACDV
+172 GETIACDV
-185 SRYIDYTISG
+185 SRYNDYSIS
-195 TKVSKEPTLSVRY
+195 TNYVEKEPTLSIRY
-208 IFHIQS
+208 IFHIKS
-214 AAYLAQKLKEALCEG
+214 AAYLAKRIKDALCDH
-229 SKSKAADLTFEDNKR
+229 SRAADLTLEDNKR
-244 IVFGAKDENA
+244 IVFGAKDERAN
-254 KMSLRT
+254 MTLRT
-260 NLKNSGGQ
+260 NMKNSGGQ
-268 SYWFYPLSTT
+268 SYWFYPLRTT
-278 KGKTVYPTT
+278 VGKTVYPTT
-287 ESQKIT
+287 DNQKIT
-293 AADFKTTMKQADKIV
+293 AADFNTTMKQAIKMV
-308 WKVYNEDKTKF
+308 WTVYNEDKTKY
-319 CQLSATSSTT
+319 CQLSSTT
-329 QFCDLTIS
+329 QFCDLTIN

-359 GFEHTVY
+359 GFERTVY
-366 VVAWAANSNDMCP
+366 VVAWAANGNYMCP

-391 PKTKDEITADN
+391 PKMKDELTADGDV
-402 NIDRTLSYLE
+402 DRMLSYFE
-412 DEDRYEKK
+412 DKYEQQTV
-420 MDISFDDD
+420 ISFDDD
-428 NADLTFDA
+428 NPDLTLDA
-436 PTVNNNVSLKPSDF
+436 PTTPENNMSHKPSDF

-458 YANLADYDYFYGTY
+458 YADLASYDYYYDRSTPHH
-472 MRQSWTGK
+472 SK
-480 RPTYSS
+480 S
-486 PNHGDYG
+486 PIHGDYG
-493 LYKSANK
+493 LYKSGNLP
-500 TGVSTTDYNKG
+500 GISYDNQNG
-511 YQWWANGNPEIYDR
+511 YQWWAAGSPTIYDR
-525 TYERTSGKQYGYFL
+525 THAKTSGKQYGHFL
-539 YVDASDESRQ
+539 YVDASNESRQ

-558 LCTGSQLVFSGA
+558 LCTGSQLIFSGA
-570 VAEYTSG
+570 VAEYT
-577 ANAPQVMFRLYGIDK
+577 AAYNATAPQVMFRLYGINK
-592 DENGNE
+592 DENGNVTDQ
-598 IGKKLI
+598 KLI

-617 SLQYGK
+617 SHEYGK

-633 QKSAG
+633 QKSAA

-648 LDNMCQGTDG
+648 LDNMCQNTKG

-687 TGYETAPEEITLKL
+687 TGYETAPDDITLKL
-701 RGIYETFQAMVNMKE
+701 RGIYETFQAMVNQKE

-730 VDNIDY
+730 VENIDY
-736 DGDGQPD
+736 DGDGHPD

-766 GKNNVAM
+766 GKTNVPM
-773 FENDNSGNR
+773 FEYDNSGNR

-809 NPDVPGKWGKS
+809 NPNVPGDWGKS
-820 TDVCSTYSGI
+820 TDVCSTYSGL

-835 QSIKLTDKNS
+835 QNIKLTDKNS

-855 DTKTPTVEVIAKI
+855 NTNTPTVEVIAKI

-875 GGKVTIDNVKFDW
+875 GGKVTIDKVKFDW

-894 KENELYTTPGL
+894 AENELYSTQGL
-905 LEALRA
+905 LEALHD
-911 YRAKYPSDNGLN
+911 YRAKYPEYNGLSPN
-923 TGFRS
+923 FR
-928 INYTQYTLLKQYV
+928 NDNRTQYNLLKMYV

-949 ASNSMGNRTFE
+949 ASNSMGNRTF
-960 ANEMGLYKIAV
+960 ASDEMGLYKIAV
-971 IPVQAKATINGQNY
+971 IPVQDKATINGQVY
-985 DICADPMLVDLRVVT
+985 EICAAPMLVDLRVVT
-1000 DGPNINLG
+1000 DGPNINFG
-1008 FSDVIYPNDARTVRV
+1008 FPNVIYPNDARTVRV
-1023 GLPQIKAIADNNGAL
+1023 GLPQIQAIAEKNGAL

-1047 ATSVKMSDAQ
+1047 AKSVKMRYNAKVS
-1057 VYISNTNDPDF
+1057 ISNTNDPDF
-1068 NSTKQV
+1068 NSTKQA
-1074 IGVVTSS
+1074 IGEVTSS
-1081 TIKNSDKTVGIRF
+1081 IINRTDNTVGIRF
-1094 NSNAATILKEGY
+1094 NGNADKILKEGY
-1106 WYEINFSYNNSSAS
+1106 WYEINFSYDNADGSM
-1120 TASCPGETFVKMCIV
+1120 ASCPGETFIKMCIV

-1231 DATADGSDNGNGTF
+1231 DTADGSDNGNGTF

-1294 LKQTYAGDLYVQKDD
+1294 LQQTYAGDLYVPKDD
-1309 GQEKSEAF
+1309 GQEQSEAF
-1317 KPITYKEG
+1317 QPITYKEG

-1341 NAQEVKDNVTNYSAN
+1341 DAKEIVDNTKFYQA
-1356 HDGTVDVTTDNEL
+1356 HEDGTVEETTNDFFL
-1369 SINSGYWSHVYNK
+1369 TSGYWSHVYNK
-1382 VDELYTKGQAFAVK
+1382 VDEQYTKGQAFAVK
-1396 AGDKYTAGAQ
+1396 AGDKYTVGAQ

-1448 QGDVAGD
+1448 LGDVAGD

-1463 LKENLHRDN
+1463 LKENLHREN

-1572 VTLTTVNGERSSQS
+1572 VLLTTVNGERSSQS

-1599 EGEDVEMLGEGNIAE
+1599 DGEDVEMLGEGNIAE

-1706 SLNTTDINTIDCFS
+1706 SLNTTDINTIECFS

-1727 VATLKGDMKRV
+1727 VATLKGDVKRV
-1738 MVYDISGALVTS
+1738 VVYDISGALVTS

-1762 VPKAGIYVVKATTKE
+1762 VPKAGIYIVKATTKE

>member
-1 MKSRKNNINRPA
+1 MKIRNNNINRPA
-13 PSRRLLLQLLTMM
+13 KSKRLLLQLFAMM
-26 ALTAAPSSVYAQS
+26 TLAAAPNCVYAQS
-39 FHQTG
+39 LGFHYKG
-44 ASGLPLDSRGMQQT
+44 HSGMPLDSRGMQQT
-58 AEWNY
+58 AEWHYN
-63 YYYLPTGSTSMT
+63 YYLPTSSSTME
-75 LDLPIMG
+75 LELPFVG
-82 WTDNYAN
+82 WNSTTND
-89 ELEPYGWY
+89 LEPYGWI
-97 RWYDYNTDL
+97 RWYDYTTDL
-106 NSANLTAYDVTSS
+106 KSDRLSVYSS
-119 SWYGGTTHSTQLKT
+119 SYSVLSSRKDYTSKK
-133 NITDNSG
+133 D
-140 KNIGLVAY
+140 IGLIAGT
-148 KLSATYITRKHVGVN
+148 LSASGRNYVGVN
-163 YSYSNSDAT
+163 YNKPSGADAADWAGET
-172 NPNWKGDIVACDV
+172 IACDV
-185 SRYIDYTISG
+185 SRYIDYKTTTSSGVTYISQ
-195 TKVSKEPTLSVRY
+195 EPTLSIRY
-208 IFHIQS
+208 IFHIRS
-214 AAYLAQKLKEALCEG
+214 AAYLANKIKTALCEG
-229 SKSKAADLTFEDNKR
+229 SANEYADLTLEDNKR
-244 IVFGAKDENA
+244 IVFGAKNDAA
-254 KMSLRT
+254 KMTLRT

-268 SYWFYPLSTT
+268 TYWFYPLSNATN
-278 KGKTVYPTT
+278 GKSVYAIT
-287 ESQKIT
+287 ESQKIKASDFGT
-293 AADFKTTMKQADKIV
+293 TIKNATYIRWIAYNEARTKYCVLAAKGNQFYDFKISDLKNSSG
-308 WKVYNEDKTKF
+308 WKNVEGNA
-319 CQLSATSSTT
+319 SASTP
-329 QFCDLTIS
+329 S
-337 ALNSATW
+337 
-344 YNVSNDATTTKPTDI
+344 DI
-359 GFEHTVY
+359 GYGHTAY
-366 VVAWAANSNDMCP
+366 IVAYACDETNMCP
-379 VANFEVFIHKGY
+379 VANFEVFIHQGY
-391 PKTKDEITADN
+391 PKMKSEINSDGDV
-402 NIDRTLSYLE
+402 DRTISYLE
-412 DEDRYEKK
+412 SKYNRA
-420 MDISFDDD
+420 MDPISFDKD
-428 NADLTFDA
+428 NPDLTFA
-436 PTVNNNVSLKPSDF
+436 KPTTALNNMSLKPSDF

-458 YANLADYDYFYGTY
+458 YAELASKDYYNGGTHYG
-472 MRQSWTGK
+472 K
-480 RPTYSS
+480 S
-486 PNHGDYG
+486 PIHGDYG
-493 LYKSANK
+493 LYKSGNLSGISAN
-500 TGVSTTDYNKG
+500 GENG
-511 YQWWANGNPEIYDR
+511 YLWWAYGSPTIYDR
-525 TYERTSGKQYGYFL
+525 TYEKTGGKQYGHFL

-549 IASADFKAN
+549 IASADFQAY

-570 VAEYTSG
+570 VAEYT
-577 ANAPQVMFRLYGIDK
+577 AENAAAPQVMFRLYGINK
-592 DENGNE
+592 DENGNV
-598 IGKKLI
+598 IDQKLI
-604 QSFSSGDFKTNTK
+604 QSFTSGDFATNTK
-617 SLQYGK
+617 DHKYGK
-623 WYQIYSKQVL
+623 WYQIFSKQVL
-633 QKSAG
+633 QKSTG
-638 ADNYTDFRIV
+638 VSNFTDFRIV
-648 LDNMCQGTDG
+648 LDNMCKSTEG

-687 TGYETAPEEITLKL
+687 TGYETAPNDITLKL
-701 RGIYETFQAMVNMKE
+701 RGIYETFQAMVNQKE
-716 SKLFYRICDATGKQ
+716 SKLFYRICDATGKP

-736 DGDGQPD
+736 DGDEQPD
-743 EYGTARIPASYNAAY
+743 AYGIASIPASYNAGLF
-758 VLPPEAAD
+758 LPPAAAD

-809 NPDVPGKWGKS
+809 NPDVPGDWGKS
-820 TDVCSTYSGI
+820 TEVCSTYSDR

-835 QSIKLTDKNS
+835 QNIKLTDKNS
-845 NVLTALRVNC
+845 NVLTALRVDCNSN
-855 DTKTPTVEVIAKI
+855 TPTVEVIAKI

-894 KENELYTTPGL
+894 KENELYSTPGL
-905 LEALRA
+905 LEAIHI
-911 YRAKYPSDNGLN
+911 YRAKYPEYNGLSTYFRSDNP
-923 TGFRS
+923 
-928 INYTQYTLLKQYV
+928 TQYALLKKYV

-949 ASNSMGNRTFE
+949 ASNSMGNRTF
-960 ANEMGLYKIAV
+960 ASDEMGLYKIAV
-971 IPVQAKATINGQNY
+971 IPVQAKATINGQVY

-1000 DGPNINLG
+1000 DGPNINFG
-1008 FSDVIYPNDARTVRV
+1008 FPGVIYPNDARTVRV
-1023 GLPQIKAIADNNGAL
+1023 GLPQIKAIATKNGAL

-1047 ATSVKMSDAQ
+1047 AKSVKMIDEAQ
-1057 VYISNTNDPDF
+1057 VSISNTNDPDF
-1068 NSTKQV
+1068 NSTKQA
-1074 IGVVTSS
+1074 IGVVTAN
-1081 TIKNSDKTVGIRF
+1081 TIYETDNTVGIRF
-1094 NSNAATILKEGY
+1094 NSNAVTTLKEGY
-1106 WYEINFSYNNSSAS
+1106 WYEINFRYANASAS
-1120 TASCPGETFVKMCIV
+1120 TASCPGETFIKMCIV

-1163 AEIFKDSYT
+1163 AEIFKDSYA

-1231 DATADGSDNGNGTF
+1231 DTKDGSDNGNGTF
-1245 SCEKWA
+1245 SCETWA

-1294 LKQTYAGDLYVQKDD
+1294 LQQTYAGDLYVPKNN
-1309 GQEKSEAF
+1309 GQEQSEAF
-1317 KPITYKEG
+1317 QPMTYDEN

-1341 NAQEVKDNVTNYSAN
+1341 NAQEVIDNITNYSAN
-1356 HDGTVDVTTDNEL
+1356 HDGTVDVTTGNEL

-1382 VDELYTKGQAFAVK
+1382 VDEQYTKGQAFAVK

-1406 GANATAVIRLPK
+1406 DANAKAVVRLPK

-1535 VKVKEGETAPA
+1535 VKVKEGEIAPA

-1599 EGEDVEMLGEGNIAE
+1599 EGEDVDMLGEGNIAE
-1614 IAQVYS
+1614 IAQAYS

-1627 ALNASDD
+1627 ALNTTDD
-1634 INWMPVGVV
+1634 IDWMPIGVV
-1643 APKSKDIDVN
+1643 AGKSRSTDVTV
-1653 ISLNSK
+1653 SLNSK
-1659 MLIKMNNEGSQ
+1659 MLRKMNDEGGK
-1670 LFLFDATTKT
+1670 LFIYDATSKK
-1680 FSEIK
+1680 FSEIA
-1685 DGMTVKMM
+1685 DGMQIEMM
-1693 ANDHGRYYITNQS
+1693 ANDHGRYYITTN
-1706 SLNTTDINTIDCFS
+1706 NWVVPTGINAIRCFS
-1720 PTENTIV
+1720 PAQGTII
-1727 VATLKGDMKRV
+1727 VAVLNGEVKQAK
-1738 MVYDISGALVTS
+1738 VYDTAGALVTS
-1750 NHSVNG
+1750 SRSTAG
-1756 GRCQLN
+1756 ERCQLS
-1762 VPKAGIYVVKATTKE
+1762 VQQPGVYIVKATTMDDK
-1777 DRTETFKIVV
+1777 TETFKIVV
-1787 R
+1787 K

>member
-1 MKSRKNNINRPA
+1 MKSRKNNINRLA

-39 FHQTG
+39 LGFHKEG
-44 ASGLPLDSRGMQQT
+44 KSGLPLDSRGMQQT
-58 AEWNY
+58 AEWHYN
-63 YYYLPTGSTSMT
+63 YYLPNNSNTMELELPFDGWEKSSTN
-75 LDLPIMG
+75 D
-82 WTDNYAN
+82 
-89 ELEPYGWY
+89 LEPYGWI
-97 RWYDYNTDL
+97 RWYDYTTDL
-106 NSANLTAYDVTSS
+106 KSNRLTVYSSSTSLNSLKDYNSKKDIGLIAGTLKNSARNYA
-119 SWYGGTTHSTQLKT
+119 
-133 NITDNSG
+133 
-140 KNIGLVAY
+140 
-148 KLSATYITRKHVGVN
+148 GVKYN
-163 YSYSNSDAT
+163 KPTGADAEDWPGET
-172 NPNWKGDIVACDV
+172 IACDV
-185 SRYIDYTISG
+185 SRYNDYSFKQETSG
-195 TKVSKEPTLSVRY
+195 PWYNPTSTNYVEYEPTLSIRY
-208 IFHIQS
+208 IFHIKS
-214 AAYLAQKLKEALCEG
+214 AAYLAKRIKDALCDH
-229 SKSKAADLTFEDNKR
+229 SRAADLTLEDNKR
-244 IVFGAKDENA
+244 IVFGAKDANA
-254 KMSLRT
+254 NMTLRT
-260 NLKNSGGQ
+260 NMKISGGQ
-268 SYWFYPLSTT
+268 SYWFYPLRTT
-278 KGKTVYPTT
+278 VGKSVYPTT

-293 AADFKTTMKQADKIV
+293 AADFNTTMKQANKIV
-308 WKVYNEDKTKF
+308 WIVYNEDKTKF
-319 CQLSATSSTT
+319 CQLSSTT
-329 QFCDLTIS
+329 QFCDLTIN
-337 ALNSATW
+337 ALKYATW
-344 YNVSNDATTTKPTDI
+344 YNVSDAKTSKPTDI
-359 GFEHTVY
+359 GFEQTVY
-366 VVAWAANSNDMCP
+366 VVAWAANGDYMCP

-391 PKTKDEITADN
+391 PKMKDELTADGDV
-402 NIDRTLSYLE
+402 DRTLSYFE
-412 DEDRYEKK
+412 DKYERQ

-428 NADLTFDA
+428 NPDLTLDA
-436 PTVNNNVSLKPSDF
+436 PTTPENNMSLKPSDF

-458 YANLADYDYFYGTY
+458 YALLASNDYYYDGSTPHH
-472 MRQSWTGK
+472 SK
-480 RPTYSS
+480 S
-486 PNHGDYG
+486 PIHGDYG
-493 LYKSANK
+493 LYKSGNLP
-500 TGVSTTDYNKG
+500 GISYDNQNG
-511 YQWWANGNPEIYDR
+511 YQWWAAGSPTIYDR
-525 TYERTSGKQYGYFL
+525 TYAKTNGKQYGHFL
-539 YVDASDESRQ
+539 YVEASNESRQ

-558 LCTGSQLVFSGA
+558 LCTGSQLIFSGA
-570 VAEYTSG
+570 VAEYT
-577 ANAPQVMFRLYGIDK
+577 AAYNATAPQVMFRLYGINK
-592 DENGNE
+592 DENGNVTDQ
-598 IGKKLI
+598 KLI

-617 SLQYGK
+617 SHEYGK

-633 QKSAG
+633 QKSAA

-648 LDNMCQGTDG
+648 LDNMCQNTKG

-679 NKPLCPNE
+679 NRPLCPNE

-701 RGIYETFQAMVNMKE
+701 RGIYETFQAMVNQKE
-716 SKLFYRICDATGKQ
+716 SKLFYRICDATGKR
-730 VDNIDY
+730 VENIDY
-736 DGDGQPD
+736 NGDGKPD
-743 EYGTARIPASYNAAY
+743 DYGIASIPASYNAGL
-758 VLPPEAAD
+758 VLPPYAAD
-766 GKNNVAM
+766 NKTVPM

-820 TDVCSTYSGI
+820 TDVCSTYSGL

-835 QSIKLTDKNS
+835 QNIKLTDKNS

-855 DTKTPTVEVIAKI
+855 NTKTPTVEVIAKI

-894 KENELYTTPGL
+894 AENELYSTSGL
-905 LEALRA
+905 LEALHA
-911 YRAKYPSDNGLN
+911 YRKAYPSYNGLH
-923 TGFRS
+923 TGFS
-928 INYTQYTLLKQYV
+928 SVNYTQYTLLKKYV

-949 ASNSMGNRTFE
+949 ASNSMGNRKFE
-960 ANEMGLYKIAV
+960 TKETGLYKIAV
-971 IPVQAKATINGQNY
+971 IPVQAKATINGQEY
-985 DICADPMLVDLRVVT
+985 EICADPMLVNLRVVT
-1000 DGPNINLG
+1000 DGPNINFG
-1008 FSDVIYPNDARTVRV
+1008 FPGVIYPNDARTVRV
-1023 GLPQIKAIADNNGAL
+1023 GLPQINAIATKNGAL
-1038 NLPMTGIEG
+1038 NLPMTGIER
-1047 ATSVKMSDAQ
+1047 AKSVEMIDEAQ
-1057 VYISNTNDPDF
+1057 VSISNTNDPDF
-1068 NSTKQV
+1068 NSTKQM

-1081 TIKNSDKTVGIRF
+1081 TINETDKTVGIRF
-1094 NSNAATILKEGY
+1094 NSNAVTTLKEGY
-1106 WYEINFSYNNSSAS
+1106 WYEIHFRYKNADGSM
-1120 TASCPGETFVKMCIV
+1120 ASCPGETFIKMCIV

-1231 DATADGSDNGNGTF
+1231 NTTDDGSDTGNGTF

-1260 KPEAELLYANYLN
+1260 KPEAELLYANYLT

-1294 LKQTYAGDLYVQKDD
+1294 LQQTYAGDLYVPKNN
-1309 GQEKSEAF
+1309 GQEQSEAF
-1317 KPITYKEG
+1317 QPITYKEG

-1341 NAQEVKDNVTNYSAN
+1341 DAQEVMDNVTNYSAN

-1369 SINSGYWSHVYNK
+1369 SINSVYWSHVYNK
-1382 VDELYTKGQAFAVK
+1382 VDEQYTKGQAFAVK

-1406 GANATAVIRLPK
+1406 GASATAVIRLPK

-1432 PVNVTVN
+1432 QVNVTVN

-1463 LKENLHRDN
+1463 LKENLHSEN

-1494 TAFENSIWTLDNGV
+1494 PAFENSIWTLDNGKV
-1508 MKTHSVPVD
+1508 TAYTLA
-1517 LDYDKKTDVI
+1517 LDEAYDKKTDVL
-1527 VNPTQAFF
+1527 VSPTQAFF
-1535 VKVKEGETAPA
+1535 VKLKTGESATEA
-1546 NVTFNATMLINK
+1546 TFNASMLINK
-1558 DVTPGEKALIIRPT
+1558 DVTPGEKALVIRPT
-1572 VTLTTVNGERSSQS
+1572 LTLTTTDGVRNS
-1586 ELIVNDEASRDYV
+1586 ESKLIVNDEASRDYV

-1720 PTENTIV
+1720 PTDNTIV

-1738 MVYDISGALVTS
+1738 VVYDVAGSLVTS

-1762 VPKAGIYVVKATTKE
+1762 VPKAGIYVVKATTME

>member
-39 FHQTG
+39 LGFHKNGQ
-44 ASGLPLDSRGMQQT
+44 SGLPLDSRGMQQT
-58 AEWNY
+58 AEWHY
-63 YYYLPTGSTSMT
+63 YYYLPTNSNTMELELPFDGWGKSSTN
-75 LDLPIMG
+75 D
-82 WTDNYAN
+82 
-89 ELEPYGWY
+89 LEPYGWI
-97 RWYDYNTDL
+97 RWYDYTTDL
-106 NSANLTAYDVTSS
+106 KSDRLTVYNSSSTSLYNSKDNTSNKDIGLIAGTLRNSARDYA
-119 SWYGGTTHSTQLKT
+119 
-133 NITDNSG
+133 
-140 KNIGLVAY
+140 
-148 KLSATYITRKHVGVN
+148 GVKYN
-163 YSYSNSDAT
+163 KPTGADAEDWAGET
-172 NPNWKGDIVACDV
+172 IACDV
-185 SRYIDYTISG
+185 SRYNDYDL
-195 TKVSKEPTLSVRY
+195 TKRGNYPKYTNYVKKEPTLSIRY
-208 IFHIQS
+208 IFHIKS
-214 AAYLAQKLKEALCEG
+214 AAYLAKRIKDALCDH
-229 SKSKAADLTFEDNKR
+229 SRAADLTLEDNKR
-244 IVFGAKDENA
+244 IVFGAKDANA
-254 KMSLRT
+254 NMTLRT
-260 NLKNSGGQ
+260 NMKNSGGQ
-268 SYWFYPLSTT
+268 SYWFYPLRIT

-293 AADFKTTMKQADKIV
+293 AADFNTTMKQAIKIV
-308 WKVYNEDKTKF
+308 WRVYNEDKTKY
-319 CQLSATSSTT
+319 CQLSSET
-329 QFCDLTIS
+329 QFCDLTIN
-337 ALNSATW
+337 ALKNATW
-344 YNVSNDATTTKPTDI
+344 RNVSNGATTAKPTDI
-359 GFEHTVY
+359 GFEQTVY
-366 VVAWAANSNDMCP
+366 VVAWAANGDYMCP

-391 PKTKDEITADN
+391 PKTKDELTADGDV
-402 NIDRTLSYLE
+402 DRTLSYFE
-412 DEDRYEKK
+412 DKYEQQ

-428 NADLTFDA
+428 NPDLTLDA
-436 PTVNNNVSLKPSDF
+436 PTTPLNNMSLKPSDF

-458 YANLADYDYFYGTY
+458 YALLANNDYYYDRSTPHH
-472 MRQSWTGK
+472 SK
-480 RPTYSS
+480 S
-486 PNHGDYG
+486 PIHGDYG
-493 LYKSANK
+493 LYKSGNLR
-500 TGVSTTDYNKG
+500 GISYDNENG
-511 YQWWANGNPEIYDR
+511 YQWWAAGSPTIYDR
-525 TYERTSGKQYGYFL
+525 TYAKTNHKQYGHFL
-539 YVDASDESRQ
+539 YVDASNESRQ

-558 LCTGSQLVFSGA
+558 LCTGSQLIFSGA
-570 VAEYTSG
+570 VAEYTASYN
-577 ANAPQVMFRLYGIDK
+577 ATAPQVMFRLYGINK
-592 DENGNE
+592 DENGNVTDQ
-598 IGKKLI
+598 KLI

-617 SLQYGK
+617 THEYGK

-633 QKSAG
+633 QKSAA

-648 LDNMCQGTDG
+648 LDNMCQNTMG

-679 NKPLCPNE
+679 NRPLCPNE

-701 RGIYETFQAMVNMKE
+701 RGIYETFQAMVNQKK

-730 VDNIDY
+730 VENIDY

-743 EYGTARIPASYNAAY
+743 EYGIALIPASYNAGL
-758 VLPPEAAD
+758 VLPPYAAD
-766 GKNNVAM
+766 NKTVPM

-809 NPDVPGKWGKS
+809 DPNVPGKWGKS
-820 TDVCSTYSGI
+820 TDVCSTYSDI

-835 QSIKLTDKNS
+835 QNIKLTDKNS

-855 DTKTPTVEVIAKI
+855 NTHTPTVEVIAKI

-875 GGKVTIDNVKFDW
+875 GGKVTIDKVKFDW

-894 KENELYTTPGL
+894 AENELYSTQGL
-905 LEALRA
+905 LEALHD
-911 YRAKYPSDNGLN
+911 YRAKYPSYNGLS
-923 TGFRS
+923 TDFR
-928 INYTQYTLLKQYV
+928 NDNRTQYDLLKKYV

-949 ASNSMGNRTFE
+949 ASNSMGNRTF
-960 ANEMGLYKIAV
+960 ASDEMGLYKIAV
-971 IPVQAKATINGQNY
+971 IPVQAKATINGQVY

-1000 DGPNINLG
+1000 DGPNINFG
-1008 FSDVIYPNDARTVRV
+1008 FPNVIYPNDARTVRV
-1023 GLPQIKAIADNNGAL
+1023 GLPQIKAIAEKNGAL

-1047 ATSVKMSDAQ
+1047 ATSVRMRDYAK
-1057 VYISNTNDPDF
+1057 VFISNTNDPSF
-1068 NSTKQV
+1068 NSTKQE
-1074 IGVVTSS
+1074 IGVVTSN
-1081 TIKNSDKTVGIRF
+1081 TIYNSSKTVGIRF
-1094 NSNAATILKEGY
+1094 NPNAATILKEGY
-1106 WYEINFSYNNSSAS
+1106 WYEINFSYDNADGS
-1120 TASCPGETFVKMCIV
+1120 TASCPGETFIKMCIV

-1231 DATADGSDNGNGTF
+1231 DTKDGSDNGNGTF

-1260 KPEAELLYANYLN
+1260 KPEAELLYANYLT

-1294 LKQTYAGDLYVQKDD
+1294 LQQTYAGDLYVPKNN
-1309 GQEKSEAF
+1309 GQEQSEAF
-1317 KPITYKEG
+1317 KPITYDEN

-1341 NAQEVKDNVTNYSAN
+1341 DAQEVMDNTKFYQA
-1356 HDGTVDVTTDNEL
+1356 HEDGTVEETTNDFFL
-1369 SINSGYWSHVYNK
+1369 TSGYWSHVYNK
-1382 VDELYTKGQAFAVK
+1382 VDEQYTKGQAFAVK

-1418 ADTQFSYYDSESQK
+1418 ADTQFSYYDSESNK

-1448 QGDVAGD
+1448 LGDVAGD

-1463 LKENLHRDN
+1463 LKENLHREN

-1494 TAFENSIWTLDNGV
+1494 PAFENSIWTLDNGKV
-1508 MKTHSVPVD
+1508 TAYTLA
-1517 LDYDKKTDVI
+1517 LDEAYDKKTDVL
-1527 VNPTQAFF
+1527 VSPTQAFF
-1535 VKVKEGETAPA
+1535 VKLKTGESATEA
-1546 NVTFNATMLINK
+1546 TFNASMLINK
-1558 DVTPGEKALIIRPT
+1558 DVTPGEKALVIRPT
-1572 VTLTTVNGERSSQS
+1572 LTLTTTDGVRNS
-1586 ELIVNDEASRDYV
+1586 ESKLIVNDEASRDYV

-1706 SLNTTDINTIDCFS
+1706 SLNTTDINTIECFS
-1720 PTENTIV
+1720 PTDNTIV
-1727 VATLKGDMKRV
+1727 VATLKGDVKRV
-1738 MVYDISGALVTS
+1738 VVYDVAGSLVTS